1 MNLFRQ
7 QKFSIRKFNVGIF
20 SALIATVT
28 FISINPTTASAAEQ
42 NQPAQNQ
49 PAQPAD
55 ANAQPNANAG
65 AQANPAAQPAAP
77 ANQGQPAAQPANQ
90 GGQANPAGGTAQ
102 PAGGAAQPAA
112 GTAQPA
118 GQGNQADPN
127 NAAQAQ
133 PGNQAAPAN
142 QAGQGNNQATPAN
155 QTQPANAPAAAQPA
169 APVAANAQTQ
179 DPNASNTGEGS
190 INTTLTFD
198 DPAISTDEN
207 RQDPTVTVTDKVN
220 GYSLINNGKIGF
232 VNSELRR
239 SDMFD
244 KNNPQNYQAR
254 GNVAALGRVNANDST
269 DHGNFNGISKTVNV
283 KPDSELIINFT
294 TMQTNSKQGATNL
307 VIKDAKKN
315 TELATV
321 NVAKTGTAHL
331 FKVPTD
337 ADRLDLQFIPDNT
350 AVADASRITTN
361 KDGYKYYSFIDNVG
375 LFSGSHLYV
384 KNRDLAPKATN
395 NKEYTINTEI
405 GNNGNFGAS
414 LKSDQFKYEV
424 TLPQGVTYV
433 NDSLTTT
440 FPNGNEDSTVL
451 KNMTVNYDQNANKV
465 TFTSQGVTT
474 ARGTHT
480 KEVLFPDKSLKLS
493 YKVNVA
499 NIDTPKNIDFNEKLT
514 YRTASDVVINNAQP
528 EVTLTADPFSVA
540 VEMNKDALQQ
550 QVNSQVDN
558 SHYTTASIA
567 EYNKLKQQADT
578 ILNEDA
584 NHVETANRASQ
595 TDIDGLVTKLQAA
608 LIDNQAAIAELDAKA
623 QEKVTAAQQ
632 SKKVTQ
638 DEVAALVTKINNDKN
653 NAIAE
658 INKQTTSQG
667 VTTEKD
673 NGIAVLEQDVITP
686 TVKPQAKQDIIQ
698 AVTTRKQQIKKSNAS
713 LQDEKDVANDKIGKI
728 ETKAIKDIGAATTN
742 AQVEAIKT
750 KAINDINQT
759 TPATTAKAAA
769 LEEFDE
775 VVQAQIDQAPLNPD
789 TTNEE
794 VAEAIERINAA
805 KVSGVKAIETT
816 MTAQD
821 LERVKNEEI
830 SKIENITDS
839 TQTKMDAYNEVKQA
853 ATARKAQ
860 NATVSNATNEEVAEA
875 DAAVEAAQKQGLH
888 DIQVVKSKQ
897 EVADTKSKV
906 LDKINAIQTQAKV
919 KPAADTEVENAYNT
933 RKQEIQNSNAST
945 TEEKQAAYTELD
957 TKKQEAR
964 TNLDTANSN
973 SEVATAKDNGIAAI
987 NQVQAATT
995 KKSDAK
1001 AEIAQKASE
1010 RKTAIEAM
1018 NDSTT
1023 EEQQAAKDKVDQAV
1037 VTANA
1042 DIDNAAANADIDN
1055 AAANADVDNAK
1066 TTNEATIAA
1075 ITPDANVKPAAKQ
1088 AIADKV
1094 QAQETAINANNGST
1108 TEEKEAAKQ
1117 QVQTEKTTADTAIDG
1132 AHSNAEVEAAK
1143 NAEIAKIEAIQPATT
1158 TKDDAKQAIATKA
1171 NERKTAIAQTQ
1182 DITAEEIAAANADVD
1197 NAVTQANSNIEA
1209 ANSQNDVDQAKTTG
1223 ETSIDQ
1229 VTPTVNKKVTARN
1242 EITAILNNKLQEIQ
1256 ATPDATDE
1264 EKQAADAEANTENG
1278 KANQAISAAITNAQ
1292 VDEAKANAEAAINAV
1307 TPKVV
1312 KKQAAKDEIDQLQA
1326 TQTNVINNDQNAT
1339 TEEKEAAIQQ
1349 LATAVTDAKNNITA
1363 ATDDNGVDQ
1372 AKDAGKNSIQSTQP
1386 ATAVKL
1392 NAKNDVDQAVT
1403 TQNQA
1408 IDNTTGATTEEKNAA
1423 KDLVLKAKEKAYLDI
1438 LNAQTTNDVTQIKD
1452 QAVTDIQ
1459 GITADT
1465 TIKDVAKDE
1474 LATKANEQKALIA
1487 QTADATTEEKEQAN
1501 QQVDAQLTQGNQ
1513 NIENAQSIDDV
1524 NTAKEN
1530 AIQAIDPIQASTD
1543 VKTNAR
1549 AELLTEMQNKI
1560 TEILSDNTTTNEEK
1574 GKDIEPVRA
1583 TYEEGLNNINTANT
1597 TGDVTTAKDTAV
1609 QKVQQLHANPVKKP
1623 AGKTALDQAAADRKT
1638 QIEQTPN
1645 ASQQEINDAK
1655 QEVDAALNQAKT
1667 NVDQSSTNEYVD
1679 NAVKEGKAK
1688 INAVKTFSE
1697 YKKDALAKI
1706 ADAYNAKVN
1715 EADNSNASTS
1725 SEIAEAKQKLAELK
1739 QTADQNVNQATSKD
1753 DIEVQIHNDLDN
1765 INDYTIPTGKKES
1778 ATTDLYAYADQKKN
1792 NISADTNATQDE
1804 KQQAIKQV
1812 DQNVQTALESIN
1824 NGVDNGDVDDA
1835 LTQGKAAI
1843 DAIQVDATVKP
1854 KANQAIEVK
1863 AEDTK
1868 ESIDQSDQL
1877 TAEEKTEAL
1886 AMIKQIT
1893 DQAKQGITDATT
1905 TAEVEKAKAQGLEAF
1920 DNIQID
1926 STEKQKAI
1934 EELETALDQIEAGV
1948 NVDADATTEEKEAFT
1963 NALEDILSKATEDI
1977 SDQTTNAEI
1986 ATVKNSALEQL
1997 KAQRINPEVKK
2008 NALEAIREVVN
2019 KQIEIIKNA
2028 DADASAKEIA
2038 RTDLGR
2044 YFDRFADKL
2053 DKTQTNAEVAEL
2065 QNVTIP
2071 AIEAI
2076 VPQND
2081 PDANDTNNGIDNN
2094 DATANSN
2101 ANATPE
2107 NTGQPNVS
2115 ETTDNGKADASP
2127 TTPNNSDAA
2136 TGETTATSATDDAND
2151 KPQANNNSSVDASTN
2166 SPTMDN
2172 DVTSKP
2178 EVESTNNGTTDKPVT
2193 ETDNATPAESTT
2205 NNNST
2210 TTATNENA
2218 PTGSTATA
2226 PTTAS
2231 TEAASSADSKDNA
2244 SVNDSKQNAEV
2255 NNSAESQS
2263 TNGKVAQPKSE
2274 NKAKAEKDG
2283 RDSTNQ
2289 SMVESTTET
2298 LPSADITEP
2307 NVPSNTSKDKEES
2320 TTNQTDAGQLKSET
2334 NVASNE
2340 ADKSPSKA
2348 DTEVSNKP
2356 STSASSEAKDKMT
2369 STNVSQKDDTATAD
2383 TNDTQTSVGPVA
2395 NNKAKDMQ
2403 TNDTQKSVG
2412 SVANNK
2418 ATQNDGANASPATV
2432 SNGSNSAN
2440 QDMLNVTKPEENKVK
2455 TKSAQQGKV
2464 NKPKQQAKTLPDTG
2478 MSHNDDL
2485 PYAELALGAG
2495 MAFLIR
2501 RFTKKDQQTE
2511 E

>member
-1042 DIDNAAANADIDN
+1042 DIDNAAA
-1055 AAANADVDNAK
+1055 
-1066 TTNEATIAA
+1066 
-1075 ITPDANVKPAAKQ
+1075 KQ

-1229 VTPTVNKKVTARN
+1229 VTPTVNKKATARN

>member
-28 FISINPTTASAAEQ
+28 FISTNPTTASAAEQ

-55 ANAQPNANAG
+55 ANTQPNANAG
-65 AQANPAAQPAAP
+65 AQANPTAQPAAP
-77 ANQGQPAAQPANQ
+77 ANQGQPAAQPAAQPANQ
-90 GGQANPAGGTAQ
+90 GGQANPAGG
-102 PAGGAAQPAA
+102 AAQPN
-112 GTAQPA
+112 TQPA

-155 QTQPANAPAAAQPA
+155 QTQPANAPAVAQPA

-244 KNNPQNYQAR
+244 KNNPQNYQAK

-414 LKSDQFKYEV
+414 LKVDQFKYEV

-567 EYNKLKQQADT
+567 EYNKLKQQADN

-595 TDIDGLVTKLQAA
+595 ADIDGLVTKLQAA

-658 INKQTTSQG
+658 INKQTTAQG

-673 NGIAVLEQDVITP
+673 NGIAVLDQDVITP

-728 ETKAIKDIGAATTN
+728 ETKAIKDIDAATTN

-759 TPATTAKAAA
+759 APATTAKAAA

-805 KVSGVKAIETT
+805 KVSGVKAIEATT
-816 MTAQD
+816 TAQD

-860 NATVSNATNEEVAEA
+860 NATVSNTTNEEVAEA

-888 DIQVVKSKQ
+888 DILVVKSKQ
-897 EVADTKSKV
+897 EVAETKSKV
-906 LDKINAIQTQAKV
+906 LDKINAIQTHAKV

-964 TNLDTANSN
+964 TNLDAANSN
-973 SEVATAKDNGIAAI
+973 SEVATAKDNGITAI

-1037 VTANA
+1037 VTANT
-1042 DIDNAAANADIDN
+1042 DIDNAAANT
-1055 AAANADVDNAK
+1055 DVDNAK

-1075 ITPDANVKPAAKQ
+1075 ITPDANVKPTAKQ

-1094 QAQETAINANNGST
+1094 QAQETAIDANNGAT
-1108 TEEKEAAKQ
+1108 TEEKATAKQ

-1158 TKDDAKQAIATKA
+1158 TKDDAKQAITTKA

-1182 DITAEEIAAANADVD
+1182 DITAEEIAAANANVD

-1209 ANSQNDVDQAKTTG
+1209 ANSQNDVEQAKTTG

-1229 VTPTVNKKVTARN
+1229 VTPTVNKKATARN
-1242 EITAILNNKLQEIQ
+1242 EITTILNNKLQEIQ

-1278 KANQAISAAITNAQ
+1278 KANQAISAATTNAQ

-1312 KKQAAKDEIDQLQA
+1312 KKQAAKDEIDQLQVA
-1326 TQTNVINNDQNAT
+1326 QTSVINNDQNAT
-1339 TEEKEAAIQQ
+1339 NEEKEAAIQQ

-1363 ATDDNGVDQ
+1363 ATDDNGVDT

-1386 ATAVKL
+1386 ATAVKS
-1392 NAKNDVDQAVT
+1392 NAKNEVDQAVT

-1423 KDLVLKAKEKAYLDI
+1423 KDLVLKAKEKAYQDI

-1452 QAVTDIQ
+1452 QAVADVQ

-1474 LATKANEQKALIA
+1474 LATKAKEQKALIA

-1501 QQVDAQLTQGNQ
+1501 QQVDAELTQGNQ

-1524 NTAKEN
+1524 NTAKDN
-1530 AIQAIDPIQASTD
+1530 AIQAIDPILASTD

-1765 INDYTIPTGKKES
+1765 INDYTIPTGKKET

-1854 KANQAIEVK
+1854 KANQVIDAK
-1863 AEDTK
+1863 AEETK

-1997 KAQRINPEVKK
+1997 KAQRINPVVKK
-2008 NALEAIREVVN
+2008 NALEAIRGVVN

-2053 DKTQTNAEVAEL
+2053 DKTQTNTEVAEL

-2081 PDANDTNNGIDNN
+2081 PNANDTNSGSDNN

-2107 NTGQPNVS
+2107 NTGQPNV
-2115 ETTDNGKADASP
+2115 T
-2127 TTPNNSDAA
+2127 
-2136 TGETTATSATDDAND
+2136 
-2151 KPQANNNSSVDASTN
+2151 
-2166 SPTMDN
+2166 
-2172 DVTSKP
+2172 
-2178 EVESTNNGTTDKPVT
+2178 ES
-2193 ETDNATPAESTT
+2193 TDNANADTSSTTT

-2218 PTGSTATA
+2218 PTESTATA

-2263 TNGKVAQPKSE
+2263 TNGMVVQPKSE

-2307 NVPSNTSKDKEES
+2307 KVSSNTSKDKEGS
-2320 TTNQTDAGQLKSET
+2320 TTNQTDAEQLKSET

-2340 ADKSPSKA
+2340 ADKSEGNI
-2348 DTEVSNKP
+2348 DTDVSNKP
-2356 STSASSEAKDKMT
+2356 STSKPSEAKDKAT
-2369 STNVSQKDDTATAD
+2369 STEDSQKADMATAD
-2383 TNDTQTSVGPVA
+2383 T
-2395 NNKAKDMQ
+2395 KDNQ
-2403 TNDTQKSVG
+2403 AAIGATADV
-2412 SVANNK
+2412 NNK

-2432 SNGSNSAN
+2432 SKGSNSAN
-2440 QDMLNVTKPEENKVK
+2440 QDMLKVTNTDKHQAKA
-2455 TKSAQQGKV
+2455 TSAQQGKV
-2464 NKPKQQAKTLPDTG
+2464 NRPKQQAKTLPDTG

-2501 RFTKKDQQTE
+2501 RFTKKNQQTE

>member
-28 FISINPTTASAAEQ
+28 FISTNPTTASAAEQ

-55 ANAQPNANAG
+55 ANTQPNANAG
-65 AQANPAAQPAAP
+65 AQANPAAQPA
-77 ANQGQPAAQPANQ
+77 NQ
-90 GGQANPAGGTAQ
+90 GGQANPAGGA
-102 PAGGAAQPAA
+102 
-112 GTAQPA
+112 AQPA

-142 QAGQGNNQATPAN
+142 QAGQGNNQATPNNNATPAN

-244 KNNPQNYQAR
+244 KNNPQNYQAK

-269 DHGNFNGISKTVNV
+269 DHGNFNGITKTVNV

-294 TMQTNSKQGATNL
+294 TMQTNSKQGTTNL

-414 LKSDQFKYEV
+414 LKADQFKYEV

-451 KNMTVNYDQNANKV
+451 KNMTVNYDQTANKV

-595 TDIDGLVTKLQAA
+595 ADIDGLVTKLQAA
-608 LIDNQAAIAELDAKA
+608 LIDNQAAIAELDTKA

-728 ETKAIKDIGAATTN
+728 ETKAIKDIDAATTN

-805 KVSGVKAIETT
+805 KVSGVKAIEATT
-816 MTAQD
+816 TAQD

-830 SKIENITDS
+830 FKIENITDS
-839 TQTKMDAYNEVKQA
+839 TQTKMDAYKEVRQA

-860 NATVSNATNEEVAEA
+860 NATVSNATDEEVAEA
-875 DAAVEAAQKQGLH
+875 NAAVDAAQTEGLH
-888 DIQVVKSKQ
+888 DIQVVKSQQ
-897 EVADTKSKV
+897 EVADTKAKV

-945 TEEKQAAYTELD
+945 TEEK
-957 TKKQEAR
+957 
-964 TNLDTANSN
+964 
-973 SEVATAKDNGIAAI
+973 
-987 NQVQAATT
+987 
-995 KKSDAK
+995 
-1001 AEIAQKASE
+1001 
-1010 RKTAIEAM
+1010 
-1018 NDSTT
+1018 
-1023 EEQQAAKDKVDQAV
+1023 
-1037 VTANA
+1037 
-1042 DIDNAAANADIDN
+1042 
-1055 AAANADVDNAK
+1055 
-1066 TTNEATIAA
+1066 
-1075 ITPDANVKPAAKQ
+1075 
-1088 AIADKV
+1088 
-1094 QAQETAINANNGST
+1094 
-1108 TEEKEAAKQ
+1108 EAAKQ
-1117 QVQTEKTTADTAIDG
+1117 QVQTEKTAADAAIDA
-1132 AHSNAEVEAAK
+1132 AHSNVEVEAAK

-1158 TKDDAKQAIATKA
+1158 TKDNAKQAIATKA

-1229 VTPTVNKKVTARN
+1229 VTPTVNKKATARN

-1278 KANQAISAAITNAQ
+1278 KANQAISAATTNAQ

-1339 TEEKEAAIQQ
+1339 NEEKEAAIQQ

-1363 ATDDNGVDQ
+1363 ATDDNGVDT

-1386 ATAVKL
+1386 ATAVKS
-1392 NAKNDVDQAVT
+1392 NAKNEVDQAVT

-1423 KDLVLKAKEKAYLDI
+1423 KDLVLKAKEKAYQDI

-1452 QAVTDIQ
+1452 QAVADIQ

-1524 NTAKEN
+1524 NTAKDN

-1560 TEILSDNTTTNEEK
+1560 TEILNNNETTNEEK
-1574 GKDIEPVRA
+1574 GNDIGPVRA
-1583 TYEEGLNNINTANT
+1583 AYEEGLNNINAATT

-1623 AGKTALDQAAADRKT
+1623 AGKKELDQAAADKKT

-1655 QEVDAALNQAKT
+1655 QEVDTELNQAKT

-1706 ADAYNAKVN
+1706 EDAYNAKVN

-1812 DQNVQTALESIN
+1812 DQNVQTALENIN

-1843 DAIQVDATVKP
+1843 DTIQVDATVKP
-1854 KANQAIEVK
+1854 KANQAIEAK

-1868 ESIDQSDQL
+1868 ESIDHSDQL

-1997 KAQRINPEVKK
+1997 KAQRINPVVKK

-2053 DKTQTNAEVAEL
+2053 DKTQTNTEVAEL

-2081 PDANDTNNGIDNN
+2081 PDANDTNNGTDNN

-2136 TGETTATSATDDAND
+2136 TGETTVTSATDDAKD
-2151 KPQANNNSSVDASTN
+2151 KPQANNNSSADASTN

-2383 TNDTQTSVGPVA
+2383 TNDTQKTVGP
-2395 NNKAKDMQ
+2395 
-2403 TNDTQKSVG
+2403 
-2412 SVANNK
+2412 VANNK

-2432 SNGSNSAN
+2432 SNGSHSMH
-2440 QDMLNVTKPEENKVK
+2440 QDMLNVTKPEENKANA
-2455 TKSAQQGKV
+2455 KSDQQGKV

>member
-55 ANAQPNANAG
+55 ASAQPNANAG
-65 AQANPAAQPAAP
+65 AQANPTAQPAAP

-90 GGQANPAGGTAQ
+90 GGQANPAGG
-102 PAGGAAQPAA
+102 AAQPAA
-112 GTAQPA
+112 GTTQPA

-142 QAGQGNNQATPAN
+142 QAGQGNNQATPNNNATPAN

-198 DPAISTDEN
+198 DPAISTNDN
-207 RQDPTVTVTDKVN
+207 RQDPTVTVTDHVN

-414 LKSDQFKYEV
+414 LKADQFKYEV

-550 QVNSQVDN
+550 QVNSQVDD

-595 TDIDGLVTKLQAA
+595 ADIDGLVTKLQAA

-658 INKQTTSQG
+658 INKQTTAQG

-728 ETKAIKDIGAATTN
+728 ETKAIKDIDAATTN

-759 TPATTAKAAA
+759 APATTAKAAA

-805 KVSGVKAIETT
+805 KVSGVKAIEATT
-816 MTAQD
+816 TAQD

-830 SKIENITDS
+830 FKIENITDS
-839 TQTKMDAYNEVKQA
+839 TQTKMDAYKEVKQA

-860 NATVSNATNEEVAEA
+860 NATVSNATDEEVAEA
-875 DAAVEAAQKQGLH
+875 DAAVDAAQTEGLH
-888 DIQVVKSKQ
+888 DIQVVKSQQ
-897 EVADTKSKV
+897 EVADTKAKV
-906 LDKINAIQTQAKV
+906 LDKINAIQTQARV

-973 SEVATAKDNGIAAI
+973 SEVATAKDNSIAAI

-1037 VTANA
+1037 VNANA
-1042 DIDNAAANADIDN
+1042 DIDNAAANN
-1055 AAANADVDNAK
+1055 DVDNAK

-1075 ITPDANVKPAAKQ
+1075 ITPDANVKPQAKQ

-1094 QAQETAINANNGST
+1094 QAQETAIDANNGAT
-1108 TEEKEAAKQ
+1108 TEEKTAAKQ
-1117 QVQTEKTTADTAIDG
+1117 QVQTEKTTADAAIDG

-1171 NERKTAIAQTQ
+1171 NERKAAIAQTQ
-1182 DITAEEIAAANADVD
+1182 EITAEEIAAANANVD
-1197 NAVTQANSNIEA
+1197 NAVTEANNHIET
-1209 ANSQNDVDQAKTTG
+1209 ANSQNEVDQAKTTG
-1223 ETSIDQ
+1223 EASIDQ
-1229 VTPTVNKKVTARN
+1229 VTPTVNKKATARN
-1242 EITAILNNKLQEIQ
+1242 EITTILNNKLQAIQ

-1264 EKQAADAEANTENG
+1264 EKQAAETEANTENA
-1278 KANQAISAAITNAQ
+1278 KANQAITAATTNAE
-1292 VDEAKANAEAAINAV
+1292 VDEAKTNAEAAINAV
-1307 TPKVV
+1307 TPKVM

-1326 TQTNVINNDQNAT
+1326 AQTAVINNDQNAT
-1339 TEEKEAAIQQ
+1339 NEEKEAAIQQ

-1363 ATDDNGVDQ
+1363 ATDNNGVDT

-1386 ATAVKL
+1386 ATAVKS
-1392 NAKNDVDQAVT
+1392 NAKNEVDQAVT

-1423 KDLVLKAKEKAYLDI
+1423 KDLVSKAKEKAYQDI

-1452 QAVTDIQ
+1452 QAVADIQ

-1474 LATKANEQKALIA
+1474 LATKAKEQKALIA

-1524 NTAKEN
+1524 NTAKDN

-1549 AELLTEMQNKI
+1549 AELLNEMQNKI
-1560 TEILSDNTTTNEEK
+1560 TEILNDNTTTNEEK

-1583 TYEEGLNNINTANT
+1583 AYEEGLNNINAATT

-1623 AGKTALDQAAADRKT
+1623 AGKTELDQAAADKKT

-1667 NVDQSSTNEYVD
+1667 NIDQSSTNEYVD

-1792 NISADTNATQDE
+1792 NILADTNATQDE

-1824 NGVDNGDVDDA
+1824 NGVDNSDVDDA

-1854 KANQAIEVK
+1854 KANQAIDDK
-1863 AEDTK
+1863 AQETK

-1877 TAEEKTEAL
+1877 TAEEKTAAL
-1886 AMIKQIT
+1886 ATIKQIT

-1934 EELETALDQIEAGV
+1934 EELETSLDQIEAGV
-1948 NVDADATTEEKEAFT
+1948 NVNVDATTEEKEAFT

-1986 ATVKNSALEQL
+1986 ATVKNSVLEQL
-1997 KAQRINPEVKK
+1997 KAQRINPVVKK

-2019 KQIEIIKNA
+2019 KQIEIIKN
-2028 DADASAKEIA
+2028 ADASAKEIA

-2053 DKTQTNAEVAEL
+2053 DKTQTNAEVDEL

-2076 VPQND
+2076 VPQKD
-2081 PDANDTNNGIDNN
+2081 PNANDTNSGSDNN

-2107 NTGQPNVS
+2107 NTGQPNVTES
-2115 ETTDNGKADASP
+2115 TDNANADTSS
-2127 TTPNNSDAA
+2127 TTTNNQNDAA
-2136 TGETTATSATDDAND
+2136 TGGTTATST
-2151 KPQANNNSSVDASTN
+2151 NNSSVDASTDN
-2166 SPTMDN
+2166 SATG
-2172 DVTSKP
+2172 
-2178 EVESTNNGTTDKPVT
+2178 NGTTDKPAT
-2193 ETDNATPAESTT
+2193 ETDNATPAEGTR
-2205 NNNST
+2205 NNNGT
-2210 TTATNENA
+2210 ATATNENA

-2226 PTTAS
+2226 PTTNAS
-2231 TEAASSADSKDNA
+2231 TGAASSADSKDNA

-2298 LPSADITEP
+2298 LPSADITGP
-2307 NVPSNTSKDKEES
+2307 KVPSNTEKDKEES

-2340 ADKSPSKA
+2340 ADKSEGNV
-2348 DTEVSNKP
+2348 DTDVSNKP
-2356 STSASSEAKDKMT
+2356 STSASSEAKEKMT
-2369 STNVSQKDDTATAD
+2369 SINVSQKDDTATAD

-2395 NNKAKDMQ
+2395 NNKA
-2403 TNDTQKSVG
+2403 
-2412 SVANNK
+2412 
-2418 ATQNDGANASPATV
+2418 TQNDGTNASPATV

-2440 QDMLNVTKPEENKVK
+2440 QDMLNVTNTEENKANA
-2455 TKSAQQGKV
+2455 KSAQQGKV
-2464 NKPKQQAKTLPDTG
+2464 NKLKQQAKTLPDTG

>member
-28 FISINPTTASAAEQ
+28 FISTNPTTASAAEQ

-49 PAQPAD
+49 P
-55 ANAQPNANAG
+55 
-65 AQANPAAQPAAP
+65 
-77 ANQGQPAAQPANQ
+77 
-90 GGQANPAGGTAQ
+90 
-102 PAGGAAQPAA
+102 
-112 GTAQPA
+112 AQPA

-133 PGNQAAPAN
+133 PGNQATPAN
-142 QAGQGNNQATPAN
+142 QAGQGNNQATPNNNATPAN
-155 QTQPANAPAAAQPA
+155 QTQPVNAPAAAQP
-169 APVAANAQTQ
+169 AANAQTQ

-244 KNNPQNYQAR
+244 KNNPQNYQAK

-337 ADRLDLQFIPDNT
+337 ADRLYLQFIPDNT

-728 ETKAIKDIGAATTN
+728 ETKAIKDIDAATTN

-805 KVSGVKAIETT
+805 KVSGVKAIEATT
-816 MTAQD
+816 TAQD

-853 ATARKAQ
+853 VTARKAQ

-875 DAAVEAAQKQGLH
+875 DAAVDAAQKQGLH

-945 TEEKQAAYTELD
+945 TEEKEAAYTELD
-957 TKKQEAR
+957 AKKQEAR
-964 TNLDTANSN
+964 TNLDAANTN
-973 SEVATAKDNGIAAI
+973 SDVTTAKDNGIAAI

-1042 DIDNAAANADIDN
+1042 DIDNAAANAD
-1055 AAANADVDNAK
+1055 VDNAK

-1075 ITPDANVKPAAKQ
+1075 ITPDSNVKPAAKQ

-1094 QAQETAINANNGST
+1094 QAQETAIDANNGST
-1108 TEEKEAAKQ
+1108 IEEKEAAKQ
-1117 QVQTEKTTADTAIDG
+1117 QVQTEKTAADAAIDA

-1158 TKDDAKQAIATKA
+1158 TKDNAKEAIATKA

-1229 VTPTVNKKVTARN
+1229 VTPTVNKKATARN
-1242 EITAILNNKLQEIQ
+1242 EITTILNNKLQEIQ

-1278 KANQAISAAITNAQ
+1278 KANQAISAATTNAQ

-1326 TQTNVINNDQNAT
+1326 AQTAVINNDQNAT
-1339 TEEKEAAIQQ
+1339 NEEKEAAIQ

-1363 ATDDNGVDQ
+1363 AADNNGVDT

-1386 ATAVKL
+1386 ATAVKS

-1423 KDLVLKAKEKAYLDI
+1423 KDLVSKAKEKAYQDI

-1452 QAVTDIQ
+1452 QAVADIQ

-1465 TIKDVAKDE
+1465 TIKDVAKGE
-1474 LATKANEQKALIA
+1474 LAAKANEQKALIA
-1487 QTADATTEEKEQAN
+1487 QTVDATTEEKDQAN

-1524 NTAKEN
+1524 NTAKDN

-1549 AELLTEMQNKI
+1549 AELLNEMQNKI
-1560 TEILSDNTTTNEEK
+1560 TEILNDNTTTNEEK
-1574 GKDIEPVRA
+1574 GKDIGPVRA
-1583 TYEEGLNNINTANT
+1583 AYEEGLNNINAATT

-1706 ADAYNAKVN
+1706 ADTYNAKVN

-1765 INDYTIPTGKKES
+1765 INDYTIPTGKKET

-2231 TEAASSADSKDNA
+2231 TEPASSADSKDNA

-2369 STNVSQKDDTATAD
+2369 STNVSQKDDT
-2383 TNDTQTSVGPVA
+2383 QTSVGPVA

-2440 QDMLNVTKPEENKVK
+2440 QDMLNVTKPEENKANA
-2455 TKSAQQGKV
+2455 KSDQQGKV

-2485 PYAELALGAG
+2485 PYAELALCAG

>member
-28 FISINPTTASAAEQ
+28 FISTNPTTASAAEQ

-55 ANAQPNANAG
+55 VNTQPNANAG
-65 AQANPAAQPAAP
+65 AQANPTAQPAAP

-90 GGQANPAGGTAQ
+90 GGQANPAGG
-102 PAGGAAQPAA
+102 AAQPN
-112 GTAQPA
+112 TQPA

-142 QAGQGNNQATPAN
+142 QAGQGNNQATPNNNATPAN

-179 DPNASNTGEGS
+179 DPNASNTREGS

-395 NKEYTINTEI
+395 NKEFTINTEV

-414 LKSDQFKYEV
+414 LKADQFKYEV

-451 KNMTVNYDQNANKV
+451 KNMTVNYDQTAN
-465 TFTSQGVTT
+465 T
-474 ARGTHT
+474 
-480 KEVLFPDKSLKLS
+480 
-493 YKVNVA
+493 N
-499 NIDTPKNIDFNEKLT
+499 
-514 YRTASDVVINNAQP
+514 SDV
-528 EVTLTADPFSVA
+528 T
-540 VEMNKDALQQ
+540 
-550 QVNSQVDN
+550 
-558 SHYTTASIA
+558 
-567 EYNKLKQQADT
+567 
-578 ILNEDA
+578 
-584 NHVETANRASQ
+584 
-595 TDIDGLVTKLQAA
+595 
-608 LIDNQAAIAELDAKA
+608 
-623 QEKVTAAQQ
+623 
-632 SKKVTQ
+632 
-638 DEVAALVTKINNDKN
+638 
-653 NAIAE
+653 
-658 INKQTTSQG
+658 
-667 VTTEKD
+667 
-673 NGIAVLEQDVITP
+673 
-686 TVKPQAKQDIIQ
+686 
-698 AVTTRKQQIKKSNAS
+698 
-713 LQDEKDVANDKIGKI
+713 
-728 ETKAIKDIGAATTN
+728 
-742 AQVEAIKT
+742 
-750 KAINDINQT
+750 
-759 TPATTAKAAA
+759 
-769 LEEFDE
+769 
-775 VVQAQIDQAPLNPD
+775 
-789 TTNEE
+789 
-794 VAEAIERINAA
+794 
-805 KVSGVKAIETT
+805 
-816 MTAQD
+816 
-821 LERVKNEEI
+821 
-830 SKIENITDS
+830 
-839 TQTKMDAYNEVKQA
+839 
-853 ATARKAQ
+853 
-860 NATVSNATNEEVAEA
+860 
-875 DAAVEAAQKQGLH
+875 
-888 DIQVVKSKQ
+888 
-897 EVADTKSKV
+897 
-906 LDKINAIQTQAKV
+906 
-919 KPAADTEVENAYNT
+919 
-933 RKQEIQNSNAST
+933 
-945 TEEKQAAYTELD
+945 
-957 TKKQEAR
+957 
-964 TNLDTANSN
+964 
-973 SEVATAKDNGIAAI
+973 TAKDNGIAAI
-987 NQVQAATT
+987 NQVQAVTT

-1037 VTANA
+1037 VTANT
-1042 DIDNAAANADIDN
+1042 DIDNAAANT
-1055 AAANADVDNAK
+1055 DVDNAK

-1075 ITPDANVKPAAKQ
+1075 ITPDANVKPTAKQ

-1094 QAQETAINANNGST
+1094 QAQETAIDANNGAT
-1108 TEEKEAAKQ
+1108 TEEKATAKQ

-1158 TKDDAKQAIATKA
+1158 TKDDAKQAITTKA

-1229 VTPTVNKKVTARN
+1229 VTPTVNKKATARN
-1242 EITAILNNKLQEIQ
+1242 EITTILNNKLQEIQ
-1256 ATPDATDE
+1256 ATPDVTDE
-1264 EKQAADAEANTENG
+1264 EKQTADAEANTENG
-1278 KANQAISAAITNAQ
+1278 KANQAISAATTNAQ

-1307 TPKVV
+1307 TSKVV
-1312 KKQAAKDEIDQLQA
+1312 KKQAAKDEIDQLQVA
-1326 TQTNVINNDQNAT
+1326 QTSVINNDQNAT

-1363 ATDDNGVDQ
+1363 ATDDNGVDT

-1386 ATAVKL
+1386 ATAVKS
-1392 NAKNDVDQAVT
+1392 NAKNEVDQAVT

-1423 KDLVLKAKEKAYLDI
+1423 KDLVLKVKEKAYQDI

-1452 QAVTDIQ
+1452 QAVADVQ

-1465 TIKDVAKDE
+1465 TIKDVARDE

-1487 QTADATTEEKEQAN
+1487 QTADATTEEKEQKN

-1524 NTAKEN
+1524 NTAKDN

-1655 QEVDAALNQAKT
+1655 QEVDAVLNQAKT

-1715 EADNSNASTS
+1715 EEDNSNASTS

-1765 INDYTIPTGKKES
+1765 INDYTIPTGKKET

-1824 NGVDNGDVDDA
+1824 NGVDNSDVDDA

-1843 DAIQVDATVKP
+1843 DTIQVDATVKP
-1854 KANQAIEVK
+1854 KANQAIEAK

-1868 ESIDQSDQL
+1868 ESIDHSDQL

-1893 DQAKQGITDATT
+1893 DQAKKGITDATT

-1934 EELETALDQIEAGV
+1934 EELEAALDQIEAGV

-1986 ATVKNSALEQL
+1986 ATIKNSALEQL
-1997 KAQRINPEVKK
+1997 KAQRINPVVKK
-2008 NALEAIREVVN
+2008 NTLEAIREVVN

-2053 DKTQTNAEVAEL
+2053 DKTQTNTEVAEL

-2081 PDANDTNNGIDNN
+2081 PNANDTNNGTDNN

-2107 NTGQPNVS
+2107 NTGQPNVTES
-2115 ETTDNGKADASP
+2115 TDNANADTSS
-2127 TTPNNSDAA
+2127 TTTNNQNDTT
-2136 TGETTATSATDDAND
+2136 TGETTATSANSSATNDANN
-2151 KPQANNNSSVDASTN
+2151 KPTANNNSSVDASTDN
-2166 SPTMDN
+2166 SATGNGTTD
-2172 DVTSKP
+2172 KP
-2178 EVESTNNGTTDKPVT
+2178 EVESTNNGTTDKPAT

-2210 TTATNENA
+2210 TTATNENV

-2231 TEAASSADSKDNA
+2231 TEATSSADSKDNA

-2307 NVPSNTSKDKEES
+2307 KVSSNTSKDKEES
-2320 TTNQTDAGQLKSET
+2320 TTNQTDAEQHNSDT
-2334 NVASNE
+2334 NVTSNE
-2340 ADKSPSKA
+2340 VVKSPSKA
-2348 DTEVSNKP
+2348 DTDVSNKP

-2369 STNVSQKDDTATAD
+2369 STNVSQTDDTATAD
-2383 TNDTQTSVGPVA
+2383 TNDTQKSVGSAA

-2403 TNDTQKSVG
+2403 TNDM
-2412 SVANNK
+2412 K
-2418 ATQNDGANASPATV
+2418 APLATV
-2432 SNGSNSAN
+2432 SKGSNSAN
-2440 QDMLNVTKPEENKVK
+2440 QDMLNVTKTKENKANA
-2455 TKSAQQGKV
+2455 KSVQQGKV

-2501 RFTKKDQQTE
+2501 RFTKKDHQTE

>member
-28 FISINPTTASAAEQ
+28 FISTNPTTASAAEQ

-55 ANAQPNANAG
+55 ANTQPNANAG

-90 GGQANPAGGTAQ
+90 GGQANPAGG
-102 PAGGAAQPAA
+102 AAQPN
-112 GTAQPA
+112 TQPA

-142 QAGQGNNQATPAN
+142 QAGQGNNQATPNNNATPAN
-155 QTQPANAPAAAQPA
+155 QTQPANAPAAVQPA

-244 KNNPQNYQAR
+244 KNNPQNYQAK

-294 TMQTNSKQGATNL
+294 TMQTNSKQGSTNL

-414 LKSDQFKYEV
+414 LKADQFKYEV

-433 NDSLTTT
+433 NNSLTTT

-480 KEVLFPDKSLKLS
+480 KEVLFPDKYLKLS

-584 NHVETANRASQ
+584 NHVKTANRASQ
-595 TDIDGLVTKLQAA
+595 ADIDGLVTKLQAA
-608 LIDNQAAIAELDAKA
+608 LIDNQAAIAELDTKA

-658 INKQTTSQG
+658 INKQTTAQG

-728 ETKAIKDIGAATTN
+728 ETKAIKDIDAATTN

-805 KVSGVKAIETT
+805 KVSGVKAIEATT
-816 MTAQD
+816 TAQD

-875 DAAVEAAQKQGLH
+875 DAAVDAAQKQGLH

-945 TEEKQAAYTELD
+945 TEEKEAAYTELD

-964 TNLDTANSN
+964 TNLDAANTN
-973 SEVATAKDNGIAAI
+973 SDVTTAKDNGIAAI

-1042 DIDNAAANADIDN
+1042 DIDNATANT
-1055 AAANADVDNAK
+1055 DVDNAK

-1075 ITPDANVKPAAKQ
+1075 ITPDANVKPQAKQ

-1094 QAQETAINANNGST
+1094 QAQETAIDANNGST

-1117 QVQTEKTTADTAIDG
+1117 QVQTEKTAADAAIDA
-1132 AHSNAEVEAAK
+1132 AHSNVEVAK

-1158 TKDDAKQAIATKA
+1158 TKDNAKQAIATKA

-1229 VTPTVNKKVTARN
+1229 VTPTVNKKATARN

-1278 KANQAISAAITNAQ
+1278 KANQAISAATTNAQ

-1339 TEEKEAAIQQ
+1339 NEEKEAAIQQ

-1363 ATDDNGVDQ
+1363 ATDDNGVDT

-1386 ATAVKL
+1386 ATAVKS
-1392 NAKNDVDQAVT
+1392 NAKNEVDQAVT

-1423 KDLVLKAKEKAYLDI
+1423 KDLVLKAKEKAYQDI

-1452 QAVTDIQ
+1452 QAVADIQ

-1524 NTAKEN
+1524 NTAKDN

-1560 TEILSDNTTTNEEK
+1560 TEILNNNETTNEEK
-1574 GKDIEPVRA
+1574 GNDIGPVRA
-1583 TYEEGLNNINTANT
+1583 AYEEGLNNINAATT

-1623 AGKTALDQAAADRKT
+1623 AGKKELDQAAADKKT

-1655 QEVDAALNQAKT
+1655 QEVDTELNQAKT

-1706 ADAYNAKVN
+1706 EDAYNAKVN

-1812 DQNVQTALESIN
+1812 DQNVQTALENIN

-1843 DAIQVDATVKP
+1843 DTIQVDATVKP
-1854 KANQAIEVK
+1854 KANQAIEAK

-1868 ESIDQSDQL
+1868 ESIDHSDQL

-1997 KAQRINPEVKK
+1997 KAQRINPVVKK

-2053 DKTQTNAEVAEL
+2053 DKTQTNTEVAEL

-2081 PDANDTNNGIDNN
+2081 PDANDTNNGTDNN

-2136 TGETTATSATDDAND
+2136 TGETTVTSATDDAKD
-2151 KPQANNNSSVDASTN
+2151 KPQANNNSSADASTN

-2412 SVANNK
+2412 SAANNK

-2432 SNGSNSAN
+2432 SNGSHSMH
-2440 QDMLNVTKPEENKVK
+2440 QDMLNVTKPEENKANA
-2455 TKSAQQGKV
+2455 KSDQQGKV

>member
-55 ANAQPNANAG
+55 ASAQPNANAG
-65 AQANPAAQPAAP
+65 AQANPTAQPAAP

-90 GGQANPAGGTAQ
+90 GGQANPAGG
-102 PAGGAAQPAA
+102 AAQPAA
-112 GTAQPA
+112 GTTQPA

-142 QAGQGNNQATPAN
+142 QAGQGNNQATPNNNATPAN

-198 DPAISTDEN
+198 DPAISTNDN
-207 RQDPTVTVTDKVN
+207 RQDPTVTVTDHVN

-414 LKSDQFKYEV
+414 LKADQFKYEV

-550 QVNSQVDN
+550 QVNSQVDD

-595 TDIDGLVTKLQAA
+595 ADIDGLVTKLQAA

-658 INKQTTSQG
+658 INKQTTAQG

-728 ETKAIKDIGAATTN
+728 ETKAIKDIDAATTN

-759 TPATTAKAAA
+759 APATTAKAAA

-805 KVSGVKAIETT
+805 KVSGVKAIEATT
-816 MTAQD
+816 TAQD

-830 SKIENITDS
+830 FKIENITDS
-839 TQTKMDAYNEVKQA
+839 TQTKMDAYKEVKQA

-860 NATVSNATNEEVAEA
+860 NATVSNATDEEVAEA
-875 DAAVEAAQKQGLH
+875 DAAVDAAQTEGLH
-888 DIQVVKSKQ
+888 DIQVVKSQQ
-897 EVADTKSKV
+897 EVADTKAKV
-906 LDKINAIQTQAKV
+906 LDKINAIQTQARV

-973 SEVATAKDNGIAAI
+973 SEVATAKDNSIAAI

-1037 VTANA
+1037 VNANA
-1042 DIDNAAANADIDN
+1042 DIDNAAANN
-1055 AAANADVDNAK
+1055 DVDNAK

-1075 ITPDANVKPAAKQ
+1075 ITPDANVKP
-1088 AIADKV
+1088 
-1094 QAQETAINANNGST
+1094 
-1108 TEEKEAAKQ
+1108 
-1117 QVQTEKTTADTAIDG
+1117 
-1132 AHSNAEVEAAK
+1132 
-1143 NAEIAKIEAIQPATT
+1143 
-1158 TKDDAKQAIATKA
+1158 
-1171 NERKTAIAQTQ
+1171 
-1182 DITAEEIAAANADVD
+1182 
-1197 NAVTQANSNIEA
+1197 
-1209 ANSQNDVDQAKTTG
+1209 
-1223 ETSIDQ
+1223 
-1229 VTPTVNKKVTARN
+1229 
-1242 EITAILNNKLQEIQ
+1242 
-1256 ATPDATDE
+1256 
-1264 EKQAADAEANTENG
+1264 
-1278 KANQAISAAITNAQ
+1278 KANQAIDDKAQ
-1292 VDEAKANAEAAINAV
+1292 E
-1307 TPKVV
+1307 
-1312 KKQAAKDEIDQLQA
+1312 
-1326 TQTNVINNDQNAT
+1326 
-1339 TEEKEAAIQQ
+1339 
-1349 LATAVTDAKNNITA
+1349 
-1363 ATDDNGVDQ
+1363 
-1372 AKDAGKNSIQSTQP
+1372 
-1386 ATAVKL
+1386 
-1392 NAKNDVDQAVT
+1392 
-1403 TQNQA
+1403 
-1408 IDNTTGATTEEKNAA
+1408 
-1423 KDLVLKAKEKAYLDI
+1423 
-1438 LNAQTTNDVTQIKD
+1438 
-1452 QAVTDIQ
+1452 
-1459 GITADT
+1459 
-1465 TIKDVAKDE
+1465 
-1474 LATKANEQKALIA
+1474 
-1487 QTADATTEEKEQAN
+1487 
-1501 QQVDAQLTQGNQ
+1501 
-1513 NIENAQSIDDV
+1513 
-1524 NTAKEN
+1524 
-1530 AIQAIDPIQASTD
+1530 
-1543 VKTNAR
+1543 
-1549 AELLTEMQNKI
+1549 
-1560 TEILSDNTTTNEEK
+1560 
-1574 GKDIEPVRA
+1574 
-1583 TYEEGLNNINTANT
+1583 
-1597 TGDVTTAKDTAV
+1597 
-1609 QKVQQLHANPVKKP
+1609 
-1623 AGKTALDQAAADRKT
+1623 
-1638 QIEQTPN
+1638 
-1645 ASQQEINDAK
+1645 
-1655 QEVDAALNQAKT
+1655 
-1667 NVDQSSTNEYVD
+1667 
-1679 NAVKEGKAK
+1679 
-1688 INAVKTFSE
+1688 
-1697 YKKDALAKI
+1697 
-1706 ADAYNAKVN
+1706 
-1715 EADNSNASTS
+1715 
-1725 SEIAEAKQKLAELK
+1725 
-1739 QTADQNVNQATSKD
+1739 
-1753 DIEVQIHNDLDN
+1753 
-1765 INDYTIPTGKKES
+1765 
-1778 ATTDLYAYADQKKN
+1778 
-1792 NISADTNATQDE
+1792 
-1804 KQQAIKQV
+1804 
-1812 DQNVQTALESIN
+1812 
-1824 NGVDNGDVDDA
+1824 
-1835 LTQGKAAI
+1835 
-1843 DAIQVDATVKP
+1843 
-1854 KANQAIEVK
+1854 
-1863 AEDTK
+1863 TK

-1877 TAEEKTEAL
+1877 TAEEKTAAL
-1886 AMIKQIT
+1886 ATIKQIT

-1934 EELETALDQIEAGV
+1934 EELETSLDQIEAGV
-1948 NVDADATTEEKEAFT
+1948 NVNVDATTEEKEAFT

-1997 KAQRINPEVKK
+1997 KAQRINPVVKK

-2053 DKTQTNAEVAEL
+2053 DKTQTNAEVDEL

-2076 VPQND
+2076 VPQKD
-2081 PDANDTNNGIDNN
+2081 PNANDTNSGSDNN

-2107 NTGQPNVS
+2107 NTGQPNVTES
-2115 ETTDNGKADASP
+2115 TDNANADTSS
-2127 TTPNNSDAA
+2127 TTTNNQNDAA
-2136 TGETTATSATDDAND
+2136 TGGTTATST
-2151 KPQANNNSSVDASTN
+2151 NNSSVDASTDN
-2166 SPTMDN
+2166 SATG
-2172 DVTSKP
+2172 
-2178 EVESTNNGTTDKPVT
+2178 NGTTDKPAT
-2193 ETDNATPAESTT
+2193 ETDNATPAEGTR
-2205 NNNST
+2205 NNNGT
-2210 TTATNENA
+2210 ATATNENA

-2226 PTTAS
+2226 PTTNAS
-2231 TEAASSADSKDNA
+2231 TGAASSADSKDNA

-2298 LPSADITEP
+2298 LPSADITGP
-2307 NVPSNTSKDKEES
+2307 KVPSNTEKDKEES

-2340 ADKSPSKA
+2340 ADKSEGNV
-2348 DTEVSNKP
+2348 DTDVSNKP
-2356 STSASSEAKDKMT
+2356 STSASSEAKEKMT
-2369 STNVSQKDDTATAD
+2369 SINVSQKDDTATAD

-2395 NNKAKDMQ
+2395 NNKA
-2403 TNDTQKSVG
+2403 
-2412 SVANNK
+2412 
-2418 ATQNDGANASPATV
+2418 TQNDGTNASPATV

-2440 QDMLNVTKPEENKVK
+2440 QDMLNVTNTEENKANA
-2455 TKSAQQGKV
+2455 KSAQQGKV
-2464 NKPKQQAKTLPDTG
+2464 NKLKQQAKTLPDTG

>member
-1 MNLFRQ
+1 
-7 QKFSIRKFNVGIF
+7 
-20 SALIATVT
+20 
-28 FISINPTTASAAEQ
+28 
-42 NQPAQNQ
+42 
-49 PAQPAD
+49 
-55 ANAQPNANAG
+55 
-65 AQANPAAQPAAP
+65 
-77 ANQGQPAAQPANQ
+77 
-90 GGQANPAGGTAQ
+90 
-102 PAGGAAQPAA
+102 
-112 GTAQPA
+112 
-118 GQGNQADPN
+118 
-127 NAAQAQ
+127 
-133 PGNQAAPAN
+133 
-142 QAGQGNNQATPAN
+142 
-155 QTQPANAPAAAQPA
+155 
-169 APVAANAQTQ
+169 
-179 DPNASNTGEGS
+179 
-190 INTTLTFD
+190 
-198 DPAISTDEN
+198 
-207 RQDPTVTVTDKVN
+207 
-220 GYSLINNGKIGF
+220 
-232 VNSELRR
+232 
-239 SDMFD
+239 MFD

-337 ADRLDLQFIPDNT
+337 ADRLDLEFIPDNT

-384 KNRDLAPKATN
+384 KNRGLAPKATN

-414 LKSDQFKYEV
+414 LKADQFKYEV

-550 QVNSQVDN
+550 QVNSQVDD

-595 TDIDGLVTKLQAA
+595 ADIDGLVTKLQAA
-608 LIDNQAAIAELDAKA
+608 LIDNQAAISELDAKA

-658 INKQTTSQG
+658 INKQTTAQG

-728 ETKAIKDIGAATTN
+728 ETKAIKDIDAATTN

-759 TPATTAKAAA
+759 APATTAKAAA

-805 KVSGVKAIETT
+805 KVSGVKAIEATT
-816 MTAQD
+816 TAQD
-821 LERVKNEEI
+821 LDRVKNEEI
-830 SKIENITDS
+830 FKIENITDS

-860 NATVSNATNEEVAEA
+860 NATVSNATDEEVAEA
-875 DAAVEAAQKQGLH
+875 DAAVDAAQTEGLH

-897 EVADTKSKV
+897 EVADTKAKV
-906 LDKINAIQTQAKV
+906 LDKINAIQTQARV
-919 KPAADTEVENAYNT
+919 KPAADREVDNAYNT
-933 RKQEIQNSNAST
+933 RKQEIQNSNTST
-945 TEEKQAAYTELD
+945 TEEKEAAYTQLD
-957 TKKQEAR
+957 AKKQEAR
-964 TNLDTANSN
+964 TNLDAANTN
-973 SEVATAKDNGIAAI
+973 SAVTTAKDNGIAAI

-1037 VTANA
+1037 VNANA
-1042 DIDNAAANADIDN
+1042 DIDNAAANN
-1055 AAANADVDNAK
+1055 DVDNAK

-1075 ITPDANVKPAAKQ
+1075 ITPDANVKPQAKQ

-1094 QAQETAINANNGST
+1094 QAQETAIDANNGAT
-1108 TEEKEAAKQ
+1108 TEEKTAAKQ

-1171 NERKTAIAQTQ
+1171 NERKAAIAQTQ
-1182 DITAEEIAAANADVD
+1182 EITAEEIAAANANVD
-1197 NAVTQANSNIEA
+1197 NAVTEANNHIET
-1209 ANSQNDVDQAKTTG
+1209 ANSQNEVDQAKTTG
-1223 ETSIDQ
+1223 EASIDQ
-1229 VTPTVNKKVTARN
+1229 VTPTVNKKATARN
-1242 EITAILNNKLQEIQ
+1242 EITTILNNKLQAIQ

-1264 EKQAADAEANTENG
+1264 EKQAAETEANTENA
-1278 KANQAISAAITNAQ
+1278 KANQAITAATTNAE
-1292 VDEAKANAEAAINAV
+1292 VDEAKTNAEAAINAV
-1307 TPKVV
+1307 TPKVM

-1326 TQTNVINNDQNAT
+1326 AQTAVINNDQNAT
-1339 TEEKEAAIQQ
+1339 NEEKEAAIQQ

-1363 ATDDNGVDQ
+1363 ATDNNGVDT

-1386 ATAVKL
+1386 ATAVKS
-1392 NAKNDVDQAVT
+1392 NAKNEVDQAVT

-1423 KDLVLKAKEKAYLDI
+1423 KDLVSKAKEKAYQDI

-1452 QAVTDIQ
+1452 QAVADIQ

-1474 LATKANEQKALIA
+1474 LATKAKEQKALIA

-1513 NIENAQSIDDV
+1513 NIENAKSIDDV
-1524 NTAKEN
+1524 NTAKDN
-1530 AIQAIDPIQASTD
+1530 AIQASTD

-1549 AELLTEMQNKI
+1549 AELLNEMQNKI
-1560 TEILSDNTTTNEEK
+1560 TEILNDNTTTNEEK

-1583 TYEEGLNNINTANT
+1583 AYEEGLNNINAATT

-1623 AGKTALDQAAADRKT
+1623 AGKTELDQAAADKKT

-1667 NVDQSSTNEYVD
+1667 NIDQSSTNEYVD

-1792 NISADTNATQDE
+1792 NILADTNATQDE

-1824 NGVDNGDVDDA
+1824 NGVDNSDVDDA
-1835 LTQGKAAI
+1835 LTQGKATI
-1843 DAIQVDATVKP
+1843 DAVQVDATVKP
-1854 KANQAIEVK
+1854 KANQAIDAK
-1863 AEDTK
+1863 AQETK

-1877 TAEEKTEAL
+1877 TAEEKTAAL
-1886 AMIKQIT
+1886 ATIKQIT

-1997 KAQRINPEVKK
+1997 KAQRINPVVKK

-2019 KQIEIIKNA
+2019 KQIEIIEN
-2028 DADASAKEIA
+2028 ADASAKEIA

-2053 DKTQTNAEVAEL
+2053 DKTQTNTEVDEL

-2076 VPQND
+2076 VPQKD
-2081 PDANDTNNGIDNN
+2081 PNANDTNSGSDNN

-2107 NTGQPNVS
+2107 NTGQPNVTES
-2115 ETTDNGKADASP
+2115 TDNANADTSS
-2127 TTPNNSDAA
+2127 TTTNNHNDAA
-2136 TGETTATSATDDAND
+2136 TGGTTATSTDNSATGNGTSD
-2151 KPQANNNSSVDASTN
+2151 KS
-2166 SPTMDN
+2166 
-2172 DVTSKP
+2172 
-2178 EVESTNNGTTDKPVT
+2178 EVESTNNGTTDKSAT
-2193 ETDNATPAESTT
+2193 ETDNATPAESAR
-2205 NNNST
+2205 NNNS

-2218 PTGSTATA
+2218 PTGSTATV
-2226 PTTAS
+2226 PTTNAS
-2231 TEAASSADSKDNA
+2231 TGAASSADSKDNA

-2274 NKAKAEKDG
+2274 NKAKDEKDG

-2307 NVPSNTSKDKEES
+2307 KVPSNTEKDKKES

-2340 ADKSPSKA
+2340 ADKSEGNV
-2348 DTEVSNKP
+2348 DTDVSNKP
-2356 STSASSEAKDKMT
+2356 STSKPSEAKDKAT
-2369 STNVSQKDDTATAD
+2369 STEDSQKADMATSDKKDNQAAIGATAD
-2383 TNDTQTSVGPVA
+2383 V
-2395 NNKAKDMQ
+2395 
-2403 TNDTQKSVG
+2403 
-2412 SVANNK
+2412 NNK

-2440 QDMLNVTKPEENKVK
+2440 QDMLKVTNTDKHQAKA
-2455 TKSAQQGKV
+2455 TSAQQGKE
-2464 NKPKQQAKTLPDTG
+2464 NKAKQQAKTLPDTG

-2485 PYAELALGAG
+2485 PYVELALGAG

>member
-28 FISINPTTASAAEQ
+28 FISTNPTTASAAEQ

-55 ANAQPNANAG
+55 ANTQPNANAG
-65 AQANPAAQPAAP
+65 AQANPTAQPATP
-77 ANQGQPAAQPANQ
+77 ANQGQPAAQPASQ
-90 GGQANPAGGTAQ
+90 GGQANPAGG
-102 PAGGAAQPAA
+102 AAQPN
-112 GTAQPA
+112 TQPA

-142 QAGQGNNQATPAN
+142 QAGQGNNQATPNNNATPAN

-207 RQDPTVTVTDKVN
+207 RQDPIVTVTDKVN

-395 NKEYTINTEI
+395 NKEFTINTEI

-414 LKSDQFKYEV
+414 LKADQFKYEV

-595 TDIDGLVTKLQAA
+595 ADIDGLVTKLQAA

-658 INKQTTSQG
+658 INKQTTAQG

-728 ETKAIKDIGAATTN
+728 ETKAIKDIDAATTN

-759 TPATTAKAAA
+759 APATTAKAAA

-794 VAEAIERINAA
+794 VAEAIGRINAA
-805 KVSGVKAIETT
+805 KVSGVKAIEATT
-816 MTAQD
+816 TAQD

-875 DAAVEAAQKQGLH
+875 DAAVDAAQKQGLH

-897 EVADTKSKV
+897 DVADTKSKV

-964 TNLDTANSN
+964 TNLDAANTN
-973 SEVATAKDNGIAAI
+973 SDVTTAKDNGIAAI

-1037 VTANA
+1037 VTANT
-1042 DIDNAAANADIDN
+1042 DIDNAAANT
-1055 AAANADVDNAK
+1055 DVDNAK

-1075 ITPDANVKPAAKQ
+1075 ITPDANVKPTAKQ
-1088 AIADKV
+1088 AITDKV
-1094 QAQETAINANNGST
+1094 QAQET
-1108 TEEKEAAKQ
+1108 
-1117 QVQTEKTTADTAIDG
+1117 
-1132 AHSNAEVEAAK
+1132 
-1143 NAEIAKIEAIQPATT
+1143 
-1158 TKDDAKQAIATKA
+1158 
-1171 NERKTAIAQTQ
+1171 
-1182 DITAEEIAAANADVD
+1182 
-1197 NAVTQANSNIEA
+1197 
-1209 ANSQNDVDQAKTTG
+1209 
-1223 ETSIDQ
+1223 
-1229 VTPTVNKKVTARN
+1229 
-1242 EITAILNNKLQEIQ
+1242 
-1256 ATPDATDE
+1256 
-1264 EKQAADAEANTENG
+1264 
-1278 KANQAISAAITNAQ
+1278 
-1292 VDEAKANAEAAINAV
+1292 
-1307 TPKVV
+1307 
-1312 KKQAAKDEIDQLQA
+1312 
-1326 TQTNVINNDQNAT
+1326 
-1339 TEEKEAAIQQ
+1339 
-1349 LATAVTDAKNNITA
+1349 
-1363 ATDDNGVDQ
+1363 
-1372 AKDAGKNSIQSTQP
+1372 
-1386 ATAVKL
+1386 
-1392 NAKNDVDQAVT
+1392 
-1403 TQNQA
+1403 
-1408 IDNTTGATTEEKNAA
+1408 
-1423 KDLVLKAKEKAYLDI
+1423 
-1438 LNAQTTNDVTQIKD
+1438 
-1452 QAVTDIQ
+1452 
-1459 GITADT
+1459 
-1465 TIKDVAKDE
+1465 
-1474 LATKANEQKALIA
+1474 
-1487 QTADATTEEKEQAN
+1487 
-1501 QQVDAQLTQGNQ
+1501 
-1513 NIENAQSIDDV
+1513 
-1524 NTAKEN
+1524 
-1530 AIQAIDPIQASTD
+1530 
-1543 VKTNAR
+1543 
-1549 AELLTEMQNKI
+1549 
-1560 TEILSDNTTTNEEK
+1560 
-1574 GKDIEPVRA
+1574 
-1583 TYEEGLNNINTANT
+1583 
-1597 TGDVTTAKDTAV
+1597 
-1609 QKVQQLHANPVKKP
+1609 
-1623 AGKTALDQAAADRKT
+1623 
-1638 QIEQTPN
+1638 
-1645 ASQQEINDAK
+1645 
-1655 QEVDAALNQAKT
+1655 
-1667 NVDQSSTNEYVD
+1667 
-1679 NAVKEGKAK
+1679 
-1688 INAVKTFSE
+1688 
-1697 YKKDALAKI
+1697 
-1706 ADAYNAKVN
+1706 
-1715 EADNSNASTS
+1715 
-1725 SEIAEAKQKLAELK
+1725 
-1739 QTADQNVNQATSKD
+1739 
-1753 DIEVQIHNDLDN
+1753 
-1765 INDYTIPTGKKES
+1765 
-1778 ATTDLYAYADQKKN
+1778 
-1792 NISADTNATQDE
+1792 
-1804 KQQAIKQV
+1804 
-1812 DQNVQTALESIN
+1812 
-1824 NGVDNGDVDDA
+1824 
-1835 LTQGKAAI
+1835 AI

-1854 KANQAIEVK
+1854 KANQAIEAK

-1868 ESIDQSDQL
+1868 ESIDHSDQL

-1886 AMIKQIT
+1886 AMIKQIK

-1997 KAQRINPEVKK
+1997 KAQRINPVVKK

-2053 DKTQTNAEVAEL
+2053 DKTQTNTEVAEL

-2081 PDANDTNNGIDNN
+2081 PNANDTNSGSDNN

-2101 ANATPE
+2101 ANATPV
-2107 NTGQPNVS
+2107 NTGQPNVTES
-2115 ETTDNGKADASP
+2115 TDNGKADASP
-2127 TTPNNSDAA
+2127 TTPNNSDPA
-2136 TGETTATSATDDAND
+2136 TGETTATDDANN
-2151 KPQANNNSSVDASTN
+2151 KPTANNNSSVDESADN
-2166 SPTMDN
+2166 SATGNGTTD
-2172 DVTSKP
+2172 KP
-2178 EVESTNNGTTDKPVT
+2178 EVESTNNGTTDKPAT

-2210 TTATNENA
+2210 TATNENA

-2226 PTTAS
+2226 PTTNAS
-2231 TEAASSADSKDNA
+2231 TGAASSADSKDNA

-2289 SMVESTTET
+2289 SMVESTAET

-2307 NVPSNTSKDKEES
+2307 KVSSNTSKDKKES
-2320 TTNQTDAGQLKSET
+2320 TTNQTGAGQLKSET

-2340 ADKSPSKA
+2340 ADKSEGNV

-2356 STSASSEAKDKMT
+2356 SISKPSEAKDKAT
-2369 STNVSQKDDTATAD
+2369 STEDSQKADMSTADTKDNQASIGATAD
-2383 TNDTQTSVGPVA
+2383 V
-2395 NNKAKDMQ
+2395 
-2403 TNDTQKSVG
+2403 
-2412 SVANNK
+2412 NNK

-2432 SNGSNSAN
+2432 SKGSNSAN
-2440 QDMLNVTKPEENKVK
+2440 QGMLKVTNTDKHQAKV
-2455 TKSAQQGKV
+2455 TSAQQGKV

>member
-28 FISINPTTASAAEQ
+28 FISTNPTTASAAEQ

-65 AQANPAAQPAAP
+65 AQANPTAQPAAP

-90 GGQANPAGGTAQ
+90 GGQANPAGG
-102 PAGGAAQPAA
+102 AAQPN
-112 GTAQPA
+112 TQPA

-142 QAGQGNNQATPAN
+142 QAGQGNNQATPNNNATPAN

-395 NKEYTINTEI
+395 NKEFTINTEI
-405 GNNGNFGAS
+405 GNNGSFGAS
-414 LKSDQFKYEV
+414 LKADQFKYEV

-567 EYNKLKQQADT
+567 EYNKLKQQADN

-595 TDIDGLVTKLQAA
+595 ADIDGLVTKLQAA

-658 INKQTTSQG
+658 INKQTTAQG

-673 NGIAVLEQDVITP
+673 NGIAVLDQDVITP

-713 LQDEKDVANDKIGKI
+713 LQGEKDVANDKIGKI
-728 ETKAIKDIGAATTN
+728 ETKAIKDIDAATTN

-759 TPATTAKAAA
+759 APATTAKAAA

-805 KVSGVKAIETT
+805 KVSGVKAIEATT
-816 MTAQD
+816 TAQD

-853 ATARKAQ
+853 ATARKTQ

-964 TNLDTANSN
+964 TNLDAANTN
-973 SEVATAKDNGIAAI
+973 SDVTTAKDNGIAAI

-1042 DIDNAAANADIDN
+1042 EIDNAAAN
-1055 AAANADVDNAK
+1055 
-1066 TTNEATIAA
+1066 T
-1075 ITPDANVKPAAKQ
+1075 
-1088 AIADKV
+1088 
-1094 QAQETAINANNGST
+1094 
-1108 TEEKEAAKQ
+1108 
-1117 QVQTEKTTADTAIDG
+1117 
-1132 AHSNAEVEAAK
+1132 
-1143 NAEIAKIEAIQPATT
+1143 
-1158 TKDDAKQAIATKA
+1158 
-1171 NERKTAIAQTQ
+1171 
-1182 DITAEEIAAANADVD
+1182 DVD
-1197 NAVTQANSNIEA
+1197 NAVTQANNNIEA
-1209 ANSQNDVDQAKTTG
+1209 ANNQNDVDQAKTTG

-1229 VTPTVNKKVTARN
+1229 VTPTVNKKATARN
-1242 EITAILNNKLQEIQ
+1242 EITTILNNKLQAIQ
-1256 ATPDATDE
+1256 ATPDATTE

-1278 KANQAISAAITNAQ
+1278 KAIQAIAAATTNAD
-1292 VDEAKANAEAAINAV
+1292 VDEAKANAEVAINAV

-1312 KKQAAKDEIDQLQA
+1312 KKQAANDEIDQLQVA
-1326 TQTNVINNDQNAT
+1326 QTSVINNDQNAT
-1339 TEEKEAAIQQ
+1339 NEEKEAAIQQ

-1386 ATAVKL
+1386 ATAVKS
-1392 NAKNDVDQAVT
+1392 NAKNEVDQAVT

-1423 KDLVLKAKEKAYLDI
+1423 KDLVLKAKEKAYQDI

-1452 QAVTDIQ
+1452 QAVADVQ

-1524 NTAKEN
+1524 NTAKDN

-1560 TEILSDNTTTNEEK
+1560 TEILNNNETTNEEK
-1574 GKDIEPVRA
+1574 GNDIGPVRA
-1583 TYEEGLNNINTANT
+1583 AYEEGLNNINAANT

-1623 AGKTALDQAAADRKT
+1623 AGKKELDQVAADKKT

-1655 QEVDAALNQAKT
+1655 QEVDTELNQAKT

-1679 NAVKEGKAK
+1679 NAVRDGKVK

-1854 KANQAIEVK
+1854 KANQAIEAK

-1868 ESIDQSDQL
+1868 ESIDHSDQL

-1997 KAQRINPEVKK
+1997 KAQRINPVVKK

-2053 DKTQTNAEVAEL
+2053 DKTQTNTEVAEL

-2081 PDANDTNNGIDNN
+2081 PNANDTNSGSDNN

-2107 NTGQPNVS
+2107 NTGQPNVTES
-2115 ETTDNGKADASP
+2115 TDNANADTSS
-2127 TTPNNSDAA
+2127 TTTNNQNDAA
-2136 TGETTATSATDDAND
+2136 TGETTATSANSSAIDDAND
-2151 KPQANNNSSVDASTN
+2151 KPQANNNSSADASTN

-2178 EVESTNNGTTDKPVT
+2178 EVESTNNGTTDKPAT

-2218 PTGSTATA
+2218 PTESTATA

-2263 TNGKVAQPKSE
+2263 TNGMVVQPKSE

-2307 NVPSNTSKDKEES
+2307 KVPSNTEKDKKES
-2320 TTNQTDAGQLKSET
+2320 TTKQTDAEQHNSET

-2340 ADKSPSKA
+2340 VDKSEGNV
-2348 DTEVSNKP
+2348 DTDVSNKP
-2356 STSASSEAKDKMT
+2356 STSKPSEAKDKAT
-2369 STNVSQKDDTATAD
+2369 STEDSQKADMATAD
-2383 TNDTQTSVGPVA
+2383 T
-2395 NNKAKDMQ
+2395 KDNQ
-2403 TNDTQKSVG
+2403 AAIGATADV
-2412 SVANNK
+2412 NNK

-2432 SNGSNSAN
+2432 SKGSNSAN
-2440 QDMLNVTKPEENKVK
+2440 QDMLNVTKTKENK
-2455 TKSAQQGKV
+2455 TNAKSAQQGKV

>member
-55 ANAQPNANAG
+55 ASAQPNANAG
-65 AQANPAAQPAAP
+65 AQANPTAQPAAP
-77 ANQGQPAAQPANQ
+77 ANQGGQADPAANQ
-90 GGQANPAGGTAQ
+90 GGQATPAAGTT
-102 PAGGAAQPAA
+102 QPAA
-112 GTAQPA
+112 GTTQPA

-127 NAAQAQ
+127 NAVQAQ

-142 QAGQGNNQATPAN
+142 QAGQGNNQATPNNAAPAN

-169 APVAANAQTQ
+169 APVAANAQPQ
-179 DPNASNTGEGS
+179 DPNANNTGEGS

-198 DPAISTDEN
+198 DPAISTNDN
-207 RQDPTVTVTDKVN
+207 RQDPTVTVTDHVN

-414 LKSDQFKYEV
+414 LKADQFKYEV

-550 QVNSQVDN
+550 QVNSQVDD

-595 TDIDGLVTKLQAA
+595 ADIDGLVTKLQAA

-658 INKQTTSQG
+658 INKQTTAQG

-728 ETKAIKDIGAATTN
+728 ETKAIKDIDAATTN

-759 TPATTAKAAA
+759 APATTAKAAA

-794 VAEAIERINAA
+794 VAEAIERINKA
-805 KVSGVKAIETT
+805 KVSGVKAIEATT
-816 MTAQD
+816 TAQE

-830 SKIENITDS
+830 FKIENITDS
-839 TQTKMDAYNEVKQA
+839 TQTKMDAYKEVKQA

-860 NATVSNATNEEVAEA
+860 NATVSNATDEEVAEA
-875 DAAVEAAQKQGLH
+875 NAAVDAAQTEGLH
-888 DIQVVKSKQ
+888 DIQVVKSQQ
-897 EVADTKSKV
+897 EVADTKAKV
-906 LDKINAIQTQAKV
+906 LDKINAIQTQARV
-919 KPAADTEVENAYNT
+919 KPAADREVDNAYNT

-945 TEEKQAAYTELD
+945 TEEKEAAYTQLD
-957 TKKQEAR
+957 AKKQEAR
-964 TNLDTANSN
+964 TNLDAANTN
-973 SEVATAKDNGIAAI
+973 SAVTTAKDNGIAAI

-1042 DIDNAAANADIDN
+1042 DIDNAAANT
-1055 AAANADVDNAK
+1055 DVDNAK
-1066 TTNEATIAA
+1066 ATNEATIAA
-1075 ITPDANVKPAAKQ
+1075 ITPDANVKSTAKQ

-1094 QAQETAINANNGST
+1094 QAQETAIDANNGAT
-1108 TEEKEAAKQ
+1108 TEEKNAAKQ
-1117 QVQTEKTTADTAIDG
+1117 QVQTEKTTADAAID
-1132 AHSNAEVEAAK
+1132 
-1143 NAEIAKIEAIQPATT
+1143 
-1158 TKDDAKQAIATKA
+1158 D
-1171 NERKTAIAQTQ
+1171 
-1182 DITAEEIAAANADVD
+1182 
-1197 NAVTQANSNIEA
+1197 
-1209 ANSQNDVDQAKTTG
+1209 
-1223 ETSIDQ
+1223 
-1229 VTPTVNKKVTARN
+1229 
-1242 EITAILNNKLQEIQ
+1242 
-1256 ATPDATDE
+1256 
-1264 EKQAADAEANTENG
+1264 
-1278 KANQAISAAITNAQ
+1278 
-1292 VDEAKANAEAAINAV
+1292 AKANAEVAINAV
-1307 TPKVV
+1307 TPKVM

-1326 TQTNVINNDQNAT
+1326 VQTAIINNDQNAT
-1339 TEEKEAAIQQ
+1339 NEEKEAAIQQ

-1363 ATDDNGVDQ
+1363 ATDNNGVDT

-1386 ATAVKL
+1386 ATAVKS

-1408 IDNTTGATTEEKNAA
+1408 IDNTTDATTEEKNAA
-1423 KDLVLKAKEKAYLDI
+1423 KDLVLKAKEKAYQDI

-1465 TIKDVAKDE
+1465 TIKDVAKGE
-1474 LATKANEQKALIA
+1474 LTAKANEQKALIA

-1524 NTAKEN
+1524 NTAKDN

-1549 AELLTEMQNKI
+1549 AELLNEMQNKI
-1560 TEILSDNTTTNEEK
+1560 TEILNDNTTTNEEK
-1574 GKDIEPVRA
+1574 GKDIGPVRA
-1583 TYEEGLNNINTANT
+1583 AYEEGLNNINTSTT
-1597 TGDVTTAKDTAV
+1597 TGDVTTAKDAAV

-1623 AGKTALDQAAADRKT
+1623 SGKTALDQAAADKKT

-1655 QEVDAALNQAKT
+1655 QEVDTVLNQAKT
-1667 NVDQSSTNEYVD
+1667 NIDQSSTDDYVD
-1679 NAVKEGKAK
+1679 AAVRDGKAK

-1778 ATTDLYAYADQKKN
+1778 ATTDLYAYAD
-1792 NISADTNATQDE
+1792 
-1804 KQQAIKQV
+1804 
-1812 DQNVQTALESIN
+1812 
-1824 NGVDNGDVDDA
+1824 
-1835 LTQGKAAI
+1835 
-1843 DAIQVDATVKP
+1843 
-1854 KANQAIEVK
+1854 
-1863 AEDTK
+1863 
-1868 ESIDQSDQL
+1868 
-1877 TAEEKTEAL
+1877 
-1886 AMIKQIT
+1886 
-1893 DQAKQGITDATT
+1893 
-1905 TAEVEKAKAQGLEAF
+1905 
-1920 DNIQID
+1920 
-1926 STEKQKAI
+1926 
-1934 EELETALDQIEAGV
+1934 
-1948 NVDADATTEEKEAFT
+1948 
-1963 NALEDILSKATEDI
+1963 
-1977 SDQTTNAEI
+1977 
-1986 ATVKNSALEQL
+1986 
-1997 KAQRINPEVKK
+1997 
-2008 NALEAIREVVN
+2008 
-2019 KQIEIIKNA
+2019 
-2028 DADASAKEIA
+2028 
-2038 RTDLGR
+2038 
-2044 YFDRFADKL
+2044 
-2053 DKTQTNAEVAEL
+2053 
-2065 QNVTIP
+2065 
-2071 AIEAI
+2071 
-2076 VPQND
+2076 
-2081 PDANDTNNGIDNN
+2081 
-2094 DATANSN
+2094 
-2101 ANATPE
+2101 
-2107 NTGQPNVS
+2107 
-2115 ETTDNGKADASP
+2115 
-2127 TTPNNSDAA
+2127 
-2136 TGETTATSATDDAND
+2136 
-2151 KPQANNNSSVDASTN
+2151 
-2166 SPTMDN
+2166 
-2172 DVTSKP
+2172 
-2178 EVESTNNGTTDKPVT
+2178 
-2193 ETDNATPAESTT
+2193 
-2205 NNNST
+2205 
-2210 TTATNENA
+2210 
-2218 PTGSTATA
+2218 
-2226 PTTAS
+2226 
-2231 TEAASSADSKDNA
+2231 
-2244 SVNDSKQNAEV
+2244 
-2255 NNSAESQS
+2255 
-2263 TNGKVAQPKSE
+2263 
-2274 NKAKAEKDG
+2274 
-2283 RDSTNQ
+2283 
-2289 SMVESTTET
+2289 
-2298 LPSADITEP
+2298 
-2307 NVPSNTSKDKEES
+2307 
-2320 TTNQTDAGQLKSET
+2320 
-2334 NVASNE
+2334 
-2340 ADKSPSKA
+2340 
-2348 DTEVSNKP
+2348 
-2356 STSASSEAKDKMT
+2356 
-2369 STNVSQKDDTATAD
+2369 
-2383 TNDTQTSVGPVA
+2383 
-2395 NNKAKDMQ
+2395 
-2403 TNDTQKSVG
+2403 
-2412 SVANNK
+2412 
-2418 ATQNDGANASPATV
+2418 
-2432 SNGSNSAN
+2432 
-2440 QDMLNVTKPEENKVK
+2440 
-2455 TKSAQQGKV
+2455 
-2464 NKPKQQAKTLPDTG
+2464 
-2478 MSHNDDL
+2478 
-2485 PYAELALGAG
+2485 
-2495 MAFLIR
+2495 
-2501 RFTKKDQQTE
+2501 
-2511 E
+2511 

>member
-28 FISINPTTASAAEQ
+28 FISTNPTTASAAEQ

-55 ANAQPNANAG
+55 VNTQPNANAG
-65 AQANPAAQPAAP
+65 AQANPTAQPAAP

-90 GGQANPAGGTAQ
+90 GGQANPAGG
-102 PAGGAAQPAA
+102 AAQPN
-112 GTAQPA
+112 TQPA

-142 QAGQGNNQATPAN
+142 QAGQGNNQATPNNNATPAN

-179 DPNASNTGEGS
+179 DPNASNTREGS

-395 NKEYTINTEI
+395 NKEFTINTEV

-414 LKSDQFKYEV
+414 LKADQFKYEV

-451 KNMTVNYDQNANKV
+451 KNMTVNYDQTAN
-465 TFTSQGVTT
+465 T
-474 ARGTHT
+474 
-480 KEVLFPDKSLKLS
+480 
-493 YKVNVA
+493 N
-499 NIDTPKNIDFNEKLT
+499 
-514 YRTASDVVINNAQP
+514 SDV
-528 EVTLTADPFSVA
+528 T
-540 VEMNKDALQQ
+540 
-550 QVNSQVDN
+550 
-558 SHYTTASIA
+558 
-567 EYNKLKQQADT
+567 
-578 ILNEDA
+578 
-584 NHVETANRASQ
+584 
-595 TDIDGLVTKLQAA
+595 
-608 LIDNQAAIAELDAKA
+608 
-623 QEKVTAAQQ
+623 
-632 SKKVTQ
+632 
-638 DEVAALVTKINNDKN
+638 
-653 NAIAE
+653 
-658 INKQTTSQG
+658 
-667 VTTEKD
+667 
-673 NGIAVLEQDVITP
+673 
-686 TVKPQAKQDIIQ
+686 
-698 AVTTRKQQIKKSNAS
+698 
-713 LQDEKDVANDKIGKI
+713 
-728 ETKAIKDIGAATTN
+728 
-742 AQVEAIKT
+742 
-750 KAINDINQT
+750 
-759 TPATTAKAAA
+759 
-769 LEEFDE
+769 
-775 VVQAQIDQAPLNPD
+775 
-789 TTNEE
+789 
-794 VAEAIERINAA
+794 
-805 KVSGVKAIETT
+805 
-816 MTAQD
+816 
-821 LERVKNEEI
+821 
-830 SKIENITDS
+830 
-839 TQTKMDAYNEVKQA
+839 
-853 ATARKAQ
+853 
-860 NATVSNATNEEVAEA
+860 
-875 DAAVEAAQKQGLH
+875 
-888 DIQVVKSKQ
+888 
-897 EVADTKSKV
+897 
-906 LDKINAIQTQAKV
+906 
-919 KPAADTEVENAYNT
+919 
-933 RKQEIQNSNAST
+933 
-945 TEEKQAAYTELD
+945 
-957 TKKQEAR
+957 
-964 TNLDTANSN
+964 
-973 SEVATAKDNGIAAI
+973 TAKDNGIAAI
-987 NQVQAATT
+987 NQVQAVTT

-1037 VTANA
+1037 VTANT
-1042 DIDNAAANADIDN
+1042 DIDNAAANT
-1055 AAANADVDNAK
+1055 DVDNAK

-1075 ITPDANVKPAAKQ
+1075 ITPDANVKPTAKQ

-1094 QAQETAINANNGST
+1094 QAQETAIDANNGAT
-1108 TEEKEAAKQ
+1108 TEEKATAKQ
-1117 QVQTEKTTADTAIDG
+1117 QVQTEKATADTAIDG

-1158 TKDDAKQAIATKA
+1158 TKDDAKQAITTKA

-1229 VTPTVNKKVTARN
+1229 VTPTVNKKATARN
-1242 EITAILNNKLQEIQ
+1242 EITTILNNKLQEIQ
-1256 ATPDATDE
+1256 ATPDVTDE
-1264 EKQAADAEANTENG
+1264 EKQTADAEANTENG
-1278 KANQAISAAITNAQ
+1278 KANQAISAATTNAQ

-1307 TPKVV
+1307 TSKVV
-1312 KKQAAKDEIDQLQA
+1312 KKQAAKDEIDQLQVA
-1326 TQTNVINNDQNAT
+1326 QTSVINNDQNAT

-1363 ATDDNGVDQ
+1363 ATDDNGVDT

-1386 ATAVKL
+1386 ATAVKS
-1392 NAKNDVDQAVT
+1392 NAKNEVDQAVT

-1423 KDLVLKAKEKAYLDI
+1423 KDLVLKVKEKAYQDI

-1452 QAVTDIQ
+1452 QAVADVQ

-1465 TIKDVAKDE
+1465 TIKDVARDE

-1487 QTADATTEEKEQAN
+1487 QTADATTEEKEQEN

-1524 NTAKEN
+1524 NTAKDN

-1597 TGDVTTAKDTAV
+1597 IGDVTTAKDTAV

-1655 QEVDAALNQAKT
+1655 QEVDAVLNQAKT

-1715 EADNSNASTS
+1715 EEDNSNASTS

-1765 INDYTIPTGKKES
+1765 INDYTIPTGKKET

-1824 NGVDNGDVDDA
+1824 NGVDNSDVDDA

-1843 DAIQVDATVKP
+1843 DTIQVDATVKP
-1854 KANQAIEVK
+1854 KANQAIEAK

-1868 ESIDQSDQL
+1868 ESIDHSDQL

-1893 DQAKQGITDATT
+1893 DQAKKGITDATT

-1934 EELETALDQIEAGV
+1934 EELEAALDQIEAGV

-1986 ATVKNSALEQL
+1986 ATIKNSALEQL
-1997 KAQRINPEVKK
+1997 KAQRINPVVKK
-2008 NALEAIREVVN
+2008 NTLEAIREVVN

-2053 DKTQTNAEVAEL
+2053 DKTQTNTEVAEL

-2081 PDANDTNNGIDNN
+2081 PNANDTNNGTDNN

-2107 NTGQPNVS
+2107 NTGQPNVTES
-2115 ETTDNGKADASP
+2115 TDNANADTSS
-2127 TTPNNSDAA
+2127 TTTNNQNDTT
-2136 TGETTATSATDDAND
+2136 TGETTATSANSSATNDANN
-2151 KPQANNNSSVDASTN
+2151 KPTANNNSSVDASTDN
-2166 SPTMDN
+2166 SATGNGTTD
-2172 DVTSKP
+2172 KP
-2178 EVESTNNGTTDKPVT
+2178 EVESTNNGTTDKPAT

-2210 TTATNENA
+2210 TTATNENV

-2231 TEAASSADSKDNA
+2231 TEATSSADSKDNA

-2307 NVPSNTSKDKEES
+2307 KVSSNTSKDKEES
-2320 TTNQTDAGQLKSET
+2320 TTNQTDAEQHNSDT
-2334 NVASNE
+2334 NVTSNE
-2340 ADKSPSKA
+2340 VVKSPSKA
-2348 DTEVSNKP
+2348 DTDVSNKP

-2369 STNVSQKDDTATAD
+2369 STNVSQTDDTATAD
-2383 TNDTQTSVGPVA
+2383 TNDTQKSVGSAA

-2403 TNDTQKSVG
+2403 TNDM
-2412 SVANNK
+2412 K
-2418 ATQNDGANASPATV
+2418 APLATV
-2432 SNGSNSAN
+2432 SKGSNSAN
-2440 QDMLNVTKPEENKVK
+2440 QDMLNVTKTKENKANA
-2455 TKSAQQGKV
+2455 KSVQQGKV

-2501 RFTKKDQQTE
+2501 RFTKKDHQTE

>member
-28 FISINPTTASAAEQ
+28 FISTNPTTASAAEQ

-55 ANAQPNANAG
+55 ANTQPNANAG
-65 AQANPAAQPAAP
+65 AQANPAAQPA
-77 ANQGQPAAQPANQ
+77 NQ
-90 GGQANPAGGTAQ
+90 GGQANPAGGA
-102 PAGGAAQPAA
+102 
-112 GTAQPA
+112 AQPA

-142 QAGQGNNQATPAN
+142 QAGQGNNQATPNNNATPAN

-244 KNNPQNYQAR
+244 KNNPQNYQAK

-269 DHGNFNGISKTVNV
+269 DHGNFNGITKTVNV

-414 LKSDQFKYEV
+414 LKADQFKYEV

-451 KNMTVNYDQNANKV
+451 KNMTVNYDQTANKV

-595 TDIDGLVTKLQAA
+595 ADIDGLVTKLQAA
-608 LIDNQAAIAELDAKA
+608 LIDNQAAIAELDTKA

-686 TVKPQAKQDIIQ
+686 TKPQAKQDIIQ

-728 ETKAIKDIGAATTN
+728 ETKAIKDIDAATTN

-805 KVSGVKAIETT
+805 KVSGVKAIEATT
-816 MTAQD
+816 TAQD

-830 SKIENITDS
+830 FKIENITDS
-839 TQTKMDAYNEVKQA
+839 TQTKMDAYKEVRQA

-860 NATVSNATNEEVAEA
+860 NATVSNATDEEVAEA
-875 DAAVEAAQKQGLH
+875 NAAVDAAQTEGLH
-888 DIQVVKSKQ
+888 DIQVVKSQQ
-897 EVADTKSKV
+897 EVADTKAKV

-945 TEEKQAAYTELD
+945 TEEKEAAYTELD
-957 TKKQEAR
+957 AKKQEAR
-964 TNLDTANSN
+964 TNLDAANTN
-973 SEVATAKDNGIAAI
+973 SDVTTAKDNGIAAI

-1042 DIDNAAANADIDN
+1042 DIDNATANT
-1055 AAANADVDNAK
+1055 DVDNAK

-1094 QAQETAINANNGST
+1094 QAQETAIDANNGST

-1117 QVQTEKTTADTAIDG
+1117 QVQTEKTAADAAIDA
-1132 AHSNAEVEAAK
+1132 AHSNVEVEAAK

-1158 TKDDAKQAIATKA
+1158 TKDNAKQAIATKA

-1229 VTPTVNKKVTARN
+1229 VTPTVNKKATARN

-1278 KANQAISAAITNAQ
+1278 KANQAISAATTNAQ

-1339 TEEKEAAIQQ
+1339 NEEKEAAIQQ

-1363 ATDDNGVDQ
+1363 ATDDNGVDT

-1386 ATAVKL
+1386 ATAVKS
-1392 NAKNDVDQAVT
+1392 NAKNEVDQAVT

-1423 KDLVLKAKEKAYLDI
+1423 KDLVLKAKEKAYQDI

-1452 QAVTDIQ
+1452 QAVADIQ

-1524 NTAKEN
+1524 NTAKDN

-1560 TEILSDNTTTNEEK
+1560 TEILNNNETTNEEK
-1574 GKDIEPVRA
+1574 GNDIGPVRA
-1583 TYEEGLNNINTANT
+1583 AYEEGLNNINAATT

-1623 AGKTALDQAAADRKT
+1623 AGKKELDQAAADKKT

-1655 QEVDAALNQAKT
+1655 QEVDTELNQAKT

-1706 ADAYNAKVN
+1706 EDAYNAKVN

-1812 DQNVQTALESIN
+1812 DQNVQTALENIN

-1843 DAIQVDATVKP
+1843 DTIQVDATVKP
-1854 KANQAIEVK
+1854 KANQAIEAK

-1868 ESIDQSDQL
+1868 ESIDHSDQL

-1997 KAQRINPEVKK
+1997 KAQRINPVVKK

-2028 DADASAKEIA
+2028 DADASAKKIA

-2053 DKTQTNAEVAEL
+2053 DKTQTNTEVAEL

-2081 PDANDTNNGIDNN
+2081 PDANDTNNGTDNN

-2136 TGETTATSATDDAND
+2136 TGETTVTSATDDAKD
-2151 KPQANNNSSVDASTN
+2151 KPQANNNSSADASTN

-2383 TNDTQTSVGPVA
+2383 TNDTQKSVGPVA

-2412 SVANNK
+2412 SAANNK

-2432 SNGSNSAN
+2432 SNGSHSMH
-2440 QDMLNVTKPEENKVK
+2440 QDMLNVTKPEENKANA
-2455 TKSAQQGKV
+2455 KSDQQGKV

>member
-28 FISINPTTASAAEQ
+28 FISTNPTTASAAEQ

-55 ANAQPNANAG
+55 ANTQPNANAG
-65 AQANPAAQPAAP
+65 AQANPTAQPAAP

-90 GGQANPAGGTAQ
+90 GGQANPAGG
-102 PAGGAAQPAA
+102 AAQPN
-112 GTAQPA
+112 TQPA

-142 QAGQGNNQATPAN
+142 QAGQGNNQATPNNNATPAN
-155 QTQPANAPAAAQPA
+155 QTQPANAPTAAQP
-169 APVAANAQTQ
+169 AANAQTQ

-190 INTTLTFD
+190 INTILTFD

-395 NKEYTINTEI
+395 NKEFTINTEI

-414 LKSDQFKYEV
+414 LKADQFKYEV

-451 KNMTVNYDQNANKV
+451 KNMTVNYDPNANKV

-567 EYNKLKQQADT
+567 EYNKLKQQADN

-595 TDIDGLVTKLQAA
+595 AAIDGLVTKLQAA

-728 ETKAIKDIGAATTN
+728 ETKAIKDIDAATTN

-759 TPATTAKAAA
+759 APATTAKAAA

-805 KVSGVKAIETT
+805 KVSGVKAIEATT
-816 MTAQD
+816 TAQD

-839 TQTKMDAYNEVKQA
+839 TQTKMDAYNDVKQA

-964 TNLDTANSN
+964 TNLDAANTN
-973 SEVATAKDNGIAAI
+973 SDVTTAKDNSIAAI

-1037 VTANA
+1037 VTANT
-1042 DIDNAAANADIDN
+1042 DIDNAAANT
-1055 AAANADVDNAK
+1055 DVDNAK

-1075 ITPDANVKPAAKQ
+1075 ITPDANVKPTAKQ

-1094 QAQETAINANNGST
+1094 QAQETAIDAYNGAT
-1108 TEEKEAAKQ
+1108 TEEKAAAKQ
-1117 QVQTEKTTADTAIDG
+1117 QVQTEKTTADAAIDG

-1158 TKDDAKQAIATKA
+1158 TKDDAKQAITTKA
-1171 NERKTAIAQTQ
+1171 NERKAAIAQTQ

-1229 VTPTVNKKVTARN
+1229 VTPTVNKKATARN
-1242 EITAILNNKLQEIQ
+1242 EITTILNNKLQAIQ

-1278 KANQAISAAITNAQ
+1278 KANQAISAATTNAQ
-1292 VDEAKANAEAAINAV
+1292 VDEAKANAEVAINAV

-1312 KKQAAKDEIDQLQA
+1312 KKQAAKDEIDQLQVA
-1326 TQTNVINNDQNAT
+1326 QTSVINNDQNAT
-1339 TEEKEAAIQQ
+1339 NEEKEAAIQQ

-1386 ATAVKL
+1386 ATAVKS
-1392 NAKNDVDQAVT
+1392 NAKNEVDQAVT

-1423 KDLVLKAKEKAYLDI
+1423 KDLVLKAKEKAYQDI

-1452 QAVTDIQ
+1452 QAVADVQ

-1524 NTAKEN
+1524 NTAKDN

-1655 QEVDAALNQAKT
+1655 QEVDATLNQAKT

-1706 ADAYNAKVN
+1706 EAAYNSKVN

-1765 INDYTIPTGKKES
+1765 INDYTIPTGKKET

-1854 KANQAIEVK
+1854 KANQAIEAK

-1868 ESIDQSDQL
+1868 ESIDHSDQL

-1893 DQAKQGITDATT
+1893 DQAKKGINDATT

-2028 DADASAKEIA
+2028 DASAKEIA

-2044 YFDRFADKL
+2044 YFDRFADNL

-2081 PDANDTNNGIDNN
+2081 PDANDTNNGTDNN

-2136 TGETTATSATDDAND
+2136 TGETTATSTNNPSTDDANN
-2151 KPQANNNSSVDASTN
+2151 KPTANNNSSVDASTDN
-2166 SPTMDN
+2166 SATGNGTID
-2172 DVTSKP
+2172 KP
-2178 EVESTNNGTTDKPVT
+2178 EVESTNNGTTDKPAT
-2193 ETDNATPAESTT
+2193 ETDNVTPAESTT
-2205 NNNST
+2205 NNNS

-2244 SVNDSKQNAEV
+2244 FVNDSKQNAEV

-2263 TNGKVAQPKSE
+2263 TNGMVVQPKSE

-2307 NVPSNTSKDKEES
+2307 KVPSNTSKDKEES
-2320 TTNQTDAGQLKSET
+2320 TTNQTDAGHLKSET

-2340 ADKSPSKA
+2340 VDKSEGNV
-2348 DTEVSNKP
+2348 DTDVSNKP
-2356 STSASSEAKDKMT
+2356 STSKPSEAKDKAT
-2369 STNVSQKDDTATAD
+2369 STEDSQKADMATAD
-2383 TNDTQTSVGPVA
+2383 T
-2395 NNKAKDMQ
+2395 KDNQ
-2403 TNDTQKSVG
+2403 AAIGATADV
-2412 SVANNK
+2412 NNK

-2432 SNGSNSAN
+2432 SNGSNSTN
-2440 QDMLNVTKPEENKVK
+2440 QDMLNVTKTEENKANV
-2455 TKSAQQGKV
+2455 KSAQQGKV

>member
-20 SALIATVT
+20 SALIVTVT
-28 FISINPTTASAAEQ
+28 FISTNPTTASAAEQ

-55 ANAQPNANAG
+55 ANTQPNANAG
-65 AQANPAAQPAAP
+65 AQANPTAQPAAP

-90 GGQANPAGGTAQ
+90 GGQANPAGG
-102 PAGGAAQPAA
+102 AAQPN
-112 GTAQPA
+112 TQPA

-142 QAGQGNNQATPAN
+142 QAGQGNNQATPNNNATPAN
-155 QTQPANAPAAAQPA
+155 QTQPANAPAAAQP
-169 APVAANAQTQ
+169 AANAQTQ

-395 NKEYTINTEI
+395 NKEFTINTEI

-414 LKSDQFKYEV
+414 LKADQFKYEV

-567 EYNKLKQQADT
+567 EYNKLKQQADN

-595 TDIDGLVTKLQAA
+595 AAIDGLVTKLQAA

-728 ETKAIKDIGAATTN
+728 ETKAIKDIDAATTN

-759 TPATTAKAAA
+759 APATTAKAAA

-805 KVSGVKAIETT
+805 KVSGVKAIEATT
-816 MTAQD
+816 TAQD

-839 TQTKMDAYNEVKQA
+839 TQTKMDAYNDVKQA

-964 TNLDTANSN
+964 TNLDAANTN
-973 SEVATAKDNGIAAI
+973 SDVTTAKDNSIAAI

-1037 VTANA
+1037 VTANT
-1042 DIDNAAANADIDN
+1042 DIDNAAANT
-1055 AAANADVDNAK
+1055 DVDNAK

-1075 ITPDANVKPAAKQ
+1075 ITPDANVKPTAKQ

-1094 QAQETAINANNGST
+1094 QAQETAIDAYNGAT
-1108 TEEKEAAKQ
+1108 TEEKAAAKQ
-1117 QVQTEKTTADTAIDG
+1117 QVQTEKTTADAAIDG

-1158 TKDDAKQAIATKA
+1158 TKDDAKQAITTKA
-1171 NERKTAIAQTQ
+1171 NERKAAIAQTQ

-1229 VTPTVNKKVTARN
+1229 VTPTVNKKATARN
-1242 EITAILNNKLQEIQ
+1242 EITTILNNKLQAIQ

-1278 KANQAISAAITNAQ
+1278 KANQAISAATTNAQ
-1292 VDEAKANAEAAINAV
+1292 VDEAKANAEVAINAV

-1312 KKQAAKDEIDQLQA
+1312 KKQAAKDEIDQLQVA
-1326 TQTNVINNDQNAT
+1326 QTSVINNDQNAT
-1339 TEEKEAAIQQ
+1339 NEEKEAAIQQ

-1386 ATAVKL
+1386 ATAVKS
-1392 NAKNDVDQAVT
+1392 NAKNEVDQAVT

-1423 KDLVLKAKEKAYLDI
+1423 KDLVLKAKEKAYQDI

-1452 QAVTDIQ
+1452 QAVADVQ

-1524 NTAKEN
+1524 NTAKDN

-1655 QEVDAALNQAKT
+1655 QEVDATLNQAKT

-1706 ADAYNAKVN
+1706 EAAYNSKVN

-1725 SEIAEAKQKLAELK
+1725 NEIAEAKQKLAELK

-1765 INDYTIPTGKKES
+1765 INDYTIPTGKKET

-1854 KANQAIEVK
+1854 KANQAIEAK

-1868 ESIDQSDQL
+1868 ESIDHSDQL

-1893 DQAKQGITDATT
+1893 DQAKKGINDATT

-2028 DADASAKEIA
+2028 DASAKEIA

-2044 YFDRFADKL
+2044 YFDRFADNL

-2076 VPQND
+2076 VSQND
-2081 PDANDTNNGIDNN
+2081 PDANDTNNGTDNN

-2136 TGETTATSATDDAND
+2136 TGETTATSTNNPSTDDANN
-2151 KPQANNNSSVDASTN
+2151 KPTANNNSSVDASTDN
-2166 SPTMDN
+2166 SETGNGTID
-2172 DVTSKP
+2172 KP
-2178 EVESTNNGTTDKPVT
+2178 EVESTNNGTTDKPAT
-2193 ETDNATPAESTT
+2193 ETDNVTPAESTT
-2205 NNNST
+2205 NNNS

-2244 SVNDSKQNAEV
+2244 FVNDSKQNAEV

-2263 TNGKVAQPKSE
+2263 TNGMVVQPKSE

-2307 NVPSNTSKDKEES
+2307 KVPSNTSKDKEES
-2320 TTNQTDAGQLKSET
+2320 TTNQTDAGHLKSET

-2340 ADKSPSKA
+2340 VDKSEGNV
-2348 DTEVSNKP
+2348 DTDVSNKP
-2356 STSASSEAKDKMT
+2356 STSKPSEAKDKAT
-2369 STNVSQKDDTATAD
+2369 STEDSQKADMATAD
-2383 TNDTQTSVGPVA
+2383 T
-2395 NNKAKDMQ
+2395 KDNQ
-2403 TNDTQKSVG
+2403 AAIGATADV
-2412 SVANNK
+2412 NNK

-2432 SNGSNSAN
+2432 SNGSNSTN
-2440 QDMLNVTKPEENKVK
+2440 QDMLNVTKTEENKANV
-2455 TKSAQQGKV
+2455 KSAQQGKV

>member
-28 FISINPTTASAAEQ
+28 FISTNPTTASAAEQ

-55 ANAQPNANAG
+55 ANTQPNANAG
-65 AQANPAAQPAAP
+65 AQANPTAQPAAP

-90 GGQANPAGGTAQ
+90 GGQANPAGG
-102 PAGGAAQPAA
+102 AAQPN
-112 GTAQPA
+112 TQPA

-142 QAGQGNNQATPAN
+142 QAGQGNNQATPNNNATPAN
-155 QTQPANAPAAAQPA
+155 QTQPANAPAAAQP
-169 APVAANAQTQ
+169 AANAQTQ

-395 NKEYTINTEI
+395 NKEFTINTEI

-414 LKSDQFKYEV
+414 LKADQFKYEV

-567 EYNKLKQQADT
+567 EYNKLKQQADN

-595 TDIDGLVTKLQAA
+595 AAIDGLVTKLQAA

-728 ETKAIKDIGAATTN
+728 ETKAIKDIDAATTN

-759 TPATTAKAAA
+759 APATTAKAAA

-805 KVSGVKAIETT
+805 KVSGVKAIEATT
-816 MTAQD
+816 TAQD

-839 TQTKMDAYNEVKQA
+839 TQTKMDAYNDVKQA

-964 TNLDTANSN
+964 TNLDAANTN
-973 SEVATAKDNGIAAI
+973 SDVTTAKDNSIAAI

-1037 VTANA
+1037 VTANT
-1042 DIDNAAANADIDN
+1042 DIDNAAANT
-1055 AAANADVDNAK
+1055 DVDNAK

-1075 ITPDANVKPAAKQ
+1075 ITPDANVKPTAKQ

-1094 QAQETAINANNGST
+1094 QAQETAIDAYNGAT
-1108 TEEKEAAKQ
+1108 TEEKAAAKQ
-1117 QVQTEKTTADTAIDG
+1117 QVQTEKTTADAAIDG

-1158 TKDDAKQAIATKA
+1158 TKDDAKQAITTKA
-1171 NERKTAIAQTQ
+1171 NERKAAIAQTQ

-1229 VTPTVNKKVTARN
+1229 VTPTVNKKATARN
-1242 EITAILNNKLQEIQ
+1242 EITTILNNKLQAIQ

-1278 KANQAISAAITNAQ
+1278 KANQAISAATTNAQ
-1292 VDEAKANAEAAINAV
+1292 VDEAKANAEVAINAV

-1312 KKQAAKDEIDQLQA
+1312 KKQAAKDEIDQLQVA
-1326 TQTNVINNDQNAT
+1326 QTSVINNDQNAT
-1339 TEEKEAAIQQ
+1339 NEEKEAAIQQ

-1386 ATAVKL
+1386 ATAVKS
-1392 NAKNDVDQAVT
+1392 NAKNEVDQAVT

-1423 KDLVLKAKEKAYLDI
+1423 KDLVLKAKEKAYQDI

-1452 QAVTDIQ
+1452 QAVADVQ

-1524 NTAKEN
+1524 NTAKDN

-1655 QEVDAALNQAKT
+1655 QEVDATLNQAKT

-1706 ADAYNAKVN
+1706 EAAYNSKVN

-1765 INDYTIPTGKKES
+1765 INDYTIPTGKKET

-1812 DQNVQTALESIN
+1812 DQNVQTVLESIN

-1854 KANQAIEVK
+1854 KANQAIEAK

-1868 ESIDQSDQL
+1868 ESIDHSDQL

-1893 DQAKQGITDATT
+1893 DQAKKGINDATT

-1934 EELETALDQIEAGV
+1934 EELETALDQIEAGL

-2028 DADASAKEIA
+2028 DASAKEIA

-2044 YFDRFADKL
+2044 YFDRFADNL

-2081 PDANDTNNGIDNN
+2081 PDANDTNNGTDNN

-2136 TGETTATSATDDAND
+2136 TGETTATSTNNPSTDDANN
-2151 KPQANNNSSVDASTN
+2151 KPTANNNSSVDASTDN
-2166 SPTMDN
+2166 SATGNGTID
-2172 DVTSKP
+2172 KP
-2178 EVESTNNGTTDKPVT
+2178 EVESTNNGTTDKPAT
-2193 ETDNATPAESTT
+2193 ETDNVTPAESTT
-2205 NNNST
+2205 NNNS

-2244 SVNDSKQNAEV
+2244 FVNDSKQNAEV

-2263 TNGKVAQPKSE
+2263 TNGMVVQPKSE

-2307 NVPSNTSKDKEES
+2307 KVPSNTSKDKEES
-2320 TTNQTDAGQLKSET
+2320 TTNQTDAGHLKSET

-2340 ADKSPSKA
+2340 VDKSEGNV
-2348 DTEVSNKP
+2348 DTDVSNKP
-2356 STSASSEAKDKMT
+2356 STSKPSEAKDKAT
-2369 STNVSQKDDTATAD
+2369 STEDSQKADMATAD
-2383 TNDTQTSVGPVA
+2383 T
-2395 NNKAKDMQ
+2395 KDNQ
-2403 TNDTQKSVG
+2403 AAIGATADV
-2412 SVANNK
+2412 NNK

-2432 SNGSNSAN
+2432 SNGSNSTN
-2440 QDMLNVTKPEENKVK
+2440 QDMLNVTKTEENKANV
-2455 TKSAQQGKV
+2455 KSAQQGKV

>member
-28 FISINPTTASAAEQ
+28 FISTNPTTASAAEQ

-55 ANAQPNANAG
+55 ANTQPNANAG
-65 AQANPAAQPAAP
+65 AQANPTAQPATP
-77 ANQGQPAAQPANQ
+77 ANQGQPAAQPASQ
-90 GGQANPAGGTAQ
+90 GGQANPAGG
-102 PAGGAAQPAA
+102 AAQPN
-112 GTAQPA
+112 TQPA

-142 QAGQGNNQATPAN
+142 QAGQGNNQATPNNNATPAN

-207 RQDPTVTVTDKVN
+207 RQDPIVTVTDKVN

-395 NKEYTINTEI
+395 NKEFTINTEI

-414 LKSDQFKYEV
+414 LKADQFKYEV

-567 EYNKLKQQADT
+567 EYNKLKQQADN

-595 TDIDGLVTKLQAA
+595 ADIDGLVTKLQAA

-728 ETKAIKDIGAATTN
+728 ETKAIKDIDAATTN

-759 TPATTAKAAA
+759 APATTAKAAA

-805 KVSGVKAIETT
+805 KVSGVKAIEATT
-816 MTAQD
+816 TAQD

-875 DAAVEAAQKQGLH
+875 DAAVDAAQKQGLH

-964 TNLDTANSN
+964 TNLDAANTN
-973 SEVATAKDNGIAAI
+973 SDVTTAKDNGIAAI

-1037 VTANA
+1037 VTANT
-1042 DIDNAAANADIDN
+1042 DIDNAAANT
-1055 AAANADVDNAK
+1055 DVDNAK

-1075 ITPDANVKPAAKQ
+1075 ITPDANVKPTAKQ

-1094 QAQETAINANNGST
+1094 QAQETAIDANNGAT
-1108 TEEKEAAKQ
+1108 TEEKATAKQ

-1158 TKDDAKQAIATKA
+1158 TKDDAKQAITTKA

-1229 VTPTVNKKVTARN
+1229 VTPTVNKKATAHN
-1242 EITAILNNKLQEIQ
+1242 EIATILNNKLQAIQ
-1256 ATPDATDE
+1256 ATPDATNE

-1278 KANQAISAAITNAQ
+1278 KAIQAIAAATTNAD

-1312 KKQAAKDEIDQLQA
+1312 KKQAAKDEIDQLQVA
-1326 TQTNVINNDQNAT
+1326 QTSVINNDQNAT
-1339 TEEKEAAIQQ
+1339 NEEKEAAIQQ

-1386 ATAVKL
+1386 ATAVKS

-1423 KDLVLKAKEKAYLDI
+1423 KDLVLKAKEKAYQDI

-1452 QAVTDIQ
+1452 QAVADLQ

-1474 LATKANEQKALIA
+1474 LATKAREQKALIA

-1501 QQVDAQLTQGNQ
+1501 QQVDAELTQGNQ

-1524 NTAKEN
+1524 NTAKDN

-1560 TEILSDNTTTNEEK
+1560 TEILNDNTTTNEEK

-1583 TYEEGLNNINTANT
+1583 AYEEGLNSINTANT

-1623 AGKTALDQAAADRKT
+1623 AGKKELDQAAADRKT

-1655 QEVDAALNQAKT
+1655 QEVDTELNQAKT
-1667 NVDQSSTNEYVD
+1667 NVDQSSTNDYVD
-1679 NAVKEGKAK
+1679 NAVKEGKAR

-1725 SEIAEAKQKLAELK
+1725 SEIAEAKQKLSELK

-1753 DIEVQIHNDLDN
+1753 DIEVQIHTDLDN
-1765 INDYTIPTGKKES
+1765 INDYTIPTGKKET

-1812 DQNVQTALESIN
+1812 DQNVQTTLESIN

-1854 KANQAIEVK
+1854 KANQAIEAK

-1868 ESIDQSDQL
+1868 ESIDHSDQL

-1963 NALEDILSKATEDI
+1963 NTLEDILSKATEDI

-1997 KAQRINPEVKK
+1997 KAQRINPVVKK

-2053 DKTQTNAEVAEL
+2053 DKTQTNPEVAEL

-2081 PDANDTNNGIDNN
+2081 P
-2094 DATANSN
+2094 N

-2107 NTGQPNVS
+2107 NTGQPNVTES
-2115 ETTDNGKADASP
+2115 TDNTNADTSS
-2127 TTPNNSDAA
+2127 TTTNNQNDAA
-2136 TGETTATSATDDAND
+2136 TGGTTVTSTNNPSTDDANN
-2151 KPQANNNSSVDASTN
+2151 KPTANNNSSVDASADN
-2166 SPTMDN
+2166 SATGNGTTD
-2172 DVTSKP
+2172 KP
-2178 EVESTNNGTTDKPVT
+2178 EVESTNNGTTDKPAT

-2210 TTATNENA
+2210 TATNENA
-2218 PTGSTATA
+2218 PIGSTATA

-2231 TEAASSADSKDNA
+2231 TGAASSADSKDNA

-2307 NVPSNTSKDKEES
+2307 KVSSNTSKDKKES

-2340 ADKSPSKA
+2340 ADKSSSKA
-2348 DTEVSNKP
+2348 DTEVSNKT

-2369 STNVSQKDDTATAD
+2369 STEDSQKADMATTD
-2383 TNDTQTSVGPVA
+2383 TNDTQKSVDSAA

-2403 TNDTQKSVG
+2403 TNDM
-2412 SVANNK
+2412 K
-2418 ATQNDGANASPATV
+2418 ASLATV

-2440 QDMLNVTKPEENKVK
+2440 QDMLNVTKTEENKASA
-2455 TKSAQQGKV
+2455 KSAQQGKV

>member
-28 FISINPTTASAAEQ
+28 FISTNPTTASAAEQ

-55 ANAQPNANAG
+55 ANTQPNANAG
-65 AQANPAAQPAAP
+65 AQANPAAQPA
-77 ANQGQPAAQPANQ
+77 NQ
-90 GGQANPAGGTAQ
+90 GGQANPAGGA
-102 PAGGAAQPAA
+102 
-112 GTAQPA
+112 AQPA

-142 QAGQGNNQATPAN
+142 QAGQGNNQATPNNNATPAN

-244 KNNPQNYQAR
+244 KNNPQNYQAK

-269 DHGNFNGISKTVNV
+269 DHGNFNGITKTVNV

-414 LKSDQFKYEV
+414 LKADQFKYEV

-451 KNMTVNYDQNANKV
+451 KNMTVNYDQTANKV

-595 TDIDGLVTKLQAA
+595 ADIDGLVTKLQAA
-608 LIDNQAAIAELDAKA
+608 LIDNQAAIAELDTKA

-728 ETKAIKDIGAATTN
+728 ETKAIKDIDAATTN

-759 TPATTAKAAA
+759 TPATT
-769 LEEFDE
+769 
-775 VVQAQIDQAPLNPD
+775 
-789 TTNEE
+789 NEE

-805 KVSGVKAIETT
+805 KVSGVKAIEATT
-816 MTAQD
+816 TAQD

-830 SKIENITDS
+830 FKIENITDS
-839 TQTKMDAYNEVKQA
+839 TQTKMDAYKEVRQA

-860 NATVSNATNEEVAEA
+860 NATVSNATDEEVAEA
-875 DAAVEAAQKQGLH
+875 NAAVDAAQTEGLH
-888 DIQVVKSKQ
+888 DIQVVKSQQ
-897 EVADTKSKV
+897 EVADTKAKV

-945 TEEKQAAYTELD
+945 TEEKEAAYTELD
-957 TKKQEAR
+957 AKKQEAR
-964 TNLDTANSN
+964 TNLDAANTN
-973 SEVATAKDNGIAAI
+973 SDVTTAKDNGIAAI

-1042 DIDNAAANADIDN
+1042 DIDNATANT
-1055 AAANADVDNAK
+1055 DVDNAK

-1094 QAQETAINANNGST
+1094 QAQETAIDANNGST

-1117 QVQTEKTTADTAIDG
+1117 QVQTEKTAADAAIDA
-1132 AHSNAEVEAAK
+1132 AHSNVEVEAAK

-1158 TKDDAKQAIATKA
+1158 TKDNAKQAIATKA

-1229 VTPTVNKKVTARN
+1229 VTPTVNKKATARN

-1278 KANQAISAAITNAQ
+1278 KANQAISAATTNAQ

-1339 TEEKEAAIQQ
+1339 NEEKEAAIQQ

-1363 ATDDNGVDQ
+1363 ATDDNGVDT

-1386 ATAVKL
+1386 ATAVKS
-1392 NAKNDVDQAVT
+1392 NAKNEVDQAVT

-1423 KDLVLKAKEKAYLDI
+1423 KDLVLKAKEKAYQDI

-1452 QAVTDIQ
+1452 QAVADIQ

-1524 NTAKEN
+1524 NTAKDN

-1560 TEILSDNTTTNEEK
+1560 TEILNNNETTNEEK
-1574 GKDIEPVRA
+1574 GNDIGPVRA
-1583 TYEEGLNNINTANT
+1583 AYEEGLNNINAATT

-1623 AGKTALDQAAADRKT
+1623 AGKKELDQAAADKKT

-1655 QEVDAALNQAKT
+1655 QEVDTELNQAKT

-1706 ADAYNAKVN
+1706 EDAYNAKVN

-1812 DQNVQTALESIN
+1812 DQNVQTALENIN

-1843 DAIQVDATVKP
+1843 DTIQVDATVKP
-1854 KANQAIEVK
+1854 KANQAIEAK

-1868 ESIDQSDQL
+1868 ESIDHSDQL

-1963 NALEDILSKATEDI
+1963 NALEDILSKATEDN

-1997 KAQRINPEVKK
+1997 KAQRINPVVKK

-2053 DKTQTNAEVAEL
+2053 DKTQTNTEVAEL

-2081 PDANDTNNGIDNN
+2081 PDANDTNNGTDNN

-2136 TGETTATSATDDAND
+2136 TGETTVTSATDDAKD
-2151 KPQANNNSSVDASTN
+2151 KPQANNNSSADASTN

-2383 TNDTQTSVGPVA
+2383 TNDTQKSVGPVA

-2412 SVANNK
+2412 SAANNK

-2432 SNGSNSAN
+2432 SNGSHSMH
-2440 QDMLNVTKPEENKVK
+2440 QDMLNVTKPEENKANA
-2455 TKSAQQGKV
+2455 KSDQQGKV

>member
-28 FISINPTTASAAEQ
+28 FISTNPTASAAEQ

-65 AQANPAAQPAAP
+65 TPGAQANPAAQPAGTP
-77 ANQGQPAAQPANQ
+77 ANQPQPAANQGGQVDPNAQPAANQ
-90 GGQANPAGGTAQ
+90 GGQANPN
-102 PAGGAAQPAA
+102 
-112 GTAQPA
+112 AQPA
-118 GQGNQADPN
+118 GQGNQVDAN

-133 PGNQAAPAN
+133 PGNQVGQGNNQTAPANQAQPANAAPAN
-142 QAGQGNNQATPAN
+142 QA
-155 QTQPANAPAAAQPA
+155 QPANAAPANQAQPANAAAPAGQPAAAQPA
-169 APVAANAQTQ
+169 PVASNTQTQ
-179 DPNASNTGEGS
+179 DPNANNTGEGS

-198 DPAISTDEN
+198 DPAIKTDEN
-207 RQDPTVTVTDKVN
+207 RQDPTVTVTDHVN
-220 GYSLINNGKIGF
+220 GYTLINNGKVGF

-244 KNNPQNYQAR
+244 KNSPQNYQAK

-269 DHGNFNGISKTVNV
+269 DHGDFNGISKTVNV

-321 NVAKTGTAHL
+321 NVARTGTAHL

-337 ADRLDLQFIPDNT
+337 ADRLELQFIPDNT

-414 LKSDQFKYEV
+414 LKADQFKYEV

-433 NDSLTTT
+433 NDSLSTT
-440 FPNGNEDSTVL
+440 FPDGNEDSTVL
-451 KNMTVNYDQNANKV
+451 KNMTVNYDQNANKL

-528 EVTLTADPFSVA
+528 EVTLIADPFSVA

-550 QVNSQVDN
+550 QVNAQVDD

-595 TDIDGLVTKLQAA
+595 ADIDRLVTKLQAA
-608 LIDNQAAIAELDAKA
+608 LIDDQAAIAELDAKA
-623 QEKVTAAQQ
+623 QEKITAAQQ
-632 SKKVTQ
+632 NTKVTR
-638 DEVAALVTKINNDKN
+638 DEITAFVTKVNNDKN

-658 INKQTTSQG
+658 INKQTTAQG

-686 TVKPQAKQDIIQ
+686 TTKPQAKQEIIQ
-698 AVTTRKQQIKKSNAS
+698 AVTTRKQQIKKSTAS
-713 LQDEKDVANDKIGKI
+713 LQDEKDVANNKIGQI
-728 ETKAIKDIGAATTN
+728 ETKAIKDIDAATTN
-742 AQVEAIKT
+742 EQVEAIKT

-759 TPATTAKAAA
+759 APTTSAKAAA
-769 LEEFDE
+769 LDEYYE
-775 VVQAQIDQAPLNPD
+775 VVQAQIDEAPLNPD

-805 KVSGVKAIETT
+805 KEAGVKAIEATT
-816 MTAQD
+816 TAQD

-830 SKIENITDS
+830 FKIENLTDS
-839 TQTKMDAYNEVKQA
+839 TETKMNAYKEVKQA
-853 ATARKAQ
+853 AAAKNAQ
-860 NATVSNATNEEVAEA
+860 NAAVTNATDEEVAEA
-875 DAAVEAAQKQGLH
+875 KQAVDTAQKEGLH
-888 DIQVVKSKQ
+888 DIKVVKSKQ
-897 EVADTKSKV
+897 EVADTKAKV
-906 LDKINAIQTQAKV
+906 LDKINAIQTQVRV
-919 KPAADTEVENAYNT
+919 KPEATAAVENAYNT

-945 TEEKQAAYTELD
+945 TEEKEAAYTQLD
-957 TKKQEAR
+957 AKKQEAL
-964 TNLDTANSN
+964 TNIDTENTN
-973 SEVATAKDNGIAAI
+973 NGVATAKDNGISAI
-987 NQVQAATT
+987 NQIQAATT
-995 KKSDAK
+995 KKTEAK
-1001 AEIAQKASE
+1001 AEITQKASE

-1018 NDSTT
+1018 NASTT
-1023 EEQQAAKDKVDQAV
+1023 EEQQAAKDKVDEAV

-1042 DIDNAAANADIDN
+1042 DIDNAAANT
-1055 AAANADVDNAK
+1055 DVDNVK
-1066 TTNEATIAA
+1066 TTNEGTIAA

-1088 AIADKV
+1088 AIAEKV
-1094 QAQETAINANNGST
+1094 QAQETAIDANNGAT
-1108 TEEKEAAKQ
+1108 TEEKAAAKQ
-1117 QVQTEKTTADTAIDG
+1117 LVQTEKTTADTAIDD
-1132 AHSNAEVEAAK
+1132 AHSNADVEAAK

-1182 DITAEEIAAANADVD
+1182 DITAEEIAAANTDVD

-1209 ANSQNDVDQAKTTG
+1209 ANSQNDVDQAKTNG

-1229 VTPTVNKKVTARN
+1229 VTPTVNKKATARN
-1242 EITAILNNKLQEIQ
+1242 EITTILNNKLQAIQ
-1256 ATPDATDE
+1256 ATADATDE
-1264 EKQAADAEANTENG
+1264 EKQDAETEANTENA
-1278 KANQAISAAITNAQ
+1278 KANQAITAANTNAE
-1292 VDEAKANAEAAINAV
+1292 VDEAKTTAEAAINAV
-1307 TPKVV
+1307 TPKVM

-1326 TQTNVINNDQNAT
+1326 AQTTVINNDQNAT
-1339 TEEKEAAIQQ
+1339 NEEKEAAIQQ
-1349 LATAVTDAKNNITA
+1349 LAQAVTDAKNNITA
-1363 ATDDNGVDQ
+1363 ANDNNGVDA

-1386 ATAVKL
+1386 ATAVKS
-1392 NAKNDVDQAVT
+1392 NAKNDVDQAVA

-1423 KDLVLKAKEKAYLDI
+1423 KDLVTKAKEKAYQDI
-1438 LNAQTTNDVTQIKD
+1438 LNAQTTNEVTQIKD

-1465 TIKDVAKDE
+1465 TIKDVAKGE
-1474 LATKANEQKALIA
+1474 LTTKANDQKALIA
-1487 QTADATTEEKEQAN
+1487 QSADATTEEKDQAN
-1501 QQVDAQLTQGNQ
+1501 QQVDAQLTQGMQ

-1524 NTAKEN
+1524 NTAKD
-1530 AIQAIDPIQASTD
+1530 AGIQAIEPIQASTD

-1549 AELLTEMQNKI
+1549 AELLNEMQNKI
-1560 TEILSDNTTTNEEK
+1560 NDILNDNDTTNEEK
-1574 GKDIEPVRA
+1574 EKGIGPVRNA
-1583 TYEEGLNNINTANT
+1583 YEEGLNNINAAST
-1597 TGDVTTAKDTAV
+1597 TVDVNNAKNLAV
-1609 QKVQQLHANPVKKP
+1609 NKVQHIQATPVKKP
-1623 AGKTALDQAAADRKT
+1623 AGKTELEQAATERKQ

-1655 QEVDAALNQAKT
+1655 QEVDNELNQAKT
-1667 NVDQSSTNEYVD
+1667 NVDQSSTDGYVD
-1679 NAVKEGKAK
+1679 AAVKDGKAK

-1697 YKKDALAKI
+1697 YKKDSLAKI
-1706 ADAYNAKVN
+1706 EDAYNAKVS
-1715 EADNSNASTS
+1715 EADNSNASTA
-1725 SEIAEAKQKLAELK
+1725 SEIAEAKQKLAEFK
-1739 QTADQNVNQATSKD
+1739 QTAEQNINQATSKD
-1753 DIEVQIHNDLDN
+1753 DIEIQIHNDLDN
-1765 INDYTIPTGKKES
+1765 INNYVIPSAKKES
-1778 ATTDLYAYADQKKN
+1778 ATNELYAYADQKRN

-1804 KQQAIKQV
+1804 KQAAINKV
-1812 DQNVQTALESIN
+1812 NQTVESALESIN
-1824 NGVDNGDVDDA
+1824 DGVENSDVDDA
-1835 LTQGKAAI
+1835 LAQGKAAI
-1843 DAIQVDATVKP
+1843 DAVQVEATVKP
-1854 KANQAIEVK
+1854 KAIQVIDTK
-1863 AEDTK
+1863 AEETK
-1868 ESIDQSDQL
+1868 DSINHSDQL
-1877 TAEEKTEAL
+1877 TTEEKSEAL
-1886 AMIKQIT
+1886 ATIKQIT
-1893 DQAKQGITDATT
+1893 DQAKQGINDATT

-1986 ATVKNSALEQL
+1986 ATVKNSALEEL
-1997 KAQRINPEVKK
+1997 KAQRINPVVKK

-2019 KQIEIIKNA
+2019 KQIEIINNA

-2044 YFDRFADKL
+2044 YFDRFADNL
-2053 DKTQTNAEVAEL
+2053 DKTQTNTEVAEL

-2081 PDANDTNNGIDNN
+2081 P
-2094 DATANSN
+2094 N
-2101 ANATPE
+2101 ANATPD
-2107 NTGQPNVS
+2107 NAGQPNS
-2115 ETTDNGKADASP
+2115 TEATTNGNVDAPS
-2127 TTPNNSDAA
+2127 TTPSNSSMSTD
-2136 TGETTATSATDDAND
+2136 ESTTAPSA
-2151 KPQANNNSSVDASTN
+2151 NNSSSDNTTTNSNGNENAST
-2166 SPTMDN
+2166 
-2172 DVTSKP
+2172 
-2178 EVESTNNGTTDKPVT
+2178 STDNGTTDKPSP
-2193 ETDNATPAESTT
+2193 ETNSATPTEGTT
-2205 NNNST
+2205 NNN
-2210 TTATNENA
+2210 TTAATSGNDATSNN
-2218 PTGSTATA
+2218 SSSSTA
-2226 PTTAS
+2226 PTA
-2231 TEAASSADSKDNA
+2231 TENTLASSATEGNMEPST
-2244 SVNDSKQNAEV
+2244 NDTNQNADV
-2255 NNSAESQS
+2255 NNSADSQPA
-2263 TNGKVAQPKSE
+2263 NGKVAQPKSE
-2274 NKAKAEKDG
+2274 ATHKSEKDG
-2283 RDSTNQ
+2283 KDSTNQ
-2289 SMVESTTET
+2289 SMVESTNET

-2307 NVPSNTSKDKEES
+2307 KAPSVSSKDKEGSMSEQS
-2320 TTNQTDAGQLKSET
+2320 EAGQSKSDT
-2334 NVASNE
+2334 KVASNE
-2340 ADKSPSKA
+2340 TDETTGKV
-2348 DTEVSNKP
+2348 DTDVSNN
-2356 STSASSEAKDKMT
+2356 STASKSVDAKDNMT
-2369 STNVSQKDDTATAD
+2369 TAGATD
-2383 TNDTQTSVGPVA
+2383 
-2395 NNKAKDMQ
+2395 
-2403 TNDTQKSVG
+2403 
-2412 SVANNK
+2412 K
-2418 ATQNDGANASPATV
+2418 ATQNDNTKASVASV
-2432 SNGSNSAN
+2432 SNENNSTHQEMTETRKSNIDKDNA
-2440 QDMLNVTKPEENKVK
+2440 MLVQQNKDTKAEPK
-2455 TKSAQQGKV
+2455 TKQK
-2464 NKPKQQAKTLPDTG
+2464 AKALPDTG

-2501 RFTKKDQQTE
+2501 RFTKKDRQTE

>member
-28 FISINPTTASAAEQ
+28 FISTNPTTASAAEQ

-55 ANAQPNANAG
+55 ANTQPNANAG
-65 AQANPAAQPAAP
+65 AQANPAAQPA
-77 ANQGQPAAQPANQ
+77 NQ
-90 GGQANPAGGTAQ
+90 GGQANPAGGA
-102 PAGGAAQPAA
+102 
-112 GTAQPA
+112 AQPA

-142 QAGQGNNQATPAN
+142 QAGQGNNQATPNNNATPAN

-244 KNNPQNYQAR
+244 KNNPQNYQAK

-269 DHGNFNGISKTVNV
+269 DHGNFNGITKTVNV

-414 LKSDQFKYEV
+414 LKADQFKYEV

-451 KNMTVNYDQNANKV
+451 KNMTVNYDQTANKV

-595 TDIDGLVTKLQAA
+595 ADIDGLVTKLQAA
-608 LIDNQAAIAELDAKA
+608 LIDNQAAIAELDTKA

-728 ETKAIKDIGAATTN
+728 ETKAIKDIDAATTN

-805 KVSGVKAIETT
+805 KVSGVKAIEATT
-816 MTAQD
+816 TAQD

-830 SKIENITDS
+830 FKIENITDS
-839 TQTKMDAYNEVKQA
+839 TQTKMDAYKEVRQA

-860 NATVSNATNEEVAEA
+860 NATVSNATDEEVAEA
-875 DAAVEAAQKQGLH
+875 NAAVDAAQTEGLH
-888 DIQVVKSKQ
+888 DIQVVKSQQ
-897 EVADTKSKV
+897 EVADTKAKV

-945 TEEKQAAYTELD
+945 TEEKEAAYTELD
-957 TKKQEAR
+957 AKKQEAR
-964 TNLDTANSN
+964 TNLDAANTN
-973 SEVATAKDNGIAAI
+973 SDVTTAKDNGIAAI

-1042 DIDNAAANADIDN
+1042 DIDNATANT
-1055 AAANADVDNAK
+1055 DVDNAK

-1094 QAQETAINANNGST
+1094 QAQETAIDANNGST

-1117 QVQTEKTTADTAIDG
+1117 QVQTEKTAADAAIDA
-1132 AHSNAEVEAAK
+1132 AHSNVEVEAAK

-1158 TKDDAKQAIATKA
+1158 TKDNAKQAIATKA

-1229 VTPTVNKKVTARN
+1229 VTPTVNKKATARN

-1278 KANQAISAAITNAQ
+1278 KANQAISAATTNAQ

-1339 TEEKEAAIQQ
+1339 NEEKEAAIQQ

-1363 ATDDNGVDQ
+1363 ATDDNGVDT

-1386 ATAVKL
+1386 ATAVKS
-1392 NAKNDVDQAVT
+1392 NAKNEVDQAVT

-1423 KDLVLKAKEKAYLDI
+1423 KDLVLKAKEKAYQDI

-1452 QAVTDIQ
+1452 QAVADIQ

-1524 NTAKEN
+1524 NTAKDN
-1530 AIQAIDPIQASTD
+1530 AIQASTD

-1560 TEILSDNTTTNEEK
+1560 TEILNNNETTNEEK
-1574 GKDIEPVRA
+1574 GNDIGPVRA
-1583 TYEEGLNNINTANT
+1583 AYEEGLNNINAATT

-1623 AGKTALDQAAADRKT
+1623 AGKKELDQAAADKKT

-1655 QEVDAALNQAKT
+1655 QEVDTELNQAKT

-1706 ADAYNAKVN
+1706 EDAYNAKVN

-1812 DQNVQTALESIN
+1812 DQNVQTALENIN

-1843 DAIQVDATVKP
+1843 DTIQVDATVKP
-1854 KANQAIEVK
+1854 KANQAIEAK

-1868 ESIDQSDQL
+1868 ESIDHSDQL

-1997 KAQRINPEVKK
+1997 KAQRINPVVKK

-2053 DKTQTNAEVAEL
+2053 DKTQTNTEVAEL

-2081 PDANDTNNGIDNN
+2081 PDANDTNNGTDNN

-2136 TGETTATSATDDAND
+2136 TGETTVTSATDDAKD
-2151 KPQANNNSSVDASTN
+2151 KPQANNNSSADASTN

-2412 SVANNK
+2412 SAANNK

-2432 SNGSNSAN
+2432 SNGSHSMH
-2440 QDMLNVTKPEENKVK
+2440 QDMLNVTKPEENKANA
-2455 TKSAQQGKV
+2455 KSDQQGKV

>member
-28 FISINPTTASAAEQ
+28 FISTNPTTASAAEQ

-55 ANAQPNANAG
+55 ANTQPNANAG
-65 AQANPAAQPAAP
+65 AQANPTAQPAAP

-90 GGQANPAGGTAQ
+90 GGQANPAGG
-102 PAGGAAQPAA
+102 AAQPN
-112 GTAQPA
+112 TQPA

-142 QAGQGNNQATPAN
+142 QAGQGNNQATPNNNATPAN

-169 APVAANAQTQ
+169 ANAQTQ
-179 DPNASNTGEGS
+179 DSNASNTGEGS

-395 NKEYTINTEI
+395 NKEFTINTEI

-414 LKSDQFKYEV
+414 LKADQFKYEV

-567 EYNKLKQQADT
+567 EYNKLKQQADN

-595 TDIDGLVTKLQAA
+595 AAIDGLVTKLQAA

-728 ETKAIKDIGAATTN
+728 ETKAIKDIDAATTN

-759 TPATTAKAAA
+759 APATTAKAAA

-805 KVSGVKAIETT
+805 KVSGVKAIEATT
-816 MTAQD
+816 TAQD

-839 TQTKMDAYNEVKQA
+839 TQTKMDAYNDVKQA

-964 TNLDTANSN
+964 TNLDAANTN
-973 SEVATAKDNGIAAI
+973 SDVTTAKDNSIAAI

-1037 VTANA
+1037 VTANT
-1042 DIDNAAANADIDN
+1042 DIDNAAANT
-1055 AAANADVDNAK
+1055 DVDNAK

-1075 ITPDANVKPAAKQ
+1075 ITPDANVKPTAKQ

-1094 QAQETAINANNGST
+1094 QAQETAIDAYNGAT
-1108 TEEKEAAKQ
+1108 TEEKAAAKQ
-1117 QVQTEKTTADTAIDG
+1117 QVQTEKTTADAAIDG

-1158 TKDDAKQAIATKA
+1158 TKDDAKQAITTKA
-1171 NERKTAIAQTQ
+1171 NERKAAIAQTQ

-1229 VTPTVNKKVTARN
+1229 VTPTVNKKATARN
-1242 EITAILNNKLQEIQ
+1242 EITTILNNKLQAIQ

-1278 KANQAISAAITNAQ
+1278 KANQAISAATTNAQ
-1292 VDEAKANAEAAINAV
+1292 VDEAKANAEVAINAV

-1312 KKQAAKDEIDQLQA
+1312 KKQAAKDEIDQLQVA
-1326 TQTNVINNDQNAT
+1326 QTSVINNDQNAT
-1339 TEEKEAAIQQ
+1339 NEEKEAAIQQ

-1386 ATAVKL
+1386 ATAVKS
-1392 NAKNDVDQAVT
+1392 NAKNEVDQAVT

-1423 KDLVLKAKEKAYLDI
+1423 KDLVLKAKEKAYQDI

-1452 QAVTDIQ
+1452 QAVADVQ

-1524 NTAKEN
+1524 NTAKDN

-1655 QEVDAALNQAKT
+1655 QEVDATLNQAKT

-1706 ADAYNAKVN
+1706 EAAYNSKVN

-1765 INDYTIPTGKKES
+1765 INDYTIPTGKKET

-1812 DQNVQTALESIN
+1812 DQNVQTVLESIN

-1854 KANQAIEVK
+1854 KANQAIEAK

-1868 ESIDQSDQL
+1868 ESIDHSDQL

-1893 DQAKQGITDATT
+1893 DQAKKGINDATT

-2028 DADASAKEIA
+2028 DASAKEIA

-2044 YFDRFADKL
+2044 YFDRFADNL

-2081 PDANDTNNGIDNN
+2081 PDANDTNNGTDNN

-2136 TGETTATSATDDAND
+2136 TGETTATSTNNPSTDDANN
-2151 KPQANNNSSVDASTN
+2151 KPTANNNSSVDASTDN
-2166 SPTMDN
+2166 SATGNGTID
-2172 DVTSKP
+2172 KP
-2178 EVESTNNGTTDKPVT
+2178 EVESTNNGTTDKPAT
-2193 ETDNATPAESTT
+2193 ETDNVTPAESTT
-2205 NNNST
+2205 NNNS

-2244 SVNDSKQNAEV
+2244 FVNDSKQNAEV

-2263 TNGKVAQPKSE
+2263 TNGMVVQPKSE

-2307 NVPSNTSKDKEES
+2307 KVPSNTSKDKEES
-2320 TTNQTDAGQLKSET
+2320 TTNQTDAGHLKSET

-2340 ADKSPSKA
+2340 VDKSEGNV
-2348 DTEVSNKP
+2348 DTDVSNKP
-2356 STSASSEAKDKMT
+2356 STSKPSEAKDKAT
-2369 STNVSQKDDTATAD
+2369 STEDSQKADMATAD
-2383 TNDTQTSVGPVA
+2383 T
-2395 NNKAKDMQ
+2395 KDNQ
-2403 TNDTQKSVG
+2403 AAIGATADV
-2412 SVANNK
+2412 NNK

-2432 SNGSNSAN
+2432 SNGSNSTN
-2440 QDMLNVTKPEENKVK
+2440 QDMLNVTKTEENKANV
-2455 TKSAQQGKV
+2455 KSAQQGKV

>member
-1 MNLFRQ
+1 
-7 QKFSIRKFNVGIF
+7 
-20 SALIATVT
+20 
-28 FISINPTTASAAEQ
+28 
-42 NQPAQNQ
+42 
-49 PAQPAD
+49 
-55 ANAQPNANAG
+55 
-65 AQANPAAQPAAP
+65 
-77 ANQGQPAAQPANQ
+77 
-90 GGQANPAGGTAQ
+90 
-102 PAGGAAQPAA
+102 
-112 GTAQPA
+112 
-118 GQGNQADPN
+118 
-127 NAAQAQ
+127 
-133 PGNQAAPAN
+133 
-142 QAGQGNNQATPAN
+142 
-155 QTQPANAPAAAQPA
+155 
-169 APVAANAQTQ
+169 
-179 DPNASNTGEGS
+179 
-190 INTTLTFD
+190 
-198 DPAISTDEN
+198 
-207 RQDPTVTVTDKVN
+207 
-220 GYSLINNGKIGF
+220 
-232 VNSELRR
+232 
-239 SDMFD
+239 MFD

-337 ADRLDLQFIPDNT
+337 ADRLDLEFIPDNT

-414 LKSDQFKYEV
+414 LKADQFKYEV

-550 QVNSQVDN
+550 QVNSQVDD

-595 TDIDGLVTKLQAA
+595 ADIDGLVTKLQAA
-608 LIDNQAAIAELDAKA
+608 LIDNQAAISELDAKA

-658 INKQTTSQG
+658 INKQTTAQG

-728 ETKAIKDIGAATTN
+728 ETKAIKDIDAATTN

-759 TPATTAKAAA
+759 APATTAKAAA

-805 KVSGVKAIETT
+805 KVSGVKAIEATT
-816 MTAQD
+816 TAQD
-821 LERVKNEEI
+821 LDRVKNEEI
-830 SKIENITDS
+830 FKIENITDS

-860 NATVSNATNEEVAEA
+860 NATVSNATDEEVAEA
-875 DAAVEAAQKQGLH
+875 DAAVDAAQTEGLH

-897 EVADTKSKV
+897 EVADTKAKV
-906 LDKINAIQTQAKV
+906 LDKINAIQTQARV
-919 KPAADTEVENAYNT
+919 KPAADREVDNAYNT
-933 RKQEIQNSNAST
+933 RKQEIQNSNTST
-945 TEEKQAAYTELD
+945 TEEKEAAYTQLD
-957 TKKQEAR
+957 AKKQEAR
-964 TNLDTANSN
+964 TNLDAANTN
-973 SEVATAKDNGIAAI
+973 SAVTTAKDNGIAAI

-1037 VTANA
+1037 VNANA
-1042 DIDNAAANADIDN
+1042 DIDNAAANN
-1055 AAANADVDNAK
+1055 DVDNAK

-1075 ITPDANVKPAAKQ
+1075 ITPDANVKPQAKQ

-1094 QAQETAINANNGST
+1094 QAQETAIDANNGAT
-1108 TEEKEAAKQ
+1108 TEEKTAAKQ

-1171 NERKTAIAQTQ
+1171 NERKAAIAQTQ
-1182 DITAEEIAAANADVD
+1182 EITAEEIAAANANVD
-1197 NAVTQANSNIEA
+1197 NAVTEANNHIET
-1209 ANSQNDVDQAKTTG
+1209 ANSQNEVDQAKTTG
-1223 ETSIDQ
+1223 EASIDQ
-1229 VTPTVNKKVTARN
+1229 VTPTVNKKATARN
-1242 EITAILNNKLQEIQ
+1242 EITTILNNKLQAIQ

-1264 EKQAADAEANTENG
+1264 EKQAAETEANTENA
-1278 KANQAISAAITNAQ
+1278 KANQAITAATTNAE
-1292 VDEAKANAEAAINAV
+1292 VDEAKTNAEAAINAV
-1307 TPKVV
+1307 TPKVM

-1326 TQTNVINNDQNAT
+1326 AQTAVINNDQNAT
-1339 TEEKEAAIQQ
+1339 NEEKEAAIQQ

-1363 ATDDNGVDQ
+1363 ATDNNGVDT

-1386 ATAVKL
+1386 ATAVKS
-1392 NAKNDVDQAVT
+1392 NAKNEVDQAVT

-1423 KDLVLKAKEKAYLDI
+1423 KDLVSKAKEKAYQDI

-1452 QAVTDIQ
+1452 QAVADIQ

-1474 LATKANEQKALIA
+1474 LATKAKEQKALIA

-1513 NIENAQSIDDV
+1513 NIENAKSIDDV
-1524 NTAKEN
+1524 NTAKDN

-1549 AELLTEMQNKI
+1549 AELLNEMQNKI
-1560 TEILSDNTTTNEEK
+1560 TEILNDNTTTNEEK

-1583 TYEEGLNNINTANT
+1583 AYEEGLNNINAATT

-1623 AGKTALDQAAADRKT
+1623 AGKTELDQAAADKKT

-1667 NVDQSSTNEYVD
+1667 NIDQSSTNEYVD

-1792 NISADTNATQDE
+1792 NILADTNATQDE

-1824 NGVDNGDVDDA
+1824 NGVDNSDVDDA
-1835 LTQGKAAI
+1835 LTQGKATI
-1843 DAIQVDATVKP
+1843 DAVQVDATVKP
-1854 KANQAIEVK
+1854 KANQAIDAK
-1863 AEDTK
+1863 AQETK

-1877 TAEEKTEAL
+1877 TAEEKTAAL
-1886 AMIKQIT
+1886 ATIKQIT
-1893 DQAKQGITDATT
+1893 DQAKQGITDAT

-1997 KAQRINPEVKK
+1997 KAQRINPVVKK

-2019 KQIEIIKNA
+2019 KQIEIIEN
-2028 DADASAKEIA
+2028 ADASAKEIA

-2053 DKTQTNAEVAEL
+2053 DKTQTNTEVDEL

-2076 VPQND
+2076 VPQKD
-2081 PDANDTNNGIDNN
+2081 PNANDTNSGSDNN

-2107 NTGQPNVS
+2107 NTGQPNVTES
-2115 ETTDNGKADASP
+2115 TDNANADTSS
-2127 TTPNNSDAA
+2127 TTTNNHNDAA
-2136 TGETTATSATDDAND
+2136 TGGTTATSTDNSATGNGTSD
-2151 KPQANNNSSVDASTN
+2151 KS
-2166 SPTMDN
+2166 
-2172 DVTSKP
+2172 
-2178 EVESTNNGTTDKPVT
+2178 EVESTNNGTTDKSAT
-2193 ETDNATPAESTT
+2193 ETDNATPAESAR
-2205 NNNST
+2205 NNNS

-2218 PTGSTATA
+2218 PTGSTATV
-2226 PTTAS
+2226 PTTNAS
-2231 TEAASSADSKDNA
+2231 TGAASSADSKDNA

-2274 NKAKAEKDG
+2274 NKAKDEKDS

-2307 NVPSNTSKDKEES
+2307 KVPSNTEKDKKES

-2340 ADKSPSKA
+2340 ADKSEGNV
-2348 DTEVSNKP
+2348 DTDVSNKP
-2356 STSASSEAKDKMT
+2356 STSKPSEAKDKAT
-2369 STNVSQKDDTATAD
+2369 STEDSQKADMATSDKKDNQAAIGATAD
-2383 TNDTQTSVGPVA
+2383 V
-2395 NNKAKDMQ
+2395 
-2403 TNDTQKSVG
+2403 
-2412 SVANNK
+2412 NNK

-2440 QDMLNVTKPEENKVK
+2440 QDMLKVTNTDKHQAKA
-2455 TKSAQQGKV
+2455 TSAQQGKE
-2464 NKPKQQAKTLPDTG
+2464 NKAKQQAKTLPDTG

-2485 PYAELALGAG
+2485 PYVELALGAG

>member
-1 MNLFRQ
+1 
-7 QKFSIRKFNVGIF
+7 
-20 SALIATVT
+20 
-28 FISINPTTASAAEQ
+28 
-42 NQPAQNQ
+42 
-49 PAQPAD
+49 
-55 ANAQPNANAG
+55 
-65 AQANPAAQPAAP
+65 
-77 ANQGQPAAQPANQ
+77 
-90 GGQANPAGGTAQ
+90 
-102 PAGGAAQPAA
+102 
-112 GTAQPA
+112 
-118 GQGNQADPN
+118 
-127 NAAQAQ
+127 
-133 PGNQAAPAN
+133 
-142 QAGQGNNQATPAN
+142 
-155 QTQPANAPAAAQPA
+155 
-169 APVAANAQTQ
+169 
-179 DPNASNTGEGS
+179 
-190 INTTLTFD
+190 
-198 DPAISTDEN
+198 
-207 RQDPTVTVTDKVN
+207 
-220 GYSLINNGKIGF
+220 
-232 VNSELRR
+232 
-239 SDMFD
+239 
-244 KNNPQNYQAR
+244 
-254 GNVAALGRVNANDST
+254 
-269 DHGNFNGISKTVNV
+269 
-283 KPDSELIINFT
+283 
-294 TMQTNSKQGATNL
+294 MQTNSKQGATNL

-414 LKSDQFKYEV
+414 LKADQFKYEV

-550 QVNSQVDN
+550 QVNSQVDD

-595 TDIDGLVTKLQAA
+595 ADIDGLVTKLQAA

-658 INKQTTSQG
+658 INKQTTAQG

-728 ETKAIKDIGAATTN
+728 ETKAIKDIDAATTN

-759 TPATTAKAAA
+759 APATTAKAAA

-805 KVSGVKAIETT
+805 KVSGVKAIEATT
-816 MTAQD
+816 TAQD

-830 SKIENITDS
+830 FKIENITDS
-839 TQTKMDAYNEVKQA
+839 TQTKMDAYKEVKQA

-860 NATVSNATNEEVAEA
+860 NATVSNATDEEVAEA
-875 DAAVEAAQKQGLH
+875 DAAVDAAQTEGLH
-888 DIQVVKSKQ
+888 DIQVVKSQQ
-897 EVADTKSKV
+897 EVADTKAKV
-906 LDKINAIQTQAKV
+906 LDKINAIQTQARV

-973 SEVATAKDNGIAAI
+973 SEVATAKDNSIAAI

-1037 VTANA
+1037 VNANA
-1042 DIDNAAANADIDN
+1042 DIDNAAANN
-1055 AAANADVDNAK
+1055 DVDNAK

-1075 ITPDANVKPAAKQ
+1075 ITPDANVKPQAKQ

-1094 QAQETAINANNGST
+1094 QAQETAIDANNGAT
-1108 TEEKEAAKQ
+1108 TEEKTAAKQ
-1117 QVQTEKTTADTAIDG
+1117 QVQTEKTTADAAIDG

-1171 NERKTAIAQTQ
+1171 NERKAAIAQTQ
-1182 DITAEEIAAANADVD
+1182 EITAEEIAAANANVD
-1197 NAVTQANSNIEA
+1197 NAVTEANNHIET
-1209 ANSQNDVDQAKTTG
+1209 ANSQNEVDQAKTTG
-1223 ETSIDQ
+1223 EASIDQ
-1229 VTPTVNKKVTARN
+1229 VTPTVNKKATARN
-1242 EITAILNNKLQEIQ
+1242 EITTILNNKLQAIQ

-1264 EKQAADAEANTENG
+1264 EKQAAETEANTENA
-1278 KANQAISAAITNAQ
+1278 KANQAITAATTNAE
-1292 VDEAKANAEAAINAV
+1292 VDEAKTNAEAAINAV
-1307 TPKVV
+1307 TPKVM

-1326 TQTNVINNDQNAT
+1326 AQTAVINNDQNAT
-1339 TEEKEAAIQQ
+1339 NEEKEAAIQQ

-1363 ATDDNGVDQ
+1363 ATDNNGVDT

-1386 ATAVKL
+1386 ATAVKS
-1392 NAKNDVDQAVT
+1392 NAKNEVDQAVT

-1423 KDLVLKAKEKAYLDI
+1423 KDLVSKAKEKAYQDI

-1452 QAVTDIQ
+1452 QAVADIQ

-1474 LATKANEQKALIA
+1474 LATKAKEQKALIA

-1524 NTAKEN
+1524 NTAKDN

-1549 AELLTEMQNKI
+1549 AELLNEMQNKI
-1560 TEILSDNTTTNEEK
+1560 TEILNDNTTTNEEK

-1583 TYEEGLNNINTANT
+1583 AYEEGLNNINAATT

-1623 AGKTALDQAAADRKT
+1623 AGKTELDQAAADKKT

-1667 NVDQSSTNEYVD
+1667 NIDQSSTNEYVD

-1792 NISADTNATQDE
+1792 NILADTNATQDE

-1824 NGVDNGDVDDA
+1824 NGVDNSDVDDA

-1854 KANQAIEVK
+1854 KANQAIDDK
-1863 AEDTK
+1863 AQETK

-1877 TAEEKTEAL
+1877 TAEEKTAAL
-1886 AMIKQIT
+1886 ATIKQIT

-1934 EELETALDQIEAGV
+1934 EELETSLDQIEAGV
-1948 NVDADATTEEKEAFT
+1948 NVNVDATTEEKEAFT

-1997 KAQRINPEVKK
+1997 KAQRINPVVKK

-2053 DKTQTNAEVAEL
+2053 DKTQTNAEVDEL

-2076 VPQND
+2076 VPQKD
-2081 PDANDTNNGIDNN
+2081 PNANDTNSGSDNN

-2107 NTGQPNVS
+2107 NTGQPNVTES
-2115 ETTDNGKADASP
+2115 TDNANADTSS
-2127 TTPNNSDAA
+2127 TTTNNQNDAA
-2136 TGETTATSATDDAND
+2136 TGGTTATST
-2151 KPQANNNSSVDASTN
+2151 NNSSVDASTDN
-2166 SPTMDN
+2166 SATG
-2172 DVTSKP
+2172 
-2178 EVESTNNGTTDKPVT
+2178 NGTTDKPAT
-2193 ETDNATPAESTT
+2193 ETDNATPAEGTR
-2205 NNNST
+2205 NNNGT
-2210 TTATNENA
+2210 ATATNENA

-2226 PTTAS
+2226 PTTNAS
-2231 TEAASSADSKDNA
+2231 TGAASSADSKDNA

-2298 LPSADITEP
+2298 LPSADITGP
-2307 NVPSNTSKDKEES
+2307 KVPSNTEKDKEES

-2340 ADKSPSKA
+2340 ADKSEGNVGT
-2348 DTEVSNKP
+2348 DVSNKP
-2356 STSASSEAKDKMT
+2356 STSASSEAKEKMT
-2369 STNVSQKDDTATAD
+2369 SINVSQKDDTATAD

-2395 NNKAKDMQ
+2395 NNKA
-2403 TNDTQKSVG
+2403 
-2412 SVANNK
+2412 
-2418 ATQNDGANASPATV
+2418 TQNDGTNASPATV

-2440 QDMLNVTKPEENKVK
+2440 QDMLNVTNTEENKANA
-2455 TKSAQQGKV
+2455 KSAQQGKV
-2464 NKPKQQAKTLPDTG
+2464 NKLKQQAKTLPDTG

>member
-1 MNLFRQ
+1 
-7 QKFSIRKFNVGIF
+7 
-20 SALIATVT
+20 
-28 FISINPTTASAAEQ
+28 
-42 NQPAQNQ
+42 
-49 PAQPAD
+49 
-55 ANAQPNANAG
+55 
-65 AQANPAAQPAAP
+65 
-77 ANQGQPAAQPANQ
+77 
-90 GGQANPAGGTAQ
+90 
-102 PAGGAAQPAA
+102 
-112 GTAQPA
+112 
-118 GQGNQADPN
+118 
-127 NAAQAQ
+127 
-133 PGNQAAPAN
+133 
-142 QAGQGNNQATPAN
+142 
-155 QTQPANAPAAAQPA
+155 
-169 APVAANAQTQ
+169 
-179 DPNASNTGEGS
+179 
-190 INTTLTFD
+190 
-198 DPAISTDEN
+198 
-207 RQDPTVTVTDKVN
+207 
-220 GYSLINNGKIGF
+220 
-232 VNSELRR
+232 
-239 SDMFD
+239 MFD

-337 ADRLDLQFIPDNT
+337 ADRLDLEFIPDNT

-414 LKSDQFKYEV
+414 LKADQFKYEV

-550 QVNSQVDN
+550 QVNSQVDD

-595 TDIDGLVTKLQAA
+595 ADIDGLVTKLQAA
-608 LIDNQAAIAELDAKA
+608 LIDNQAAISELDAKA

-658 INKQTTSQG
+658 INKQTTAQG

-728 ETKAIKDIGAATTN
+728 ETKAIKDIDAATTN

-759 TPATTAKAAA
+759 APATTAKAAA

-805 KVSGVKAIETT
+805 KVSGVKAIEATT
-816 MTAQD
+816 TAQD
-821 LERVKNEEI
+821 LDRVKNEEI
-830 SKIENITDS
+830 FKIENITDS

-860 NATVSNATNEEVAEA
+860 NATVSNATDEEVAEA
-875 DAAVEAAQKQGLH
+875 DAAVDAAQTEGLH

-897 EVADTKSKV
+897 EVADTKAKV
-906 LDKINAIQTQAKV
+906 LDKINAIQTQARV
-919 KPAADTEVENAYNT
+919 KPAADREVDNAYNT
-933 RKQEIQNSNAST
+933 RKQEIQNSNTST
-945 TEEKQAAYTELD
+945 TEEKEAAYTQLD
-957 TKKQEAR
+957 AKKQEAR
-964 TNLDTANSN
+964 TNLDAANTN
-973 SEVATAKDNGIAAI
+973 SAVTTAKDNGIAAI

-1037 VTANA
+1037 VNANA
-1042 DIDNAAANADIDN
+1042 DIDNAAANN
-1055 AAANADVDNAK
+1055 DVDNAK

-1075 ITPDANVKPAAKQ
+1075 ITPDANVKPQAKQ

-1094 QAQETAINANNGST
+1094 QAQETAIDANNGAT
-1108 TEEKEAAKQ
+1108 TEEKTAAKQ

-1171 NERKTAIAQTQ
+1171 NERKAAIAQTQ
-1182 DITAEEIAAANADVD
+1182 EITAEEIAAANANVD
-1197 NAVTQANSNIEA
+1197 NAVTEANNHIET
-1209 ANSQNDVDQAKTTG
+1209 ANSQNEVDQAKTTG
-1223 ETSIDQ
+1223 EASIDQ
-1229 VTPTVNKKVTARN
+1229 VTPTVNKKATARN
-1242 EITAILNNKLQEIQ
+1242 EITTILNNKLQAIQ

-1264 EKQAADAEANTENG
+1264 EKQAAETEANTENA
-1278 KANQAISAAITNAQ
+1278 KANQAITAATTNAE
-1292 VDEAKANAEAAINAV
+1292 VDEAKTNAEAAINAV
-1307 TPKVV
+1307 TPKVM

-1326 TQTNVINNDQNAT
+1326 AQTAVINNDQNAT
-1339 TEEKEAAIQQ
+1339 NEEKEAAIQQ

-1363 ATDDNGVDQ
+1363 ATDNNGVDT

-1386 ATAVKL
+1386 ATAVKS
-1392 NAKNDVDQAVT
+1392 NAKNEVDQAVT

-1423 KDLVLKAKEKAYLDI
+1423 KDLVSKAKEKAYQDI

-1452 QAVTDIQ
+1452 QAVADIQ

-1474 LATKANEQKALIA
+1474 LATKAKEQKALIA

-1513 NIENAQSIDDV
+1513 NIENAKSIDDV
-1524 NTAKEN
+1524 NTAKDN

-1549 AELLTEMQNKI
+1549 AELLNEMQNKI
-1560 TEILSDNTTTNEEK
+1560 TEILNDNTTTNEEK

-1583 TYEEGLNNINTANT
+1583 AYEEGLNNINAATT

-1623 AGKTALDQAAADRKT
+1623 AGKTELDQAAADKKT

-1645 ASQQEINDAK
+1645 ASQQEIN
-1655 QEVDAALNQAKT
+1655 
-1667 NVDQSSTNEYVD
+1667 
-1679 NAVKEGKAK
+1679 
-1688 INAVKTFSE
+1688 
-1697 YKKDALAKI
+1697 
-1706 ADAYNAKVN
+1706 
-1715 EADNSNASTS
+1715 
-1725 SEIAEAKQKLAELK
+1725 
-1739 QTADQNVNQATSKD
+1739 
-1753 DIEVQIHNDLDN
+1753 
-1765 INDYTIPTGKKES
+1765 
-1778 ATTDLYAYADQKKN
+1778 
-1792 NISADTNATQDE
+1792 
-1804 KQQAIKQV
+1804 
-1812 DQNVQTALESIN
+1812 
-1824 NGVDNGDVDDA
+1824 
-1835 LTQGKAAI
+1835 
-1843 DAIQVDATVKP
+1843 
-1854 KANQAIEVK
+1854 
-1863 AEDTK
+1863 
-1868 ESIDQSDQL
+1868 
-1877 TAEEKTEAL
+1877 
-1886 AMIKQIT
+1886 
-1893 DQAKQGITDATT
+1893 DATT

-1997 KAQRINPEVKK
+1997 KAQRINPVVKK

-2019 KQIEIIKNA
+2019 KQIEIIEN
-2028 DADASAKEIA
+2028 ADASAKEIA

-2053 DKTQTNAEVAEL
+2053 DKTQTNTEVDEL

-2076 VPQND
+2076 VPQKD
-2081 PDANDTNNGIDNN
+2081 PNANDTNSGSDNN

-2107 NTGQPNVS
+2107 NTGQPNVTES
-2115 ETTDNGKADASP
+2115 TDNANADTSS
-2127 TTPNNSDAA
+2127 TTTNNHNDAA
-2136 TGETTATSATDDAND
+2136 TGGTTATSTDNSATGNGTSD
-2151 KPQANNNSSVDASTN
+2151 KS
-2166 SPTMDN
+2166 
-2172 DVTSKP
+2172 
-2178 EVESTNNGTTDKPVT
+2178 EVESTNNGTTDKSAT
-2193 ETDNATPAESTT
+2193 ETDNATPAESAR
-2205 NNNST
+2205 NNNS

-2218 PTGSTATA
+2218 PTGSTATV
-2226 PTTAS
+2226 PTTNAS
-2231 TEAASSADSKDNA
+2231 TGAASSADSKDNA

-2274 NKAKAEKDG
+2274 NKAKDEKDG

-2307 NVPSNTSKDKEES
+2307 KVPSNTEKDKKES

-2340 ADKSPSKA
+2340 ADKSEGNV
-2348 DTEVSNKP
+2348 DTDVSNKP
-2356 STSASSEAKDKMT
+2356 STSKPSEAKDKAT
-2369 STNVSQKDDTATAD
+2369 STEDSQKADMATSDKKDNQAAIGATAD
-2383 TNDTQTSVGPVA
+2383 V
-2395 NNKAKDMQ
+2395 
-2403 TNDTQKSVG
+2403 
-2412 SVANNK
+2412 NNK

-2440 QDMLNVTKPEENKVK
+2440 QDMLKVTNTDKHQAKA
-2455 TKSAQQGKV
+2455 TSAQQGKE
-2464 NKPKQQAKTLPDTG
+2464 NKAKQQAKTLPDTG

-2485 PYAELALGAG
+2485 PYVELALGAG

>member
-28 FISINPTTASAAEQ
+28 FISTNPTTASAAEQ

-55 ANAQPNANAG
+55 ANTQPNANAG
-65 AQANPAAQPAAP
+65 AQANPAAQPA
-77 ANQGQPAAQPANQ
+77 NQ
-90 GGQANPAGGTAQ
+90 GGQANPAGGA
-102 PAGGAAQPAA
+102 
-112 GTAQPA
+112 AQPA

-142 QAGQGNNQATPAN
+142 QAGQGNNQATPNNNATPAN

-244 KNNPQNYQAR
+244 KNNPQNYQAK

-269 DHGNFNGISKTVNV
+269 DHGNFNGITKTVNV

-294 TMQTNSKQGATNL
+294 TMQTNSKQGTTNL

-414 LKSDQFKYEV
+414 LKADQFKYEV

-451 KNMTVNYDQNANKV
+451 KNMTVNYDQTANKV

-595 TDIDGLVTKLQAA
+595 ADIDGLVTKLQAA
-608 LIDNQAAIAELDAKA
+608 LIDNQAAIAELDTKA

-728 ETKAIKDIGAATTN
+728 ETKAIKDIDAATTN

-805 KVSGVKAIETT
+805 KVSGVKAIEATT
-816 MTAQD
+816 TAQD

-830 SKIENITDS
+830 FKIENITDS
-839 TQTKMDAYNEVKQA
+839 TQTKMDAYKEVRQA

-860 NATVSNATNEEVAEA
+860 NATVSNATDEEVAEA
-875 DAAVEAAQKQGLH
+875 NAAVDAAQTEGLH
-888 DIQVVKSKQ
+888 DIQVVKSQQ
-897 EVADTKSKV
+897 EVADTKAKV

-945 TEEKQAAYTELD
+945 TEEK
-957 TKKQEAR
+957 
-964 TNLDTANSN
+964 
-973 SEVATAKDNGIAAI
+973 
-987 NQVQAATT
+987 
-995 KKSDAK
+995 
-1001 AEIAQKASE
+1001 
-1010 RKTAIEAM
+1010 
-1018 NDSTT
+1018 
-1023 EEQQAAKDKVDQAV
+1023 
-1037 VTANA
+1037 
-1042 DIDNAAANADIDN
+1042 
-1055 AAANADVDNAK
+1055 
-1066 TTNEATIAA
+1066 
-1075 ITPDANVKPAAKQ
+1075 
-1088 AIADKV
+1088 
-1094 QAQETAINANNGST
+1094 
-1108 TEEKEAAKQ
+1108 EAAKQ
-1117 QVQTEKTTADTAIDG
+1117 QVQTEKTAADAAIDA
-1132 AHSNAEVEAAK
+1132 AHSNVEVEAAK

-1158 TKDDAKQAIATKA
+1158 TKDNAKQAIATKA

-1229 VTPTVNKKVTARN
+1229 VTPTVNKKATARN

-1278 KANQAISAAITNAQ
+1278 KANQAISAATTNAQ

-1339 TEEKEAAIQQ
+1339 NEEKEAAIQQ

-1363 ATDDNGVDQ
+1363 ATDDNGVDT

-1386 ATAVKL
+1386 ATAVKS
-1392 NAKNDVDQAVT
+1392 NAKNEVDQAVT

-1423 KDLVLKAKEKAYLDI
+1423 KDLVLKAKEKAYQDI

-1452 QAVTDIQ
+1452 QAVADIQ

-1524 NTAKEN
+1524 NTAKDN

-1560 TEILSDNTTTNEEK
+1560 TEILNNNETTNEEK
-1574 GKDIEPVRA
+1574 GNDIGPVRA
-1583 TYEEGLNNINTANT
+1583 AYEEGLNNINAATT

-1623 AGKTALDQAAADRKT
+1623 AGKKELDQAAADKKT

-1655 QEVDAALNQAKT
+1655 QEVDTELNQAKT

-1688 INAVKTFSE
+1688 INAVKTISE

-1706 ADAYNAKVN
+1706 EDAYNAKVN

-1812 DQNVQTALESIN
+1812 DQNVQTALENIN

-1843 DAIQVDATVKP
+1843 DTIQVDATVKP
-1854 KANQAIEVK
+1854 KANQAIEAK

-1868 ESIDQSDQL
+1868 ESIDHSDQL

-1997 KAQRINPEVKK
+1997 KAQRINPVVKK

-2053 DKTQTNAEVAEL
+2053 DKTQTNTEVAEL

-2081 PDANDTNNGIDNN
+2081 PDANDTNNGTDNN

-2136 TGETTATSATDDAND
+2136 TGETTVTSATDDAKD
-2151 KPQANNNSSVDASTN
+2151 KPQANNNSSADASTN

-2383 TNDTQTSVGPVA
+2383 TNDTQKSVGP
-2395 NNKAKDMQ
+2395 
-2403 TNDTQKSVG
+2403 
-2412 SVANNK
+2412 VANNK

-2432 SNGSNSAN
+2432 SNGSHSMH
-2440 QDMLNVTKPEENKVK
+2440 QDMLNVTKPEENKANA
-2455 TKSAQQGKV
+2455 KSDQQGKV

>member
-1 MNLFRQ
+1 
-7 QKFSIRKFNVGIF
+7 
-20 SALIATVT
+20 
-28 FISINPTTASAAEQ
+28 
-42 NQPAQNQ
+42 
-49 PAQPAD
+49 
-55 ANAQPNANAG
+55 
-65 AQANPAAQPAAP
+65 
-77 ANQGQPAAQPANQ
+77 
-90 GGQANPAGGTAQ
+90 
-102 PAGGAAQPAA
+102 
-112 GTAQPA
+112 
-118 GQGNQADPN
+118 
-127 NAAQAQ
+127 
-133 PGNQAAPAN
+133 
-142 QAGQGNNQATPAN
+142 
-155 QTQPANAPAAAQPA
+155 
-169 APVAANAQTQ
+169 
-179 DPNASNTGEGS
+179 
-190 INTTLTFD
+190 
-198 DPAISTDEN
+198 
-207 RQDPTVTVTDKVN
+207 
-220 GYSLINNGKIGF
+220 
-232 VNSELRR
+232 
-239 SDMFD
+239 
-244 KNNPQNYQAR
+244 
-254 GNVAALGRVNANDST
+254 
-269 DHGNFNGISKTVNV
+269 
-283 KPDSELIINFT
+283 
-294 TMQTNSKQGATNL
+294 
-307 VIKDAKKN
+307 
-315 TELATV
+315 
-321 NVAKTGTAHL
+321 
-331 FKVPTD
+331 
-337 ADRLDLQFIPDNT
+337 
-350 AVADASRITTN
+350 
-361 KDGYKYYSFIDNVG
+361 
-375 LFSGSHLYV
+375 
-384 KNRDLAPKATN
+384 
-395 NKEYTINTEI
+395 
-405 GNNGNFGAS
+405 
-414 LKSDQFKYEV
+414 
-424 TLPQGVTYV
+424 
-433 NDSLTTT
+433 
-440 FPNGNEDSTVL
+440 
-451 KNMTVNYDQNANKV
+451 MTVNYDQNANKV

-550 QVNSQVDN
+550 QVNSQVDD

-595 TDIDGLVTKLQAA
+595 ADIDGLVTKLQAA
-608 LIDNQAAIAELDAKA
+608 LIDNQAAISELDAKA

-658 INKQTTSQG
+658 INKQTTAQG

-728 ETKAIKDIGAATTN
+728 ETKAIKDIDAATTN

-759 TPATTAKAAA
+759 APATTAKAAA

-805 KVSGVKAIETT
+805 KVSGVKAIEATT
-816 MTAQD
+816 TAQD
-821 LERVKNEEI
+821 LDRVKNEEI
-830 SKIENITDS
+830 FKIENITDS

-860 NATVSNATNEEVAEA
+860 NATVSNATDEEVAEA
-875 DAAVEAAQKQGLH
+875 DAAVDAAQTEGLH

-897 EVADTKSKV
+897 EVADTKAKV
-906 LDKINAIQTQAKV
+906 LDKINAIQTQARV
-919 KPAADTEVENAYNT
+919 KPAADREVDNAYNT
-933 RKQEIQNSNAST
+933 RKQEIQNSNTST
-945 TEEKQAAYTELD
+945 TEEKEAAYTQLD
-957 TKKQEAR
+957 AKKQEAR
-964 TNLDTANSN
+964 TNLDAANTN
-973 SEVATAKDNGIAAI
+973 SAVTTAKDNGIAAI

-1037 VTANA
+1037 VNANA
-1042 DIDNAAANADIDN
+1042 DIDNAAANN
-1055 AAANADVDNAK
+1055 DVDNAK

-1075 ITPDANVKPAAKQ
+1075 ITPDANVKPQAKQ

-1094 QAQETAINANNGST
+1094 QAQETAIDANNGAT
-1108 TEEKEAAKQ
+1108 TEEKTAAKQ

-1171 NERKTAIAQTQ
+1171 NERKAAIAQTQ
-1182 DITAEEIAAANADVD
+1182 EITAEEIAAANANVD
-1197 NAVTQANSNIEA
+1197 NAVTEANNHIET
-1209 ANSQNDVDQAKTTG
+1209 ANSQNEVDQAKTTG
-1223 ETSIDQ
+1223 EASIDQ
-1229 VTPTVNKKVTARN
+1229 VTPTVNKKATARN
-1242 EITAILNNKLQEIQ
+1242 EITTILNNKLQAIQ

-1264 EKQAADAEANTENG
+1264 EKQAAETEANTENA
-1278 KANQAISAAITNAQ
+1278 KANQAITAATTNAE
-1292 VDEAKANAEAAINAV
+1292 VDEAKTNAEAAINAV
-1307 TPKVV
+1307 TPKVM

-1326 TQTNVINNDQNAT
+1326 AQTAVINNDQNAT
-1339 TEEKEAAIQQ
+1339 NEEKEAAIQQ

-1363 ATDDNGVDQ
+1363 ATDNNGVDT

-1386 ATAVKL
+1386 ATAVKS
-1392 NAKNDVDQAVT
+1392 NAKNEVDQAVT

-1423 KDLVLKAKEKAYLDI
+1423 KDLVSKAKEKAYQDI

-1452 QAVTDIQ
+1452 QAVADIQ

-1474 LATKANEQKALIA
+1474 LATKAKEQKALIA

-1513 NIENAQSIDDV
+1513 NIENAKSIDDV
-1524 NTAKEN
+1524 NTAKDN

-1549 AELLTEMQNKI
+1549 AELLNEMQNKI
-1560 TEILSDNTTTNEEK
+1560 TEILNDNTTTNEEK

-1583 TYEEGLNNINTANT
+1583 AYEEGLNNINTATT

-1623 AGKTALDQAAADRKT
+1623 AGKTELDQAAADKKT

-1667 NVDQSSTNEYVD
+1667 NIDQSSTNEYVD

-1792 NISADTNATQDE
+1792 NILADTNATQDE

-1824 NGVDNGDVDDA
+1824 NGVDNSDVDDA
-1835 LTQGKAAI
+1835 LTQGKATI
-1843 DAIQVDATVKP
+1843 DAVQVDATVKP
-1854 KANQAIEVK
+1854 KANQAIDAK
-1863 AEDTK
+1863 AQETK

-1877 TAEEKTEAL
+1877 TAEEKTAAL
-1886 AMIKQIT
+1886 ATIKQIT

-1997 KAQRINPEVKK
+1997 KAQRINPVVKK

-2019 KQIEIIKNA
+2019 KQIEIIEN
-2028 DADASAKEIA
+2028 ADASAKEIA

-2053 DKTQTNAEVAEL
+2053 DKTQTNTEVDEL

-2076 VPQND
+2076 VPQKD
-2081 PDANDTNNGIDNN
+2081 PNANDTNSGSDNN

-2107 NTGQPNVS
+2107 NTGQPNVTES
-2115 ETTDNGKADASP
+2115 TDNANADTSS
-2127 TTPNNSDAA
+2127 TTTNNHNDAA
-2136 TGETTATSATDDAND
+2136 TGGTTATSTDNSATGNGTSD
-2151 KPQANNNSSVDASTN
+2151 KS
-2166 SPTMDN
+2166 
-2172 DVTSKP
+2172 
-2178 EVESTNNGTTDKPVT
+2178 EVESTNNGTTDKSAT
-2193 ETDNATPAESTT
+2193 ETDNATPAESAR
-2205 NNNST
+2205 NNNS

-2218 PTGSTATA
+2218 PTGSTATV
-2226 PTTAS
+2226 PTTNAS
-2231 TEAASSADSKDNA
+2231 TGAASSADSKDNA

-2274 NKAKAEKDG
+2274 NKAKDEKDG

-2307 NVPSNTSKDKEES
+2307 KVPSNTEKDKKES

-2340 ADKSPSKA
+2340 ADKSEGNV
-2348 DTEVSNKP
+2348 DTDVSNKP
-2356 STSASSEAKDKMT
+2356 STSKPSEAKDKAT
-2369 STNVSQKDDTATAD
+2369 LTEDSQKADMATSDKKDNQAAIGATAD
-2383 TNDTQTSVGPVA
+2383 V
-2395 NNKAKDMQ
+2395 
-2403 TNDTQKSVG
+2403 
-2412 SVANNK
+2412 NNK

-2440 QDMLNVTKPEENKVK
+2440 QDMLKVTNTDKHQAKA
-2455 TKSAQQGKV
+2455 TSAQQGKE
-2464 NKPKQQAKTLPDTG
+2464 NKAKQQAKTLPDTG

-2485 PYAELALGAG
+2485 PYVELALGAG

>member
-28 FISINPTTASAAEQ
+28 FISTNPTTASAAEQ

-55 ANAQPNANAG
+55 ANTQPNANAG
-65 AQANPAAQPAAP
+65 AQANPTAQPAAP

-90 GGQANPAGGTAQ
+90 GGQANPAGG
-102 PAGGAAQPAA
+102 AAQPN
-112 GTAQPA
+112 TQPA

-142 QAGQGNNQATPAN
+142 QAGQGNNQATPNNNATPAN
-155 QTQPANAPAAAQPA
+155 QTQPANAPAAAQP
-169 APVAANAQTQ
+169 AANAQTQ

-239 SDMFD
+239 SNMFD

-395 NKEYTINTEI
+395 NKEFTINTEI

-414 LKSDQFKYEV
+414 LKADQFKYEV

-567 EYNKLKQQADT
+567 EYNKLKQQADN

-595 TDIDGLVTKLQAA
+595 AAIDGLVTKLQAA

-728 ETKAIKDIGAATTN
+728 ETKAIKDIDAATTN

-759 TPATTAKAAA
+759 APATTAKAAA

-805 KVSGVKAIETT
+805 KVSGVKAIEATT
-816 MTAQD
+816 TAQD

-839 TQTKMDAYNEVKQA
+839 TQTKMDAYNDVKQA

-964 TNLDTANSN
+964 TNLDAANTN
-973 SEVATAKDNGIAAI
+973 SDVTTAKDNSIAAI

-1037 VTANA
+1037 VTANT
-1042 DIDNAAANADIDN
+1042 DIDNAAANT
-1055 AAANADVDNAK
+1055 DVDNAK

-1075 ITPDANVKPAAKQ
+1075 ITPDANVKPTAKQ

-1094 QAQETAINANNGST
+1094 QAQETAIDAYNGAT
-1108 TEEKEAAKQ
+1108 TEEKAAAKQ
-1117 QVQTEKTTADTAIDG
+1117 QVQTEKTTADAAIDG

-1158 TKDDAKQAIATKA
+1158 TKDDAKQAITTKA
-1171 NERKTAIAQTQ
+1171 NERKAAIAQTQ

-1229 VTPTVNKKVTARN
+1229 VTPTVNKKATARN
-1242 EITAILNNKLQEIQ
+1242 EITTILNNKLQAIQ

-1278 KANQAISAAITNAQ
+1278 KANQAISAATTNAQ
-1292 VDEAKANAEAAINAV
+1292 VDEAKANAEVAINAV

-1312 KKQAAKDEIDQLQA
+1312 KKQAAKDEIDQLQVA
-1326 TQTNVINNDQNAT
+1326 QTSVINNDQNAT
-1339 TEEKEAAIQQ
+1339 NEEKEAAIQQ

-1386 ATAVKL
+1386 ATAVKS
-1392 NAKNDVDQAVT
+1392 NAKNEVDQAVT

-1423 KDLVLKAKEKAYLDI
+1423 KDLVLKAKEKAYQDI

-1452 QAVTDIQ
+1452 QAVADVQ

-1524 NTAKEN
+1524 NTAKDN

-1655 QEVDAALNQAKT
+1655 QEVDATLNQAKT

-1706 ADAYNAKVN
+1706 EAAYNSKVN

-1765 INDYTIPTGKKES
+1765 INDYTIPTGKKET

-1854 KANQAIEVK
+1854 KANQAIEAK

-1868 ESIDQSDQL
+1868 ESIDHSDQL

-1893 DQAKQGITDATT
+1893 DQAKKGINDATT

-2028 DADASAKEIA
+2028 DALAKEIA

-2044 YFDRFADKL
+2044 YFDRFADNL

-2081 PDANDTNNGIDNN
+2081 PDANDTNNGTDNN

-2136 TGETTATSATDDAND
+2136 TGETTATSTNNPSTDDANN
-2151 KPQANNNSSVDASTN
+2151 KPTANNNSSVDASTDN
-2166 SPTMDN
+2166 SATGNGTID
-2172 DVTSKP
+2172 KP
-2178 EVESTNNGTTDKPVT
+2178 EVESTNNGTTDKPAT
-2193 ETDNATPAESTT
+2193 ETDNVTPAESTT
-2205 NNNST
+2205 NNNS

-2244 SVNDSKQNAEV
+2244 FVNDSKQNAEV

-2263 TNGKVAQPKSE
+2263 TNGMVVQPKSE

-2307 NVPSNTSKDKEES
+2307 KVPSNTSKDKEES
-2320 TTNQTDAGQLKSET
+2320 TTNQTDAGHLKSET

-2340 ADKSPSKA
+2340 VDKSEGNV
-2348 DTEVSNKP
+2348 DTDVSNKP
-2356 STSASSEAKDKMT
+2356 STSKPSEAKDKAT
-2369 STNVSQKDDTATAD
+2369 STEDSQKADMATAD
-2383 TNDTQTSVGPVA
+2383 T
-2395 NNKAKDMQ
+2395 KDNQ
-2403 TNDTQKSVG
+2403 AAIGATADV
-2412 SVANNK
+2412 NNK

-2432 SNGSNSAN
+2432 SNGSNSTN
-2440 QDMLNVTKPEENKVK
+2440 QDMLNVTKTEENKANV
-2455 TKSAQQGKV
+2455 KSAQQGKV

>member
-55 ANAQPNANAG
+55 ASAQPNANAG
-65 AQANPAAQPAAP
+65 AQANPTAQPAAP

-90 GGQANPAGGTAQ
+90 GGQANPAGG
-102 PAGGAAQPAA
+102 AAQPAA
-112 GTAQPA
+112 GTTQPA

-142 QAGQGNNQATPAN
+142 QAGQGNNQATPNNNATPAN

-198 DPAISTDEN
+198 DPAISTNDN
-207 RQDPTVTVTDKVN
+207 RQDPTVTVTDHVN

-414 LKSDQFKYEV
+414 LKADQFKYEV

-550 QVNSQVDN
+550 QVNSQVDD

-595 TDIDGLVTKLQAA
+595 ADIDGLVTKLQAA

-658 INKQTTSQG
+658 INKQTTAQG

-728 ETKAIKDIGAATTN
+728 ETKAIKDIDAATTN

-759 TPATTAKAAA
+759 APATTAKAAA

-805 KVSGVKAIETT
+805 KVSGVKAIEATT
-816 MTAQD
+816 TAQD

-830 SKIENITDS
+830 FKIENITDS
-839 TQTKMDAYNEVKQA
+839 TQTKMDAYKEVKQA

-860 NATVSNATNEEVAEA
+860 NATVSNATDEEVAEA
-875 DAAVEAAQKQGLH
+875 DAAVDAAQTEGLH
-888 DIQVVKSKQ
+888 DIQVVKSQQ
-897 EVADTKSKV
+897 EVADTKAKV
-906 LDKINAIQTQAKV
+906 LDKINAIQTQARV

-973 SEVATAKDNGIAAI
+973 SEVATAKDNSIAAI

-1037 VTANA
+1037 VNANA
-1042 DIDNAAANADIDN
+1042 DIDNAAANNDVDN
-1055 AAANADVDNAK
+1055 AAANNDVDNAK

-1075 ITPDANVKPAAKQ
+1075 ITPDANVKPQAKQ

-1094 QAQETAINANNGST
+1094 QAQETAIDANNGAT
-1108 TEEKEAAKQ
+1108 TEEKTAAKQ
-1117 QVQTEKTTADTAIDG
+1117 QVQTEKTTADAAIDG

-1171 NERKTAIAQTQ
+1171 NERKAAIAQTQ
-1182 DITAEEIAAANADVD
+1182 EITAEEIAAANANVD
-1197 NAVTQANSNIEA
+1197 NAVTEANNHIET
-1209 ANSQNDVDQAKTTG
+1209 ANSQNEVDQAKTTG
-1223 ETSIDQ
+1223 EASIDQ
-1229 VTPTVNKKVTARN
+1229 VTPTVNKKATARN
-1242 EITAILNNKLQEIQ
+1242 EITTILNNKLQAIQ

-1264 EKQAADAEANTENG
+1264 EKQAAETEANTENA
-1278 KANQAISAAITNAQ
+1278 KANQAITAATTNAE
-1292 VDEAKANAEAAINAV
+1292 VDEAKTNAEAAINAV
-1307 TPKVV
+1307 TPKVM

-1326 TQTNVINNDQNAT
+1326 AQTAVINNDQNAT
-1339 TEEKEAAIQQ
+1339 NEEKEAAIQQ

-1363 ATDDNGVDQ
+1363 ATDNNGVDT

-1386 ATAVKL
+1386 ATAVKS
-1392 NAKNDVDQAVT
+1392 NAKNEVDQAVT

-1423 KDLVLKAKEKAYLDI
+1423 KDLVSKAKEKAYQDI

-1452 QAVTDIQ
+1452 QAVADIQ

-1474 LATKANEQKALIA
+1474 LATKAKEQKALIA

-1524 NTAKEN
+1524 NTAKDN

-1549 AELLTEMQNKI
+1549 AELLNEMQNKI
-1560 TEILSDNTTTNEEK
+1560 TEILNDNTTTNEEK

-1583 TYEEGLNNINTANT
+1583 AYEEGLNNINAATT

-1623 AGKTALDQAAADRKT
+1623 AGKTELDQAAADKKT

-1667 NVDQSSTNEYVD
+1667 NIDQSSTNEYVD

-1792 NISADTNATQDE
+1792 NILADTNATQDE

-1824 NGVDNGDVDDA
+1824 NGVDNSDVDDA

-1854 KANQAIEVK
+1854 KANQAIDDK
-1863 AEDTK
+1863 AQETK

-1877 TAEEKTEAL
+1877 TAEEKTAAL
-1886 AMIKQIT
+1886 ATIKQIT

-1934 EELETALDQIEAGV
+1934 EELETSLDQIEAGV
-1948 NVDADATTEEKEAFT
+1948 NVNVDATTEEKEAFT

-1997 KAQRINPEVKK
+1997 KAQRINPVVKK

-2053 DKTQTNAEVAEL
+2053 DKTQTNAEVDEL

-2076 VPQND
+2076 VPQKD
-2081 PDANDTNNGIDNN
+2081 PNANDTNSGSDNN

-2107 NTGQPNVS
+2107 NTGQPNVTES
-2115 ETTDNGKADASP
+2115 TDNANADTSS
-2127 TTPNNSDAA
+2127 TTTNNQNDAA
-2136 TGETTATSATDDAND
+2136 TGGTTATST
-2151 KPQANNNSSVDASTN
+2151 NNSSVDASTDN
-2166 SPTMDN
+2166 SATG
-2172 DVTSKP
+2172 
-2178 EVESTNNGTTDKPVT
+2178 NGTTDKPAT
-2193 ETDNATPAESTT
+2193 ETDNATPAEGTR
-2205 NNNST
+2205 NNNGT
-2210 TTATNENA
+2210 ATATNENA

-2226 PTTAS
+2226 PTTNAS
-2231 TEAASSADSKDNA
+2231 TGAASSADSKDNA

-2298 LPSADITEP
+2298 LPSADITGP
-2307 NVPSNTSKDKEES
+2307 KVPSNTEKDKEES

-2340 ADKSPSKA
+2340 ADKSEGNV
-2348 DTEVSNKP
+2348 DTDVSNKP
-2356 STSASSEAKDKMT
+2356 STSASSEAKEKMT
-2369 STNVSQKDDTATAD
+2369 SINVSQKDDTATAD

-2395 NNKAKDMQ
+2395 NNKA
-2403 TNDTQKSVG
+2403 
-2412 SVANNK
+2412 
-2418 ATQNDGANASPATV
+2418 TQNDGTNASPATV

-2440 QDMLNVTKPEENKVK
+2440 QDMLNVTNTEENKANA
-2455 TKSAQQGKV
+2455 KSAQQGKV
-2464 NKPKQQAKTLPDTG
+2464 NKLKQQAKTLPDTG

>member
-1 MNLFRQ
+1 
-7 QKFSIRKFNVGIF
+7 
-20 SALIATVT
+20 
-28 FISINPTTASAAEQ
+28 
-42 NQPAQNQ
+42 
-49 PAQPAD
+49 
-55 ANAQPNANAG
+55 
-65 AQANPAAQPAAP
+65 
-77 ANQGQPAAQPANQ
+77 
-90 GGQANPAGGTAQ
+90 
-102 PAGGAAQPAA
+102 
-112 GTAQPA
+112 
-118 GQGNQADPN
+118 
-127 NAAQAQ
+127 
-133 PGNQAAPAN
+133 
-142 QAGQGNNQATPAN
+142 
-155 QTQPANAPAAAQPA
+155 
-169 APVAANAQTQ
+169 
-179 DPNASNTGEGS
+179 
-190 INTTLTFD
+190 
-198 DPAISTDEN
+198 
-207 RQDPTVTVTDKVN
+207 
-220 GYSLINNGKIGF
+220 
-232 VNSELRR
+232 
-239 SDMFD
+239 MFD

-337 ADRLDLQFIPDNT
+337 ADRLDLEFIPDNT

-414 LKSDQFKYEV
+414 LKADQFKYEV

-550 QVNSQVDN
+550 QVNSQVDD

-595 TDIDGLVTKLQAA
+595 ADIDGLVTKLQAA
-608 LIDNQAAIAELDAKA
+608 LIDNQAAISELDAKA

-658 INKQTTSQG
+658 INKQTTAQG

-728 ETKAIKDIGAATTN
+728 ETKAIKDIDAATTN

-759 TPATTAKAAA
+759 APATTAKAAA

-805 KVSGVKAIETT
+805 KVSGVKAIEATT
-816 MTAQD
+816 TAQD
-821 LERVKNEEI
+821 LDRVKNEEI
-830 SKIENITDS
+830 FKIENITDS

-860 NATVSNATNEEVAEA
+860 NATVSNATDEEVAEA
-875 DAAVEAAQKQGLH
+875 DAAVDAAQTEGLH

-897 EVADTKSKV
+897 EVADTKAKV
-906 LDKINAIQTQAKV
+906 LDKINAIQTQARV
-919 KPAADTEVENAYNT
+919 KPAADREVDNAYNT
-933 RKQEIQNSNAST
+933 RKQEIQNSNTST
-945 TEEKQAAYTELD
+945 TEEKEAAYTQLD
-957 TKKQEAR
+957 AKKQEAR
-964 TNLDTANSN
+964 TNLDAANTN
-973 SEVATAKDNGIAAI
+973 SAVTTAKDNGIAAI

-1037 VTANA
+1037 VNANA
-1042 DIDNAAANADIDN
+1042 DIDNAAANN
-1055 AAANADVDNAK
+1055 DVDNAK

-1075 ITPDANVKPAAKQ
+1075 ITPDANVKPQAKQ

-1094 QAQETAINANNGST
+1094 QAQETAIDANNGAT
-1108 TEEKEAAKQ
+1108 TEEKTAAKQ

-1171 NERKTAIAQTQ
+1171 NERKAAIAQTQ
-1182 DITAEEIAAANADVD
+1182 EITAEEIAAANANVD
-1197 NAVTQANSNIEA
+1197 NAVTEANNHIET
-1209 ANSQNDVDQAKTTG
+1209 ANSQNEVDQAKTTG
-1223 ETSIDQ
+1223 EASIDQ
-1229 VTPTVNKKVTARN
+1229 VTPTVNKKATARN
-1242 EITAILNNKLQEIQ
+1242 EITTILNNKLQAIQ

-1264 EKQAADAEANTENG
+1264 EKQAAETEANTENA
-1278 KANQAISAAITNAQ
+1278 KANQAITAATTNAE
-1292 VDEAKANAEAAINAV
+1292 VDEAKTNAEAAINAV
-1307 TPKVV
+1307 TPKVM

-1326 TQTNVINNDQNAT
+1326 AQTAVINNDQNAT
-1339 TEEKEAAIQQ
+1339 NEEKEAAIQQ
-1349 LATAVTDAKNNITA
+1349 LATAVTDAKNE
-1363 ATDDNGVDQ
+1363 
-1372 AKDAGKNSIQSTQP
+1372 
-1386 ATAVKL
+1386 
-1392 NAKNDVDQAVT
+1392 VDQAVT

-1423 KDLVLKAKEKAYLDI
+1423 KDLVSKAKEKAYQDI

-1452 QAVTDIQ
+1452 QAVADIQ

-1474 LATKANEQKALIA
+1474 LATKAKEQKALIA

-1513 NIENAQSIDDV
+1513 NIENAKSIDDV
-1524 NTAKEN
+1524 NTAKDN

-1549 AELLTEMQNKI
+1549 AELLNEMQNKI
-1560 TEILSDNTTTNEEK
+1560 TEILNDNTTTNEEK

-1583 TYEEGLNNINTANT
+1583 AYEEGLNNINAATT

-1623 AGKTALDQAAADRKT
+1623 AGKTELDQAAADKKT

-1667 NVDQSSTNEYVD
+1667 NIDQSSTNEYVD

-1792 NISADTNATQDE
+1792 NILADTNATQDE

-1824 NGVDNGDVDDA
+1824 NGVDNSDVDDA
-1835 LTQGKAAI
+1835 LTQGKATI
-1843 DAIQVDATVKP
+1843 DAVQVDATVKP
-1854 KANQAIEVK
+1854 KANQAIDAK
-1863 AEDTK
+1863 AQETK

-1877 TAEEKTEAL
+1877 TAEEKTAAL
-1886 AMIKQIT
+1886 ATIKQIT
-1893 DQAKQGITDATT
+1893 DQAKQGIIDATT

-1934 EELETALDQIEAGV
+1934 EELEAALDQIEAGV

-1997 KAQRINPEVKK
+1997 KAQRINPVVKK

-2019 KQIEIIKNA
+2019 KQIEIIENA

-2053 DKTQTNAEVAEL
+2053 DKTQTNTEVDEL

-2076 VPQND
+2076 VPQKD
-2081 PDANDTNNGIDNN
+2081 PNANDTNSGSDNN

-2107 NTGQPNVS
+2107 NTGQPNVTES
-2115 ETTDNGKADASP
+2115 TDNANADTSS
-2127 TTPNNSDAA
+2127 TTTNNHNDAA
-2136 TGETTATSATDDAND
+2136 TGGTTATSTDNSATGNGTSD
-2151 KPQANNNSSVDASTN
+2151 KS
-2166 SPTMDN
+2166 
-2172 DVTSKP
+2172 
-2178 EVESTNNGTTDKPVT
+2178 EVESTNNGTTDKSAT
-2193 ETDNATPAESTT
+2193 ETDNATPAESAR
-2205 NNNST
+2205 NNNS

-2218 PTGSTATA
+2218 PTGSTATV
-2226 PTTAS
+2226 PTTNAS
-2231 TEAASSADSKDNA
+2231 TGAASSADSKDNA

-2274 NKAKAEKDG
+2274 NKAKDEKDG

-2307 NVPSNTSKDKEES
+2307 KVPSNTEKDKKES

-2340 ADKSPSKA
+2340 ADKSEGNV
-2348 DTEVSNKP
+2348 DTDVSNKP
-2356 STSASSEAKDKMT
+2356 STSKPSEAKDKAT
-2369 STNVSQKDDTATAD
+2369 STEDSQKADMATSDKKDNQAAIGATAD
-2383 TNDTQTSVGPVA
+2383 V
-2395 NNKAKDMQ
+2395 
-2403 TNDTQKSVG
+2403 
-2412 SVANNK
+2412 NNK

-2440 QDMLNVTKPEENKVK
+2440 QDMLKVTNTDKHQAKA
-2455 TKSAQQGKV
+2455 TSAQQGKE
-2464 NKPKQQAKTLPDTG
+2464 NKAKQQAKTLPDTG

-2485 PYAELALGAG
+2485 PYVELALGAG

>member
-1 MNLFRQ
+1 
-7 QKFSIRKFNVGIF
+7 
-20 SALIATVT
+20 
-28 FISINPTTASAAEQ
+28 
-42 NQPAQNQ
+42 
-49 PAQPAD
+49 
-55 ANAQPNANAG
+55 
-65 AQANPAAQPAAP
+65 
-77 ANQGQPAAQPANQ
+77 
-90 GGQANPAGGTAQ
+90 
-102 PAGGAAQPAA
+102 
-112 GTAQPA
+112 
-118 GQGNQADPN
+118 
-127 NAAQAQ
+127 
-133 PGNQAAPAN
+133 
-142 QAGQGNNQATPAN
+142 
-155 QTQPANAPAAAQPA
+155 
-169 APVAANAQTQ
+169 
-179 DPNASNTGEGS
+179 
-190 INTTLTFD
+190 
-198 DPAISTDEN
+198 
-207 RQDPTVTVTDKVN
+207 
-220 GYSLINNGKIGF
+220 
-232 VNSELRR
+232 
-239 SDMFD
+239 MFD

-337 ADRLDLQFIPDNT
+337 ADRLDLEFIPDNT

-414 LKSDQFKYEV
+414 LKADQFKYEV

-550 QVNSQVDN
+550 QVNSQVDD

-595 TDIDGLVTKLQAA
+595 ADIDGLVTKLQAA
-608 LIDNQAAIAELDAKA
+608 LIDNQAAISELDAKA

-658 INKQTTSQG
+658 INKQTTAQG

-728 ETKAIKDIGAATTN
+728 ETKAIKDIDAATTN

-759 TPATTAKAAA
+759 APATTAKAAA

-805 KVSGVKAIETT
+805 KVSGVKAIEATT
-816 MTAQD
+816 TAQD
-821 LERVKNEEI
+821 LDRVKNEEI
-830 SKIENITDS
+830 FKIENITDS

-860 NATVSNATNEEVAEA
+860 NATVSNATDEEVAEA
-875 DAAVEAAQKQGLH
+875 DAAVDAAQTEGLH

-897 EVADTKSKV
+897 EVADTKAKV
-906 LDKINAIQTQAKV
+906 LDKINAIQTQARV
-919 KPAADTEVENAYNT
+919 KPAADREVDNAYNT
-933 RKQEIQNSNAST
+933 RKQEIQNSNTST
-945 TEEKQAAYTELD
+945 TEEKEAAYTQLD
-957 TKKQEAR
+957 AKKQEAR
-964 TNLDTANSN
+964 TNLDAANTN
-973 SEVATAKDNGIAAI
+973 SAVTTAKDNGIAAI

-1037 VTANA
+1037 VNANA
-1042 DIDNAAANADIDN
+1042 DIDNAAANN
-1055 AAANADVDNAK
+1055 DVDNAK

-1075 ITPDANVKPAAKQ
+1075 ITPDANVKPQAKQ

-1094 QAQETAINANNGST
+1094 QAQETAIDANNGAT
-1108 TEEKEAAKQ
+1108 TEEKTAA
-1117 QVQTEKTTADTAIDG
+1117 TT
-1132 AHSNAEVEAAK
+1132 NAE
-1143 NAEIAKIEAIQPATT
+1143 
-1158 TKDDAKQAIATKA
+1158 
-1171 NERKTAIAQTQ
+1171 
-1182 DITAEEIAAANADVD
+1182 
-1197 NAVTQANSNIEA
+1197 
-1209 ANSQNDVDQAKTTG
+1209 
-1223 ETSIDQ
+1223 
-1229 VTPTVNKKVTARN
+1229 
-1242 EITAILNNKLQEIQ
+1242 
-1256 ATPDATDE
+1256 
-1264 EKQAADAEANTENG
+1264 
-1278 KANQAISAAITNAQ
+1278 
-1292 VDEAKANAEAAINAV
+1292 VDEAKTNAEAAINAV
-1307 TPKVV
+1307 TPKVM

-1326 TQTNVINNDQNAT
+1326 AQTAVINNDQNAT
-1339 TEEKEAAIQQ
+1339 NEEKEAAIQQ

-1363 ATDDNGVDQ
+1363 ATDNNGVDT

-1386 ATAVKL
+1386 ATAVKS
-1392 NAKNDVDQAVT
+1392 NAKNEVDQAVT

-1423 KDLVLKAKEKAYLDI
+1423 KDLVSKAKEKAYQDI

-1452 QAVTDIQ
+1452 QAVADIQ

-1474 LATKANEQKALIA
+1474 LATKAKEQKALIA

-1513 NIENAQSIDDV
+1513 NIENAKSIDDV
-1524 NTAKEN
+1524 NTAKDN

-1549 AELLTEMQNKI
+1549 AELLNEMQNKI
-1560 TEILSDNTTTNEEK
+1560 TEILNDNTTTNEEK

-1583 TYEEGLNNINTANT
+1583 AYEEGLNNINAATT

-1623 AGKTALDQAAADRKT
+1623 AGKTELDQAAADKKT

-1667 NVDQSSTNEYVD
+1667 NIDQSSTNEYVD

-1792 NISADTNATQDE
+1792 NILADTNATQDE

-1824 NGVDNGDVDDA
+1824 NGVDNSDVDDA
-1835 LTQGKAAI
+1835 LTQGKATI
-1843 DAIQVDATVKP
+1843 DAVQVDATVKP
-1854 KANQAIEVK
+1854 KANQAIDAK
-1863 AEDTK
+1863 AQETK

-1877 TAEEKTEAL
+1877 TAEEKTAAL
-1886 AMIKQIT
+1886 ATIKQIT

-1997 KAQRINPEVKK
+1997 KAQRINPVVKK

-2019 KQIEIIKNA
+2019 KQIEIIEN
-2028 DADASAKEIA
+2028 ADASAKEIA

-2053 DKTQTNAEVAEL
+2053 DKTQTNTEVDEL

-2076 VPQND
+2076 VPQKD
-2081 PDANDTNNGIDNN
+2081 PNANDTNSGSDNN

-2107 NTGQPNVS
+2107 NTGQPNVTES
-2115 ETTDNGKADASP
+2115 TDNANADTSS
-2127 TTPNNSDAA
+2127 TTTNNHNDAA
-2136 TGETTATSATDDAND
+2136 TGGTTATSTDNSATGNGTSD
-2151 KPQANNNSSVDASTN
+2151 KS
-2166 SPTMDN
+2166 
-2172 DVTSKP
+2172 
-2178 EVESTNNGTTDKPVT
+2178 EVESTNNGTTDKSAT
-2193 ETDNATPAESTT
+2193 ETDNATPAESAR
-2205 NNNST
+2205 NNNS

-2218 PTGSTATA
+2218 PTGSTATV
-2226 PTTAS
+2226 PTTNAS
-2231 TEAASSADSKDNA
+2231 TGAASSADSKDNA

-2274 NKAKAEKDG
+2274 NKAKDEKDG

-2307 NVPSNTSKDKEES
+2307 KVPSNTEKDKKES

-2340 ADKSPSKA
+2340 ADKSEGNV
-2348 DTEVSNKP
+2348 DTDVSNKP
-2356 STSASSEAKDKMT
+2356 STSKPSEAKDKAT
-2369 STNVSQKDDTATAD
+2369 STEDSQKADMATSDKKDNQAAIGATAD
-2383 TNDTQTSVGPVA
+2383 V
-2395 NNKAKDMQ
+2395 
-2403 TNDTQKSVG
+2403 
-2412 SVANNK
+2412 NNK

-2440 QDMLNVTKPEENKVK
+2440 QDMLKVTNTDKHQAKA
-2455 TKSAQQGKV
+2455 TSAQQGKE
-2464 NKPKQQAKTLPDTG
+2464 NKAKQQAKTLPDTG

-2485 PYAELALGAG
+2485 PYVELALGAG

>member
-28 FISINPTTASAAEQ
+28 FISTNPTTASAAEQ

-55 ANAQPNANAG
+55 ANTQPNANAG
-65 AQANPAAQPAAP
+65 AQANPAAQPA
-77 ANQGQPAAQPANQ
+77 NQ
-90 GGQANPAGGTAQ
+90 GGQANPAGGA
-102 PAGGAAQPAA
+102 
-112 GTAQPA
+112 AQPA

-142 QAGQGNNQATPAN
+142 QAGQGNNQATPNNNATPAN

-244 KNNPQNYQAR
+244 KNNPQNYQAK

-269 DHGNFNGISKTVNV
+269 DHGNFNGITKTVNV

-294 TMQTNSKQGATNL
+294 TMQTNSKQGTTNL

-414 LKSDQFKYEV
+414 LKADQFKYEV

-451 KNMTVNYDQNANKV
+451 KNMTVNYDQTANKV

-595 TDIDGLVTKLQAA
+595 ADIDGLVTKLQAA
-608 LIDNQAAIAELDAKA
+608 LIDNQAAIAELDTKA

-728 ETKAIKDIGAATTN
+728 ETKAIKDIDAATTN

-805 KVSGVKAIETT
+805 KVSGVKAIEATT
-816 MTAQD
+816 TAQD

-830 SKIENITDS
+830 FKIENITDS
-839 TQTKMDAYNEVKQA
+839 TQTKMDAYKEVRQA

-860 NATVSNATNEEVAEA
+860 NATVSNATDEEVAEA
-875 DAAVEAAQKQGLH
+875 NAAVDAAQTEGLH
-888 DIQVVKSKQ
+888 DIQVVKSQQ
-897 EVADTKSKV
+897 EVADTKAKV

-945 TEEKQAAYTELD
+945 TEEK
-957 TKKQEAR
+957 
-964 TNLDTANSN
+964 
-973 SEVATAKDNGIAAI
+973 
-987 NQVQAATT
+987 
-995 KKSDAK
+995 
-1001 AEIAQKASE
+1001 
-1010 RKTAIEAM
+1010 
-1018 NDSTT
+1018 
-1023 EEQQAAKDKVDQAV
+1023 
-1037 VTANA
+1037 
-1042 DIDNAAANADIDN
+1042 
-1055 AAANADVDNAK
+1055 
-1066 TTNEATIAA
+1066 
-1075 ITPDANVKPAAKQ
+1075 
-1088 AIADKV
+1088 
-1094 QAQETAINANNGST
+1094 
-1108 TEEKEAAKQ
+1108 EAAKQ
-1117 QVQTEKTTADTAIDG
+1117 QVQTEKTAADAAIDA
-1132 AHSNAEVEAAK
+1132 AHSNVEVEAAK

-1158 TKDDAKQAIATKA
+1158 TKDNAKQAIATKA

-1229 VTPTVNKKVTARN
+1229 VTPTVNKKATARN

-1278 KANQAISAAITNAQ
+1278 KANQAISAATTNAQ

-1339 TEEKEAAIQQ
+1339 NEEKEAAIQQ

-1363 ATDDNGVDQ
+1363 ATDDNGVDT

-1386 ATAVKL
+1386 ATAVKS
-1392 NAKNDVDQAVT
+1392 NAKNEVNQAVT

-1423 KDLVLKAKEKAYLDI
+1423 KDLVLKAKEKAYQDI

-1452 QAVTDIQ
+1452 QAVADIQ

-1524 NTAKEN
+1524 NTAKDN

-1560 TEILSDNTTTNEEK
+1560 TEILNNNETTNEEK
-1574 GKDIEPVRA
+1574 GNDIGPVRA
-1583 TYEEGLNNINTANT
+1583 AYEEGLNNINAATT

-1623 AGKTALDQAAADRKT
+1623 AGKKELDQAAADKKT

-1655 QEVDAALNQAKT
+1655 QEVDTELNQAKT

-1706 ADAYNAKVN
+1706 EDAYNAKVN

-1812 DQNVQTALESIN
+1812 DQNVQTALENIN

-1843 DAIQVDATVKP
+1843 DTIQVDATVKP
-1854 KANQAIEVK
+1854 KANQAIEAK

-1868 ESIDQSDQL
+1868 ESIDHSDQL

-1997 KAQRINPEVKK
+1997 KAQRINPVVKK

-2053 DKTQTNAEVAEL
+2053 DKTQTNTEVAEL

-2081 PDANDTNNGIDNN
+2081 PDANDTNNGTDNN

-2136 TGETTATSATDDAND
+2136 TGETTVTSATDDAKD
-2151 KPQANNNSSVDASTN
+2151 KPQANNNSSADASTN

-2383 TNDTQTSVGPVA
+2383 TNDTQKSVGP
-2395 NNKAKDMQ
+2395 
-2403 TNDTQKSVG
+2403 
-2412 SVANNK
+2412 VANNK

-2432 SNGSNSAN
+2432 SNGSHSMH
-2440 QDMLNVTKPEENKVK
+2440 QDMLNVTKPEENKANA
-2455 TKSAQQGKV
+2455 KSDQQGKV

>member
-1 MNLFRQ
+1 
-7 QKFSIRKFNVGIF
+7 
-20 SALIATVT
+20 
-28 FISINPTTASAAEQ
+28 
-42 NQPAQNQ
+42 
-49 PAQPAD
+49 
-55 ANAQPNANAG
+55 
-65 AQANPAAQPAAP
+65 
-77 ANQGQPAAQPANQ
+77 
-90 GGQANPAGGTAQ
+90 
-102 PAGGAAQPAA
+102 
-112 GTAQPA
+112 
-118 GQGNQADPN
+118 
-127 NAAQAQ
+127 
-133 PGNQAAPAN
+133 
-142 QAGQGNNQATPAN
+142 
-155 QTQPANAPAAAQPA
+155 
-169 APVAANAQTQ
+169 
-179 DPNASNTGEGS
+179 
-190 INTTLTFD
+190 
-198 DPAISTDEN
+198 
-207 RQDPTVTVTDKVN
+207 
-220 GYSLINNGKIGF
+220 
-232 VNSELRR
+232 
-239 SDMFD
+239 
-244 KNNPQNYQAR
+244 
-254 GNVAALGRVNANDST
+254 
-269 DHGNFNGISKTVNV
+269 
-283 KPDSELIINFT
+283 
-294 TMQTNSKQGATNL
+294 
-307 VIKDAKKN
+307 
-315 TELATV
+315 
-321 NVAKTGTAHL
+321 
-331 FKVPTD
+331 
-337 ADRLDLQFIPDNT
+337 
-350 AVADASRITTN
+350 
-361 KDGYKYYSFIDNVG
+361 
-375 LFSGSHLYV
+375 
-384 KNRDLAPKATN
+384 
-395 NKEYTINTEI
+395 
-405 GNNGNFGAS
+405 
-414 LKSDQFKYEV
+414 
-424 TLPQGVTYV
+424 
-433 NDSLTTT
+433 
-440 FPNGNEDSTVL
+440 
-451 KNMTVNYDQNANKV
+451 MTVNYDQNANKV

-550 QVNSQVDN
+550 QVNSQVDD

-584 NHVETANRASQ
+584 NRVETANRASQ
-595 TDIDGLVTKLQAA
+595 ADIDGLVTKLQAA
-608 LIDNQAAIAELDAKA
+608 LIDNQAAISELDAKA

-658 INKQTTSQG
+658 INKQTTAQG

-728 ETKAIKDIGAATTN
+728 ETKAIKDIDAATTN

-759 TPATTAKAAA
+759 APATTAKAAA

-805 KVSGVKAIETT
+805 KVSGVKAIEATT
-816 MTAQD
+816 TAQD
-821 LERVKNEEI
+821 LDRVKNEEI
-830 SKIENITDS
+830 FKIENITDS

-860 NATVSNATNEEVAEA
+860 NATVSNATDEEVAEA
-875 DAAVEAAQKQGLH
+875 DAAVDAAQTEGLH

-897 EVADTKSKV
+897 EVADTKAKV
-906 LDKINAIQTQAKV
+906 LDKINAIQTQARV
-919 KPAADTEVENAYNT
+919 KPAADREVDNAYNT
-933 RKQEIQNSNAST
+933 RKQEIQNSNTST
-945 TEEKQAAYTELD
+945 TEEKEAAYTQLD
-957 TKKQEAR
+957 AKKQEAR
-964 TNLDTANSN
+964 TNLDAANTN
-973 SEVATAKDNGIAAI
+973 SAVTTAKDNGIAAI

-1037 VTANA
+1037 VNANA
-1042 DIDNAAANADIDN
+1042 DIDNAAANN
-1055 AAANADVDNAK
+1055 DVDNAK

-1075 ITPDANVKPAAKQ
+1075 ITPDANVKPQAKQ

-1094 QAQETAINANNGST
+1094 QAQETAIDANNGAT
-1108 TEEKEAAKQ
+1108 TEEKTAAKQ

-1171 NERKTAIAQTQ
+1171 NERKAAIAQTQ
-1182 DITAEEIAAANADVD
+1182 EITAEEIAAANANVD
-1197 NAVTQANSNIEA
+1197 NAVTEANNHIET
-1209 ANSQNDVDQAKTTG
+1209 ANSQNEVDQAKTTG
-1223 ETSIDQ
+1223 EASIDQ
-1229 VTPTVNKKVTARN
+1229 VTPTVNKKATARN
-1242 EITAILNNKLQEIQ
+1242 EITTILNNKLQAIQ

-1264 EKQAADAEANTENG
+1264 EKQAAETEANTENA
-1278 KANQAISAAITNAQ
+1278 KANQAITAATTNAE
-1292 VDEAKANAEAAINAV
+1292 VDEAKTNAEAAINAV
-1307 TPKVV
+1307 TPKVM

-1326 TQTNVINNDQNAT
+1326 AQTAVINNDQNAT
-1339 TEEKEAAIQQ
+1339 NEEKEAAIQQ

-1363 ATDDNGVDQ
+1363 ATDNNGVDT

-1386 ATAVKL
+1386 ATAVKS
-1392 NAKNDVDQAVT
+1392 NAKNEVDQAVT

-1423 KDLVLKAKEKAYLDI
+1423 KDLVSKAKEKAYQDI

-1452 QAVTDIQ
+1452 QAVADIQ

-1474 LATKANEQKALIA
+1474 LATKAKEQKALIA

-1513 NIENAQSIDDV
+1513 NIENAKSIDDV
-1524 NTAKEN
+1524 NTAKDN

-1549 AELLTEMQNKI
+1549 AELLNEMQNKI
-1560 TEILSDNTTTNEEK
+1560 TEILNDNTTTNEEK

-1583 TYEEGLNNINTANT
+1583 AYEEGLNNINAATT

-1623 AGKTALDQAAADRKT
+1623 AGKTELDQAAADKKT

-1667 NVDQSSTNEYVD
+1667 NIDQSSTNEYVD

-1792 NISADTNATQDE
+1792 NILADTNATQDE

-1824 NGVDNGDVDDA
+1824 NGVDNSDVDDA
-1835 LTQGKAAI
+1835 LTQGKATI
-1843 DAIQVDATVKP
+1843 DAVQVDATVKP
-1854 KANQAIEVK
+1854 KANQAIDAK
-1863 AEDTK
+1863 AQETK

-1877 TAEEKTEAL
+1877 TAEEKTAAL
-1886 AMIKQIT
+1886 ATIKQIT

-1997 KAQRINPEVKK
+1997 KAQRINPVVKK

-2019 KQIEIIKNA
+2019 KQIEIIEN
-2028 DADASAKEIA
+2028 ADASAKEIA

-2053 DKTQTNAEVAEL
+2053 DKTQTNTEVDEL

-2076 VPQND
+2076 VPQKD
-2081 PDANDTNNGIDNN
+2081 PNANDTNSGSDNN

-2107 NTGQPNVS
+2107 NTGQPNVTES
-2115 ETTDNGKADASP
+2115 TDNANADTSS
-2127 TTPNNSDAA
+2127 TTTNNHNDAA
-2136 TGETTATSATDDAND
+2136 TGGTTATSTDNSATGNGTSD
-2151 KPQANNNSSVDASTN
+2151 KS
-2166 SPTMDN
+2166 
-2172 DVTSKP
+2172 
-2178 EVESTNNGTTDKPVT
+2178 EVESTNNGTTDKSAT
-2193 ETDNATPAESTT
+2193 ETDNATPAESAR
-2205 NNNST
+2205 NNNS

-2218 PTGSTATA
+2218 PTGSTATV
-2226 PTTAS
+2226 PTTNAS
-2231 TEAASSADSKDNA
+2231 TGAASSADSKDNA

-2274 NKAKAEKDG
+2274 NKAKDEKDG

-2307 NVPSNTSKDKEES
+2307 KVPSNTEKDKKES

-2340 ADKSPSKA
+2340 ADKSEGNV
-2348 DTEVSNKP
+2348 DTDVSNKP
-2356 STSASSEAKDKMT
+2356 STSKPSEAKDKAT
-2369 STNVSQKDDTATAD
+2369 STEDSQKADMATSDKKDNQAAIGATAD
-2383 TNDTQTSVGPVA
+2383 V
-2395 NNKAKDMQ
+2395 
-2403 TNDTQKSVG
+2403 
-2412 SVANNK
+2412 NNK

-2440 QDMLNVTKPEENKVK
+2440 QDMLKVTNTDKHQAKA
-2455 TKSAQQGKV
+2455 TSAQQGKE
-2464 NKPKQQAKTLPDTG
+2464 NKAKQQAKTLPDTG

-2485 PYAELALGAG
+2485 PYVELALGAG

>member
-28 FISINPTTASAAEQ
+28 FISTNPTTASAAEQ

-55 ANAQPNANAG
+55 ANTQPNANAG
-65 AQANPAAQPAAP
+65 AQANPAAQPA
-77 ANQGQPAAQPANQ
+77 NQ
-90 GGQANPAGGTAQ
+90 GGQANPAGG
-102 PAGGAAQPAA
+102 AAQPN
-112 GTAQPA
+112 TQPA

-133 PGNQAAPAN
+133 PG
-142 QAGQGNNQATPAN
+142 NQATPAN

-244 KNNPQNYQAR
+244 KNNPQNYQAK

-414 LKSDQFKYEV
+414 LKADQFKYEV

-595 TDIDGLVTKLQAA
+595 ADIDGLVTKLQAA

-728 ETKAIKDIGAATTN
+728 ETKAIKDIDAATTN

-759 TPATTAKAAA
+759 APATTAKAAA

-805 KVSGVKAIETT
+805 KVSGVKAIEATT
-816 MTAQD
+816 TAQD

-957 TKKQEAR
+957 AKKQEAR
-964 TNLDTANSN
+964 TNLDAANTN
-973 SEVATAKDNGIAAI
+973 SDVTTAKDNGIAAI

-1023 EEQQAAKDKVDQAV
+1023 EEQQAAKDKVDQVV
-1037 VTANA
+1037 VT
-1042 DIDNAAANADIDN
+1042 ANADIDN

-1075 ITPDANVKPAAKQ
+1075 ITPDANVKPTAKQ

-1094 QAQETAINANNGST
+1094 QAQETAIDANNGAT

-1117 QVQTEKTTADTAIDG
+1117 QVQTEKTAADAAIDA
-1132 AHSNAEVEAAK
+1132 AHSNVEVEAAK

-1158 TKDDAKQAIATKA
+1158 TKDNAKQAIATKA

-1229 VTPTVNKKVTARN
+1229 VTPTVNKKATARN
-1242 EITAILNNKLQEIQ
+1242 EITAILNNKLQAIQ
-1256 ATPDATDE
+1256 ATPDAT
-1264 EKQAADAEANTENG
+1264 N
-1278 KANQAISAAITNAQ
+1278 
-1292 VDEAKANAEAAINAV
+1292 
-1307 TPKVV
+1307 
-1312 KKQAAKDEIDQLQA
+1312 
-1326 TQTNVINNDQNAT
+1326 
-1339 TEEKEAAIQQ
+1339 EEKEAAIQQ

-1386 ATAVKL
+1386 ATAVKS

-1423 KDLVLKAKEKAYLDI
+1423 KDLVLKAKEKAYQDI

-1452 QAVTDIQ
+1452 QAVADIQ

-1524 NTAKEN
+1524 NTAKDN

-1560 TEILSDNTTTNEEK
+1560 TEILNNNETTNEEK
-1574 GKDIEPVRA
+1574 GNDIGPVRA
-1583 TYEEGLNNINTANT
+1583 AYEEGLNNINAATTTA
-1597 TGDVTTAKDTAV
+1597 DVTTAKDTAV

-1623 AGKTALDQAAADRKT
+1623 AGKKELDQAAADKKT

-1655 QEVDAALNQAKT
+1655 QEIDTELNQAKT

-1997 KAQRINPEVKK
+1997 KAQRINPVVKK

-2038 RTDLGR
+2038 GTDLGR

-2053 DKTQTNAEVAEL
+2053 DKTQTNTEVAEL

-2081 PDANDTNNGIDNN
+2081 PDANDTNNGTDNN

-2136 TGETTATSATDDAND
+2136 TGETTVTSATDDAKD
-2151 KPQANNNSSVDASTN
+2151 KPQANNNSSADASTN

-2178 EVESTNNGTTDKPVT
+2178 KVESTNNGTTDKPVT

-2218 PTGSTATA
+2218 PTGSTTTA

-2320 TTNQTDAGQLKSET
+2320 TSNQTDAGQPKSET

-2383 TNDTQTSVGPVA
+2383 TNDTQTSVGPDA
-2395 NNKAKDMQ
+2395 NNKAMQ
-2403 TNDTQKSVG
+2403 NG
-2412 SVANNK
+2412 
-2418 ATQNDGANASPATV
+2418 GANASSATV
-2432 SNGSNSAN
+2432 SNGSHSMH
-2440 QDMLNVTKPEENKVK
+2440 QDMLKVTNTDDHQAK